1 MGNKSIQKF
10 FADQNSVIDL
20 SSLGNAKGAKVSL
33 SGPDMNITTPRGSV
47 IIVNGALYSSI
58 KGNNLAV
65 KFKDKTITGAKIL
78 GSVDLK
84 DIQLE
89 RIDSSLVDSA
99 QVEKKGNGK
108 RRNKKEEEELK
119 KQLDDAEN
127 AKKEADKA
135 KEEAEKAKE
144 AAEKALNEAFE
155 VQNSSKQIEEMLQN
169 FLADNVAKDN
179 LAQQSDASQQN
190 TQAKATQASKQ
201 NDAEKVLPQP
211 INKNTSTGKS
221 NSSKNEE
228 NKLDAES
235 VKEPLKVTLALAAE
249 SNSGSKDDSI
259 TNFTKPQFVGSTAPN
274 ATVII
279 KINGIAVGQAVADSL
294 GNFTFT
300 APETLTD
307 GTYNLEAEAKTADG
321 SGSAKLV
328 ITIDSV
334 TDKPT
339 FELSP
344 ESSVSGHKGLTPTLT
359 PSIVGTAEE
368 NAKVDIYVDNKLVAS
383 VDVDKDG
390 NWSYEFKDNELSEGE
405 NSIKVVAVDKAGNK
419 NETTDSIITDT
430 IAPEKPTIELDDS
443 SDSGIKNDNI
453 TNSTLPTFIGVAEP
467 GSTVSIYLGLKH
479 LGEVIVAKDG
489 TWSYTLTTPLK
500 DGEYNITATATDIAG
515 HTSAT
520 ANLPFTIDTR
530 ISYFSAEIETT
541 NDSGI
546 VGDNVTNNTRPTF
559 TGKTE
564 PNAIISVINSETG
577 EEVIFK
583 ANDKGEW
590 TFNFTSDS
598 VEGINNLT
606 FTVEDVAGNKKDF
619 SFSYVIDTIAPV
631 PPTVSLE
638 DYVVLPNGIILSGN
652 DLPALVG
659 TAEPKSTILLMR
671 DGKLYDSIEVDSNGT
686 WNYQFSNKFLQG
698 AYDIEI
704 ISQDA
709 AGNKSSTV
717 KYSFTI
723 QTEVVPPKAEL
734 DASDDS
740 GAKGDWITNKHN
752 ALTLLGTADRFATVN
767 ILIDG
772 KTIGVTTAD
781 ADGNWNFDISRN
793 LSDNVYK
800 ITVESID
807 PLGRTSSVD
816 YQLTIDSFTPIP
828 TVMLHDSADSG
839 VKGDMITK
847 INTPLFTGMAEAN
860 AKVSIYVDGVLSGE
874 AIAGDDGVWNFQF
887 TTALSDG
894 SHDVTVKV
902 EDIAGNTASSS
913 AYNFQIVTQ
922 TQKPTIELVNDT
934 GVDNTDHII
943 NEKNPALT
951 GTAAPYSTV
960 KLYIDG
966 ALIAEVRT
974 NKDGRWEYTLK
985 ADQGLVDGDH
995 RITASVE
1002 DIAGNIAH
1010 SDPFLISVD
1019 TAISIPIVSL
1029 SPDSDSGIS
1038 DDNLTNIVKPTL
1050 HLKDIDPD
1058 IISVQVWDAMSDTQ
1072 IGVATQQP
1080 DGSWAYTFTSDLT
1093 EGLHQVYVKVE
1104 DIAGNKANSAIFD
1117 FTIDTTVS
1125 TPVISLLSKD
1135 DTGVTGDNLTNINKP
1150 GFAISGVDADAHRVV
1165 VQVMHNGVS
1174 EEIELSH
1181 LNGSWL
1187 FIPGNTWA
1195 DGSYTLTVKVEDK
1208 AGNTNYS
1215 APLTVVIDTQI
1226 AIDGVELVN
1235 DSGVKGD
1242 NMTNDDRPHF
1252 RVTVP
1257 TDVNEVRLSI
1267 DGGNSWVQAT
1277 PGVAGS
1283 WEYIWPTDLADGQY
1297 TLTVEATDKAG
1308 NTVTKTIDFAVDTTL
1323 SVPVIVLDSADDT
1336 GIQGDNMTNSTQPTF
1351 ALQHIDDDAVRV
1363 TVSVEHGGV
1372 TTTFDA
1378 TKGTGGWTFTPPT
1391 SWADGDYTLSV
1402 SVEDKAGNTS
1412 HSASLT
1418 VTVDTQIAIN
1428 NIELV
1433 NDSGIP
1439 DDNLT
1444 NNVRPH
1450 FQVTVPTDV
1459 NVVRLSIDGG
1469 KTWFNATQSATPGVW
1484 DYIWPDDVADGG
1496 YTLTVEATDEA
1507 GNKATQTLDFTIDT
1521 TLSVPTLSLDSA
1533 DDSGIA
1539 GDNITNVKTPGF
1551 TLNNIDTDVSR
1562 VIVEVMHNGI
1572 KQEVPLV
1579 QTGGQ
1584 WRFAPTSDWADGDYI
1599 LTVKVED
1606 RAGNVKQSAP
1616 LTVTV
1621 DTHIAI
1627 DRIEL
1632 VNDSGI
1638 PGDNLTNEARPH
1650 FQVTVP
1656 ADVNGVRLS
1665 IDGGKTWFDATQ
1677 SATSGVWDY
1686 TWLTNVANGPHTL
1699 MVEASDKAGNKT
1711 TQKLDFT
1718 IDTILSEPTITLD
1731 SADDSA
1737 AGDNITNVK
1746 MPGFTLGNIDA
1757 DVTKVVVTV
1766 AHDGKNQQIELIKNG
1781 GVWRFTPGAAWT
1793 DGDYTLTVKVEDK
1806 AGNTNYS
1813 APLTVTIDTQTSI
1826 DRIELL
1832 NDTGIVGDNLTN
1844 EARPQFHITVPTDV
1858 NSVQLSLDGG
1868 INWVNATL
1876 TSDGVWEYIWPT
1888 DLVENTYT
1896 LTVKATDVAGNTATE
1911 TLNFIIDTTLSTPTI
1926 TLDSA
1931 DDSGTAN
1938 DNKTNV
1944 KTPGFIIGGI
1954 DSDVTQVVVQV
1965 MRDGHSEEVEL
1976 TQTNGQWRFV
1986 PGSAWTDGDYTLT
1999 VTVKD
2004 EAGNIRHSAPLT
2016 VTIDTQI
2023 TIDHIEL
2030 VNDSGIPDDNLTNNV
2045 RPHFQVT
2052 VPTDV
2057 NVVRLSIDGGKTWF
2071 NATQSATPGVWDY
2084 TWLADVG
2091 EGKHTLTVE
2100 ATDKAGNKTTQQ
2112 LDFIIDTLL
2121 SEPTIVLDNTDDSG
2135 TKGDHLTNVNK
2146 PTFLLG
2152 NIDADARYVTVEVQH
2167 GGTKE
2172 VLTATKD
2179 ATGNWSVTP
2188 TGTWADG
2195 DYTLTV
2201 RVEDEAGNE
2210 KHSASLTVTV
2220 DTQITI
2226 DVIELVNDNGIP
2238 GDNMTN
2244 DAHPQFRVTVPGDV
2258 NEVSLSIDGGVTWV
2272 KATQSATPGVWN
2284 YTWPGTVPDG
2294 DYTLNVKATDNAGN
2308 TVTETLH
2315 FTIDTTLSTPVIVL
2329 DSADDSG
2336 VHGDNMTNHT
2346 QPTFALQHIDDDAV
2360 RVTVSVEHGGV
2371 TTTFDATK
2379 DAGGWTFTPT
2389 GAWADGDYTL
2399 SVSVEDKAGNTSHSA
2414 SLTVTV
2420 DTQIAINNIELVN
2433 DSGIPDDNLTNNVR
2447 PHFQVT
2453 VPTDVN
2459 VVRLSIDGGKTWFNA
2474 TQSATPG
2481 VWDYIWPDDVAD
2493 GGYTLTVEATDEAGN
2508 KATQTLDFTIDTTL
2522 SVPTLSLDSADD
2534 SGIAGDNITNVKTP
2548 GFTLNN
2554 IDTDVSRV
2562 IVEVMHNG
2570 IKQEVP
2576 LVQTGGQWRF
2586 APTSDWAD
2594 GDYILTVKVEDRAGN
2609 VKQSA
2614 PLTVTVD
2621 THIAID
2627 RIELVNDSG
2636 IPGDNLTNEARPHF
2650 QVTVP
2655 ADVNGVRLSIDGG
2668 KTWFDA
2674 TQSATSGV
2682 WDYTWLTNVANGPHT
2697 LMVEAS
2703 DKAGNKTTQKLDFTI
2718 DTILSEP
2725 TITLDSADDS
2735 AAGDNITNVKMP
2747 GFTLG
2752 NIDADVTKV
2761 VVTVAHDG
2769 KNQQIELIKNGGVW
2783 RFTPGAAWTDG
2794 DYTLTVK
2801 VEDKAGNTN
2810 YSAPLTVTID
2820 TQTSIDRIE
2829 LLNDTGIVGD
2839 NLTNEA
2845 RPQFHITV
2853 PTDVNSVQ
2861 LSLDGG
2867 INWVNATL
2875 TSDGVWEYIWPT
2887 DLVENTYTLTVKATD
2902 VAGNTATETLNFIID
2917 TTLSTPTITL
2927 DSADDSGTA
2936 NDNKT
2941 NVKTPGFIIGGI
2953 DSDVTQVV
2961 VQVMRDGHSEEVELT
2976 QTNGQWR
2983 FVPGSA
2989 WTDGDYT
2996 LTVTVKDEAGNIR
3009 HSAPLTVTID
3019 TQITIDHIELVNDS
3033 GIPDDNL
3040 TNNVRPHFQ
3049 VTVPTDVNVVRLSID
3064 GGKTWFNATQSATPG
3079 VWDYT
3084 WLADVGEGKHTL
3096 TVEATDKA
3104 GNKTTQQLDFI
3115 IDTLLSEPTIVLDNT
3130 DDSGTK
3136 GDNLTNVNKPTFL
3149 LGNIDADARYVT
3161 VEVQHGGTKE
3171 VLTATKGA
3179 TGIWSVTPTGTW
3191 ADGDYTLTVR
3201 VEDDAGNVKYSA
3213 PLTVTVDTQITI
3225 DVIELVNDNGI
3236 PGDNLTN
3243 DVRPHFR
3250 VTVPGDVN
3258 EVRLSI
3264 DGGNTWVRATQ
3275 GTAGIWDYTWPKDV
3289 TDGLHTLTV
3298 EATDKAGN
3306 KTTQT
3311 LDFTIDTRLSTPT
3324 IAMDSRDD
3332 TGAIGDHITSVKRP
3346 GFTIGNID
3354 ADAHSVILRITQGG
3368 NSQEVTLTQ
3377 VGGQWRFTPDADWAD
3392 GSYTLTVEVT
3402 DNAGNVRQSTPLVVT
3417 VDTQTSIT
3425 DITLVNDHGVPDD
3438 NLTNSTRPQFEITV
3452 PADVNSVQLSIDGGA
3467 NWVSATQGIEGVWGY
3482 TWPTDMGDGK
3492 HTLTVMVTDR
3502 AGNTATQTLEFFID
3516 TRLST
3521 PTIAL
3526 DSTDDTGTPGDDM
3539 TNRTRPTFILQ
3550 NIDSDVINVT
3560 VSVTHNGTTTSF
3572 TATQGAG
3579 GWSFTPPAPWG
3590 DGDYTLTVT
3599 VEDRAGNTRPSTPLT
3614 VTVDTQIAIDRIE
3627 LVNDS
3632 GVPGDNVTKHV
3643 RPQFQISVPDDVE
3656 KVLLSIDGG
3665 TTWVTA
3671 IKSSTAG
3678 IWDYTWP
3685 TDMPEGQHTLTVE
3698 VTDGA
3703 GNKMTETLNFTIDI
3717 TLLTPTIELAPDQD
3731 TGQNKNDNLTSVTQP
3746 VFVLGSIDKD
3756 VRHVELSIEHNGTF
3770 KTVVLTESADGW
3782 RYRPDSA
3789 LADGSYTF
3797 TVTVTDVAGNQ
3808 QTSAP
3813 LKVTIDGTLTTPVI
3827 ELAAGEDSGTVGD
3840 RLTNHDRPV
3849 FDIHQVDSDVTRVMV
3864 KVTYN
3869 GKTHEEAAVFTNGQW
3884 RFTPSASW
3892 ADGSYQLAVVV
3903 EDLAGNVKESAPF
3916 EVRIDTTTTIN
3927 NIVLLNDT
3935 GVQNDQL
3942 TNVAKP
3948 SFRID
3953 VPGDVVQVRVTL
3965 DGGANWNVIRKNAD
3979 GQWIF
3984 DSPNTLVDGTYT
3996 LRVEA
4001 TDEAGNIANKDLVFN
4016 IDTNIQVPTIALD
4029 AGQDTGANTA
4039 DNITNISRP
4048 TFTIGNVDPDV
4059 IKVVVTIDGH
4069 DYNATKVG
4077 AGWQFT
4083 PGNAIPDGSYN
4094 ITVTVEDKAGNTAT
4108 SKPLPVVIDTTAE
4121 IESVTLVTDSGDSD
4135 VDNITKVDKPQFS
4148 IVTADDI
4155 THVRVKIDNAANWI
4169 ELTKGGDGR
4178 WIFNVGSAL
4187 PDGQHTLLVDVTDIA
4202 GNVAQETLQF
4212 TIDTTLREPTIVLD
4226 PTHDT
4231 GDDTNDNLTRINKP
4245 VFIIGNV
4252 DNDVS
4257 HIVVHIDGRDYT
4269 IENTGGNLT
4278 FTPDQPLSDGQH
4290 TISVTVTDIAGN
4302 TKTSAELRIEIDT
4315 QVQIDSVTLTTD
4327 SGVNDHDNVTN
4338 ATRPSFEI
4346 ATPDD
4351 VTSVLVSFDGVNWT
4365 PISKN
4370 AAGQWE
4376 FTAGSALPDGHY
4388 TLHVQA
4394 TDRAGNTANSTLGF
4408 TVDTQIDGLSVVMLD
4423 DAGKDSTDGI
4433 TNITSPRFEISA
4445 REPLQSVTVIL
4456 NGKSSTLTQ
4465 GAGNKWLFTPDTPLV
4480 DGTYKIEIVAED
4492 IAGNK
4497 ISKEV
4502 SFTIDT
4508 IVSDPSIDLLDA
4520 DDTGESAVDNI
4531 TSVTTPRFV
4540 IGNVPADIDTVVIRI
4555 NGVSYS
4561 VTANGNNLWEF
4572 QVPVALNDGVYE
4584 AVVVFRDIAGNTSET
4599 KLPFTID
4606 TTTSV
4611 SVRMEPASD
4620 TGNSNSD
4627 NLTNKQNPK
4636 FEGTAEP
4643 NAKLVITIV
4652 DDKSGREVLK
4662 QTITVGADGNWSVTP
4677 NILPDGMYTINV
4689 VATDVAGNTAQTQE
4703 RFTIDT
4709 VTIDPTIRLSDPSID
4724 DQHEATSLRP
4734 EFKGFAEAFSTIM
4747 IQWDGKVVGSANANA
4762 NGEWSWTP
4770 PSVLAPGSYVVSIVA
4785 KDKAGNESSQVDFPV
4800 VIPVIDVTPPTIKLS
4815 EESDSGA
4822 LGDFTTNNKT
4832 PTLIGSTLPNTI
4844 VSIYVDG
4851 VKVGEATADT
4861 AGRYTFQL
4869 SEMKDGHY
4877 VVQVGIV
4884 NPRDNSE
4891 LRSTAVDVTIDT
4903 EVAELVWNISGMHE
4917 GGYINTVTPEIGGTS
4932 EPNSKITIFV
4942 NGVEKAIAY
4951 TTGAGHWGVVLPALG
4966 NDGNYELTFKV
4977 EDVAGNIREFGPQ
4990 NVILDTVISPLT
5002 VVLREA
5008 DDSGKVGDWITNKSH
5023 VTIDGTAEAGST
5035 LTIRNP
5041 QGVVIA
5047 TLVVGNDG
5055 RWSAELDLREGSNAF
5070 VVVSEDKA
5078 GNSQQKEILIE
5089 HDTQI
5094 EISDISL
5101 SRDTNSGDKYDLI
5114 TNNKSP
5120 VLVAMTDPGAT
5131 VQVYINGVLQ
5141 GTVEASSSG
5150 NISYTMPANSADG
5163 EYQVQF
5169 VATDTAGNRVESAI
5183 TTVTIDSQIAVFDI
5197 DEDSLPALSNNR
5209 ALSVSGVG
5217 EAGSQVSIFVDG
5229 KLVNV
5234 VMVEADGTWRAPIL
5248 LQDDGTF
5255 NIHFSITDVA
5265 GNTEVSKDYSV
5276 DVDSSTDFPTLN
5288 LEDASNSGSLDDLIT
5303 NHNKP
5308 VLVGTAEAGAT
5319 IHIYVDEKIV
5329 ANVLVL
5335 EDGTWSYQFDNA
5347 LKDGE
5352 YSIRV
5357 VAEDP
5362 AGNTAES
5369 PRLLVTIDTSTFIDN
5384 PAMVAGSDNGIFSN
5398 DSITSQTRPTF
5409 SIFGEMNQSV
5419 QIFIDGVLVDTITVT
5434 DRNQVYRPESPLG
5447 DGSHSIYYVI
5457 TDKAGNTATSKT
5469 LNFTIDTFNTTPVAI
5484 DSIGGQTLA
5493 EMTGSDGKI
5502 YITDTT
5508 RNLLFSGSAEPNSKI
5523 EIIINGLNVGEVWVN
5538 EKGHWQ
5544 MPVNPLYFTEGQL
5557 DITVKSTDRAGNVNQ
5572 EKYSIW
5578 VDTHIKVF
5586 TSELDDN
5593 KSSSK
5598 TEWWS
5603 NSDLITMRGTGEIGA
5618 TVSLIVAGVT
5628 LATAVVAAT
5637 GRWELSTDKLPE
5649 GTYDIS
5655 LVIEDSAGNRWE
5667 DVREIFIDRT
5677 PPNAPV
5683 VTYSDIVNDL
5693 IIMQGTA
5700 EAKSQLIITD
5710 SEGNT
5715 YTLTVPDNGKWSMA
5729 IPYPSEGKFTITSV
5743 DAIGNRSDDVPLDIM
5758 KEVPVISLSPDSD
5771 SGTVGDNITRDKQ
5784 PTFIIGNLESDVVVV
5799 QVDIN
5804 GTVYNAEKN
5813 ADGVWFFTPGTPLA
5827 DGSYTIS
5834 VIASDAAGNQKNSLP
5849 ITVTIDSTLTVPEI
5863 ALAAGEDNGASDSD
5877 NVTNHTQPKFTLQHI
5892 DADVTGVTVNVTHNG
5907 VTDIYQATQGADGW
5921 TFTPPAAW
5929 NDGNYTLSVTVVD
5942 RAGNSQQSASLA
5954 VTVDSTVTVTAD
5966 SQHDDASDDAT
5977 ATAVT
5982 PPESETVN
5990 AESATHLRTE
6000 PSAAEESVVKVTA
6013 YSITLLNADS
6023 GDEIDRSISQTP
6035 SFEISVP
6042 ENIVNVSIM
6051 FEGEEFTLP
6060 ITNQKAIFEVPL
6072 SLEDGEYT
6080 MDVKF
6085 IDKDNDFLIKEKT
6098 FSVDHSSAD
6107 IVNAMNVRGKTEDDI
6122 NDSPSTS
6129 SVGHNN
6135 NGAIDVFAV
6144 NEVTLPVDN
6153 QEEHA

>member
-430 IAPEKPTIELDDS
+430 IPPEKPTIELDDS

-638 DYVVLPNGIILSGN
+638 DFVVLPNGIILSGN

-1029 SPDSDSGIS
+1029 SPDSDSGIA

-1104 DIAGNKANSAIFD
+1104 DIAGNKANSAVFD

-1378 TKGTGGWTFTPPT
+1378 TKGTGGWSFTPT
-1391 SWADGDYTLSV
+1391 GAWADGDYTLSV

-1439 DDNLT
+1439 NDNLT

-1469 KTWFNATQSATPGVW
+1469 KTWFNATQSATTGVW

-1539 GDNITNVKTPGF
+1539 GDNITSVKTPGF

-1562 VIVEVMHNGI
+1562 VIAEVMHNGI

-1638 PGDNLTNEARPH
+1638 PDDNLTNEARPH

-1699 MVEASDKAGNKT
+1699 MVEATDKAGNKT
-1711 TQKLDFT
+1711 TQKLDFI
-1718 IDTILSEPTITLD
+1718 IDTLLSEPTITLD

-2004 EAGNIRHSAPLT
+2004 EAGNIRHSALLT

-2023 TIDHIEL
+2023 AIDHIEL

-2121 SEPTIVLDNTDDSG
+2121 SEPTIVLDSTDDSG

-2329 DSADDSG
+2329 DSADDTG
-2336 VHGDNMTNHT
+2336 IQGDNMTNRT
-2346 QPTFALQHIDDDAV
+2346 QPTFNLQHIDDDAV

-2459 VVRLSIDGGKTWFNA
+2459 VVRLG
-2474 TQSATPG
+2474 
-2481 VWDYIWPDDVAD
+2481 
-2493 GGYTLTVEATDEAGN
+2493 
-2508 KATQTLDFTIDTTL
+2508 
-2522 SVPTLSLDSADD
+2522 
-2534 SGIAGDNITNVKTP
+2534 
-2548 GFTLNN
+2548 
-2554 IDTDVSRV
+2554 
-2562 IVEVMHNG
+2562 
-2570 IKQEVP
+2570 
-2576 LVQTGGQWRF
+2576 
-2586 APTSDWAD
+2586 
-2594 GDYILTVKVEDRAGN
+2594 
-2609 VKQSA
+2609 
-2614 PLTVTVD
+2614 
-2621 THIAID
+2621 
-2627 RIELVNDSG
+2627 
-2636 IPGDNLTNEARPHF
+2636 
-2650 QVTVP
+2650 
-2655 ADVNGVRLSIDGG
+2655 
-2668 KTWFDA
+2668 
-2674 TQSATSGV
+2674 
-2682 WDYTWLTNVANGPHT
+2682 
-2697 LMVEAS
+2697 
-2703 DKAGNKTTQKLDFTI
+2703 
-2718 DTILSEP
+2718 
-2725 TITLDSADDS
+2725 
-2735 AAGDNITNVKMP
+2735 
-2747 GFTLG
+2747 
-2752 NIDADVTKV
+2752 
-2761 VVTVAHDG
+2761 
-2769 KNQQIELIKNGGVW
+2769 
-2783 RFTPGAAWTDG
+2783 
-2794 DYTLTVK
+2794 
-2801 VEDKAGNTN
+2801 
-2810 YSAPLTVTID
+2810 
-2820 TQTSIDRIE
+2820 
-2829 LLNDTGIVGD
+2829 
-2839 NLTNEA
+2839 
-2845 RPQFHITV
+2845 
-2853 PTDVNSVQ
+2853 
-2861 LSLDGG
+2861 
-2867 INWVNATL
+2867 
-2875 TSDGVWEYIWPT
+2875 
-2887 DLVENTYTLTVKATD
+2887 
-2902 VAGNTATETLNFIID
+2902 
-2917 TTLSTPTITL
+2917 
-2927 DSADDSGTA
+2927 
-2936 NDNKT
+2936 
-2941 NVKTPGFIIGGI
+2941 
-2953 DSDVTQVV
+2953 
-2961 VQVMRDGHSEEVELT
+2961 
-2976 QTNGQWR
+2976 
-2983 FVPGSA
+2983 
-2989 WTDGDYT
+2989 
-2996 LTVTVKDEAGNIR
+2996 
-3009 HSAPLTVTID
+3009 
-3019 TQITIDHIELVNDS
+3019 
-3033 GIPDDNL
+3033 
-3040 TNNVRPHFQ
+3040 
-3049 VTVPTDVNVVRLSID
+3049 ID

-3104 GNKTTQQLDFI
+3104 GNQTTQQLDFI
-3115 IDTLLSEPTIVLDNT
+3115 IDTMLSEPTIVLDNT

-3392 GSYTLTVEVT
+3392 GSYTLTVEVQ

-3521 PTIAL
+3521 PTIEL

-3942 TNVAKP
+3942 TNVTKP

-4029 AGQDTGANTA
+4029 SGQDTGANTA

-4555 NGVSYS
+4555 NGVSYP

-5538 EKGHWQ
+5538 DKGHWQ

-5578 VDTHIKVF
+5578 VDTHIQVF

-5598 TEWWS
+5598 TDWWS
-5603 NSDLITMRGTGEIGA
+5603 NSSTITMRGMGEIGA

-5628 LATAVVAAT
+5628 LATAVVAAN
-5637 GRWELSTDKLPE
+5637 GQWELSTDQLPE
-5649 GTYDIS
+5649 GKYDITLS
-5655 LVIEDSAGNRWE
+5655 IEDNAGNRKE
-5667 DVREIFIDRT
+5667 EVHEIFIDRT

-5710 SEGNT
+5710 SNGNT

-5929 NDGNYTLSVTVVD
+5929 NDGTYTLSVTVVD

-5966 SQHDDASDDAT
+5966 SQHNDASDDAT

-5990 AESATHLRTE
+5990 AESATHLRTV
-6000 PSAAEESVVKVTA
+6000 PSVAEESVVKETA

-6042 ENIVNVSIM
+6042 ENIVNVSVM

-6085 IDKDNDFLIKEKT
+6085 IDKDDDFLIKEKT

-6107 IVNAMNVRGKTEDDI
+6107 IVNAMNARGKTEDDI

>member
-33 SGPDMNITTPRGSV
+33 SGPDMNITTPHGSV

-119 KQLDDAEN
+119 KQLDEAEN

-443 SDSGIKNDNI
+443 SDSGIKNDSI

-541 NDSGI
+541 DDSGI

-598 VEGINNLT
+598 VEGVNNLT

-619 SFSYVIDTIAPV
+619 SFSYVIDTVAPV

-638 DYVVLPNGIILSGN
+638 DFVVLPNGIILSGN

-1058 IISVQVWDAMSDTQ
+1058 IISVQVWDAASDTQ

-1093 EGLHQVYVKVE
+1093 EGLHQVYAKVE
-1104 DIAGNKANSAIFD
+1104 DIAGNKANSAVFD

-1187 FIPGNTWA
+1187 FTPGNTWA

-1323 SVPVIVLDSADDT
+1323 SVPVIVLNSADDT
-1336 GIQGDNMTNSTQPTF
+1336 GVQGDNMTNSTQPTF

-1378 TKGTGGWTFTPPT
+1378 TKGVGGWSFTPT
-1391 SWADGDYTLSV
+1391 GAWADGDYTLSV

-1439 DDNLT
+1439 NDNLT

-1469 KTWFNATQSATPGVW
+1469 KTWFNATQNATPGVW

-1507 GNKATQTLDFTIDT
+1507 GNKTTQTLDFTIDT

-1562 VIVEVMHNGI
+1562 VTVEVMHNGI

-1638 PGDNLTNEARPH
+1638 PDDNLTNEARPH

-1677 SATSGVWDY
+1677 SATPGVWDY

-1711 TQKLDFT
+1711 TQKLDFI
-1718 IDTILSEPTITLD
+1718 IDTMLSEPTITLD

-2023 TIDHIEL
+2023 AIDHIEL

-2135 TKGDHLTNVNK
+2135 TKGDNLTNVNK

-2329 DSADDSG
+2329 DSADDTG
-2336 VHGDNMTNHT
+2336 IQGDNMTNRT
-2346 QPTFALQHIDDDAV
+2346 QPTFNLQHIDDDAV

-2379 DAGGWTFTPT
+2379 GVGGWTFTPPT
-2389 GAWADGDYTL
+2389 SWGAGDYTL

-2447 PHFQVT
+2447 PQFQVK

-2459 VVRLSIDGGKTWFNA
+2459 
-2474 TQSATPG
+2474 
-2481 VWDYIWPDDVAD
+2481 
-2493 GGYTLTVEATDEAGN
+2493 E
-2508 KATQTLDFTIDTTL
+2508 
-2522 SVPTLSLDSADD
+2522 
-2534 SGIAGDNITNVKTP
+2534 
-2548 GFTLNN
+2548 
-2554 IDTDVSRV
+2554 
-2562 IVEVMHNG
+2562 
-2570 IKQEVP
+2570 
-2576 LVQTGGQWRF
+2576 
-2586 APTSDWAD
+2586 
-2594 GDYILTVKVEDRAGN
+2594 
-2609 VKQSA
+2609 
-2614 PLTVTVD
+2614 
-2621 THIAID
+2621 
-2627 RIELVNDSG
+2627 
-2636 IPGDNLTNEARPHF
+2636 
-2650 QVTVP
+2650 
-2655 ADVNGVRLSIDGG
+2655 
-2668 KTWFDA
+2668 
-2674 TQSATSGV
+2674 
-2682 WDYTWLTNVANGPHT
+2682 
-2697 LMVEAS
+2697 
-2703 DKAGNKTTQKLDFTI
+2703 
-2718 DTILSEP
+2718 
-2725 TITLDSADDS
+2725 
-2735 AAGDNITNVKMP
+2735 
-2747 GFTLG
+2747 
-2752 NIDADVTKV
+2752 
-2761 VVTVAHDG
+2761 
-2769 KNQQIELIKNGGVW
+2769 
-2783 RFTPGAAWTDG
+2783 
-2794 DYTLTVK
+2794 
-2801 VEDKAGNTN
+2801 
-2810 YSAPLTVTID
+2810 
-2820 TQTSIDRIE
+2820 
-2829 LLNDTGIVGD
+2829 
-2839 NLTNEA
+2839 
-2845 RPQFHITV
+2845 
-2853 PTDVNSVQ
+2853 
-2861 LSLDGG
+2861 
-2867 INWVNATL
+2867 
-2875 TSDGVWEYIWPT
+2875 
-2887 DLVENTYTLTVKATD
+2887 
-2902 VAGNTATETLNFIID
+2902 
-2917 TTLSTPTITL
+2917 
-2927 DSADDSGTA
+2927 
-2936 NDNKT
+2936 
-2941 NVKTPGFIIGGI
+2941 
-2953 DSDVTQVV
+2953 
-2961 VQVMRDGHSEEVELT
+2961 
-2976 QTNGQWR
+2976 
-2983 FVPGSA
+2983 
-2989 WTDGDYT
+2989 
-2996 LTVTVKDEAGNIR
+2996 
-3009 HSAPLTVTID
+3009 
-3019 TQITIDHIELVNDS
+3019 
-3033 GIPDDNL
+3033 
-3040 TNNVRPHFQ
+3040 
-3049 VTVPTDVNVVRLSID
+3049 VRLSID

-3104 GNKTTQQLDFI
+3104 GNQTTQKLDFI
-3115 IDTLLSEPTIVLDNT
+3115 IDTMLSEPTIVLDST

-3136 GDNLTNVNKPTFL
+3136 GDNLTNANKPTFI

-3201 VEDDAGNVKYSA
+3201 VEDEAGNVKYSA

-3324 IAMDSRDD
+3324 ITMDSRDD

-3354 ADAHSVILRITQGG
+3354 SDAQSVILRITQGG

-3402 DNAGNVRQSTPLVVT
+3402 DNAGNVRQSTPLIVT

-3467 NWVSATQGIEGVWGY
+3467 NWVSAAQGIEGVWGY

-3614 VTVDTQIAIDRIE
+3614 VTVDTQIAIDHIE

-3632 GVPGDNVTKHV
+3632 GVPGDNITKHV

-3685 TDMPEGQHTLTVE
+3685 TDMPEGQHTLIVE

-3703 GNKMTETLNFTIDI
+3703 GNKMTGTLDFTIDI

-3849 FDIHQVDSDVTRVMV
+3849 FDIRQVDSDVTRVMV

-3903 EDLAGNVKESAPF
+3903 EDLAGNVKESAPL

-3953 VPGDVVQVRVTL
+3953 VPGDVIQVRVTL

-4187 PDGQHTLLVDVTDIA
+4187 PDGKHTLLVDVTDIA

-4302 TKTSAELRIEIDT
+4302 TKTSAELQIEIDT

-4531 TSVTTPRFV
+4531 TSVTKPRFV

-4555 NGVSYS
+4555 NGVSYP

-4620 TGNSNSD
+4620 TGSSNSD

-4662 QTITVGADGNWSVTP
+4662 HTITVGADGNWSVTP

-4724 DQHEATSLRP
+4724 DQYEATSLRP
-4734 EFKGFAEAFSTIM
+4734 EFKGLAEAFSTIM

-4832 PTLIGSTLPNTI
+4832 PTLVGNTLPNAI

-4966 NDGNYELTFKV
+4966 NDGNYVLTFKV

-5078 GNSQQKEILIE
+5078 GNSQQKDILIE

-5303 NHNKP
+5303 SHNKP

-5384 PAMVAGSDNGIFSN
+5384 PVMMAGSDNGIFSN
-5398 DSITSQTRPTF
+5398 DSITSQTRPAF
-5409 SIFGEMNQSV
+5409 SIYGEMNQSV

-5538 EKGHWQ
+5538 DKGHWQ

-5578 VDTHIKVF
+5578 VDTHIQVF

-5598 TEWWS
+5598 TDWWS
-5603 NSDLITMRGTGEIGA
+5603 NSSTITMRGMGEIGA

-5628 LATAVVAAT
+5628 LATAVVAAN
-5637 GRWELSTDKLPE
+5637 GQWELSTDQLPE
-5649 GTYDIS
+5649 GKYDITLS
-5655 LVIEDSAGNRWE
+5655 IEDNAGNRKE
-5667 DVREIFIDRT
+5667 EVHEIFIDRT

-5710 SEGNT
+5710 SNGNT

-5758 KEVPVISLSPDSD
+5758 KETPVISLSPDSD
-5771 SGTVGDNITRDKQ
+5771 SGTVGDNITRDNQ

-5863 ALAAGEDNGASDSD
+5863 ALAAGEGNGASDSD
-5877 NVTNHTQPKFTLQHI
+5877 NVTNHNHTQPKFTLQHI

-5929 NDGNYTLSVTVVD
+5929 NDGTYTLSVTVVD
-5942 RAGNSQQSASLA
+5942 RAGNSLQSASLE

-5977 ATAVT
+5977 PTAVT

-5990 AESATHLRTE
+5990 AESATHLRTV
-6000 PSAAEESVVKVTA
+6000 PSAAEESVVKETA

-6042 ENIVNVSIM
+6042 ENIVNVSVM

-6085 IDKDNDFLIKEKT
+6085 LDKDDDFLIKEKT

-6107 IVNAMNVRGKTEDDI
+6107 IVNAMNARGKTEDDI

-6135 NGAIDVFAV
+6135 NGAIEVFAV

>member
-155 VQNSSKQIEEMLQN
+155 VQNSSKQMEEMLQE

-430 IAPEKPTIELDDS
+430 IPPEKPTIELDDS

-638 DYVVLPNGIILSGN
+638 DFVVLPNGIILSGN

-698 AYDIEI
+698 SYDIEI

-1058 IISVQVWDAMSDTQ
+1058 IISVQVWDAASDTQ

-1104 DIAGNKANSAIFD
+1104 DIAGNKANSAVFD

-1267 DGGNSWVQAT
+1267 DGGHSWVQAT

-1378 TKGTGGWTFTPPT
+1378 TKGTGGWSFTPT
-1391 SWADGDYTLSV
+1391 GAWADGDYTLSV

-1439 DDNLT
+1439 NDNLT

-1469 KTWFNATQSATPGVW
+1469 KTWFNATQGATPGAW

-1496 YTLTVEATDEA
+1496 YTLTVEATDKA
-1507 GNKATQTLDFTIDT
+1507 GNQTTQELDFTIDT

-1584 WRFAPTSDWADGDYI
+1584 WRFAPTSDWGDGDYI

-1699 MVEASDKAGNKT
+1699 MVEATDKAGNQT
-1711 TQKLDFT
+1711 TQKLDFI
-1718 IDTILSEPTITLD
+1718 IDTLLSEPTITLD

-2023 TIDHIEL
+2023 AIDHIEL

-2045 RPHFQVT
+2045 RPQFQVT

-2084 TWLADVG
+2084 TWLTDVANG
-2091 EGKHTLTVE
+2091 SHTLTVE
-2100 ATDKAGNKTTQQ
+2100 ATDAAGNKATQN
-2112 LDFIIDTLL
+2112 LEFNIDTLL
-2121 SEPTIVLDNTDDSG
+2121 SEPTIALDSTDDSG
-2135 TKGDHLTNVNK
+2135 TKGDNLTNVNK
-2146 PTFLLG
+2146 PTFILG

-2172 VLTATKD
+2172 VLTATKG
-2179 ATGNWSVTP
+2179 ATGIWSVTP
-2188 TGTWADG
+2188 TGMWADG
-2195 DYTLTV
+2195 SHTLTV
-2201 RVEDEAGNE
+2201 RVEDEAGNV
-2210 KHSASLTVTV
+2210 KYSVPLTITV

-2226 DVIELVNDNGIP
+2226 DDIELVNDSGTK
-2238 GDNMTN
+2238 GDNLTN
-2244 DAHPQFRVTVPGDV
+2244 DANPHFRITVPGDV

-2272 KATQSATPGVWN
+2272 KAMQSSTSGVWN
-2284 YTWPGTVPDG
+2284 YTWPKTLADD
-2294 DYTLNVKATDNAGN
+2294 DYTLTVKATDNAGN
-2308 TVTETLH
+2308 TVTRTLD

-2329 DSADDSG
+2329 DSADDTG
-2336 VHGDNMTNHT
+2336 IQGDNMTNRT
-2346 QPTFALQHIDDDAV
+2346 QPTFNLQHIDDDAV

-2371 TTTFDATK
+2371 TTTFDVTK
-2379 DAGGWTFTPT
+2379 DAGGWTFTPPT
-2389 GAWADGDYTL
+2389 SWGAGDYTL

-2447 PHFQVT
+2447 PQFQVK

-2459 VVRLSIDGGKTWFNA
+2459 
-2474 TQSATPG
+2474 
-2481 VWDYIWPDDVAD
+2481 
-2493 GGYTLTVEATDEAGN
+2493 E
-2508 KATQTLDFTIDTTL
+2508 
-2522 SVPTLSLDSADD
+2522 
-2534 SGIAGDNITNVKTP
+2534 
-2548 GFTLNN
+2548 
-2554 IDTDVSRV
+2554 
-2562 IVEVMHNG
+2562 
-2570 IKQEVP
+2570 
-2576 LVQTGGQWRF
+2576 
-2586 APTSDWAD
+2586 
-2594 GDYILTVKVEDRAGN
+2594 
-2609 VKQSA
+2609 
-2614 PLTVTVD
+2614 
-2621 THIAID
+2621 
-2627 RIELVNDSG
+2627 
-2636 IPGDNLTNEARPHF
+2636 
-2650 QVTVP
+2650 
-2655 ADVNGVRLSIDGG
+2655 
-2668 KTWFDA
+2668 
-2674 TQSATSGV
+2674 
-2682 WDYTWLTNVANGPHT
+2682 
-2697 LMVEAS
+2697 
-2703 DKAGNKTTQKLDFTI
+2703 
-2718 DTILSEP
+2718 
-2725 TITLDSADDS
+2725 
-2735 AAGDNITNVKMP
+2735 
-2747 GFTLG
+2747 
-2752 NIDADVTKV
+2752 
-2761 VVTVAHDG
+2761 
-2769 KNQQIELIKNGGVW
+2769 
-2783 RFTPGAAWTDG
+2783 
-2794 DYTLTVK
+2794 
-2801 VEDKAGNTN
+2801 
-2810 YSAPLTVTID
+2810 
-2820 TQTSIDRIE
+2820 
-2829 LLNDTGIVGD
+2829 
-2839 NLTNEA
+2839 
-2845 RPQFHITV
+2845 
-2853 PTDVNSVQ
+2853 
-2861 LSLDGG
+2861 
-2867 INWVNATL
+2867 
-2875 TSDGVWEYIWPT
+2875 
-2887 DLVENTYTLTVKATD
+2887 
-2902 VAGNTATETLNFIID
+2902 
-2917 TTLSTPTITL
+2917 
-2927 DSADDSGTA
+2927 
-2936 NDNKT
+2936 
-2941 NVKTPGFIIGGI
+2941 
-2953 DSDVTQVV
+2953 
-2961 VQVMRDGHSEEVELT
+2961 
-2976 QTNGQWR
+2976 
-2983 FVPGSA
+2983 
-2989 WTDGDYT
+2989 
-2996 LTVTVKDEAGNIR
+2996 
-3009 HSAPLTVTID
+3009 
-3019 TQITIDHIELVNDS
+3019 
-3033 GIPDDNL
+3033 
-3040 TNNVRPHFQ
+3040 
-3049 VTVPTDVNVVRLSID
+3049 VRLSID

-3104 GNKTTQQLDFI
+3104 GNQTTQKLDFI
-3115 IDTLLSEPTIVLDNT
+3115 IDTLLSEPTIALDST

-3136 GDNLTNVNKPTFL
+3136 GDNLTSVNKPTFI

-3179 TGIWSVTPTGTW
+3179 TGIWSVTPTGMW
-3191 ADGDYTLTVR
+3191 ADGSHTLTVR

-3213 PLTVTVDTQITI
+3213 PLTVTVDTHIAI
-3225 DVIELVNDNGI
+3225 DDIELVNDNGI

-3306 KTTQT
+3306 QTTQT

-3392 GSYTLTVEVT
+3392 GSYTLTVEVQ
-3402 DNAGNVRQSTPLVVT
+3402 DNAGNVRQSTPLIVT

-3467 NWVSATQGIEGVWGY
+3467 NWVSAAQGIEGVWGY

-3813 LKVTIDGTLTTPVI
+3813 LKVTIDGSLTTPVI

-3840 RLTNHDRPV
+3840 RLTKHDRPV
-3849 FDIHQVDSDVTRVMV
+3849 FDIRQVDSDVTRVMV

-3903 EDLAGNVKESAPF
+3903 EDLAGNVKESAPL

-3953 VPGDVVQVRVTL
+3953 VPGDVIQVRVTL

-3984 DSPNTLVDGTYT
+3984 DTPNTLVDGTYT

-4001 TDEAGNIANKDLVFN
+4001 TDQAGNIANKDLVFN

-4302 TKTSAELRIEIDT
+4302 TKTSAELKIEIDT

-4365 PISKN
+4365 PVSKN
-4370 AAGQWE
+4370 AAGQWQ
-4376 FTAGSALPDGHY
+4376 FTAGSALSDGHY

-4508 IVSDPSIDLLDA
+4508 VVSDPRIDLLDA

-4531 TSVTTPRFV
+4531 TSVTKPRFV

-4555 NGVSYS
+4555 NGVSYP

-4620 TGNSNSD
+4620 TGSSNSD

-4662 QTITVGADGNWSVTP
+4662 HTITVGADGNWSVTP

-4724 DQHEATSLRP
+4724 DQYEATSLRP

-4832 PTLIGSTLPNTI
+4832 PTLVGNTLPNAI

-4966 NDGNYELTFKV
+4966 NDGNYVLTFKV

-5078 GNSQQKEILIE
+5078 GNSQQKDILIE

-5183 TTVTIDSQIAVFDI
+5183 TTVTIDSKIAVFDI

-5276 DVDSSTDFPTLN
+5276 DVDSSTAFPTLN

-5303 NHNKP
+5303 SHNKP

-5384 PAMVAGSDNGIFSN
+5384 PVMMAGSDNGIFSN
-5398 DSITSQTRPTF
+5398 DSITSQTRPAF

-5538 EKGHWQ
+5538 DKGHWQ

-5578 VDTHIKVF
+5578 VDTHIQVF

-5598 TEWWS
+5598 TDWWS
-5603 NSDLITMRGTGEIGA
+5603 NSSTITMRGMGEIGA

-5628 LATAVVAAT
+5628 LATAVVAAN
-5637 GRWELSTDKLPE
+5637 GQWELSTDRLPE
-5649 GTYDIS
+5649 GKYDITLS
-5655 LVIEDSAGNRWE
+5655 IEDNAGNRKE
-5667 DVREIFIDRT
+5667 EVHEIFIDRT

-5710 SEGNT
+5710 SNGNT

-5758 KEVPVISLSPDSD
+5758 KETPVISLSPDSD
-5771 SGTVGDNITRDKQ
+5771 SGTAGDNITRDNQ

-5877 NVTNHTQPKFTLQHI
+5877 NVTNHNHTQPKFTLQHI

-5929 NDGNYTLSVTVVD
+5929 NDGTYTLSVTVVD
-5942 RAGNSQQSASLA
+5942 RAGNSLQSASLE

-5966 SQHDDASDDAT
+5966 SQHDDAIDDAT

-5990 AESATHLRTE
+5990 AESATHLRTV
-6000 PSAAEESVVKVTA
+6000 PSAAEESVVKETA

-6042 ENIVNVSIM
+6042 ENIVNVSVM

-6085 IDKDNDFLIKEKT
+6085 IDKDDDFLIKEKT

-6107 IVNAMNVRGKTEDDI
+6107 IVNAMNARGKTEDDI

>member
-1 MGNKSIQKF
+1 
-10 FADQNSVIDL
+10 
-20 SSLGNAKGAKVSL
+20 KVSL

-89 RIDSSLVDSA
+89 RIDSSLVDFA

-443 SDSGIKNDNI
+443 SDSGIKNDSI

-1029 SPDSDSGIS
+1029 SPDSDSGIA

-1058 IISVQVWDAMSDTQ
+1058 IISVQVWDAASDTQ

-1104 DIAGNKANSAIFD
+1104 DIAGNKANSAVFD

-1378 TKGTGGWTFTPPT
+1378 TKGTGGWSFTPT
-1391 SWADGDYTLSV
+1391 GAWADGDYTLSV

-1439 DDNLT
+1439 NDNLT

-1469 KTWFNATQSATPGVW
+1469 KTWFNATQSATPGAW

-1496 YTLTVEATDEA
+1496 YTLTVEATDKA
-1507 GNKATQTLDFTIDT
+1507 GNKTTQELDFTIDT

-2023 TIDHIEL
+2023 
-2030 VNDSGIPDDNLTNNV
+2030 
-2045 RPHFQVT
+2045 
-2052 VPTDV
+2052 
-2057 NVVRLSIDGGKTWF
+2057 
-2071 NATQSATPGVWDY
+2071 A
-2084 TWLADVG
+2084 
-2091 EGKHTLTVE
+2091 
-2100 ATDKAGNKTTQQ
+2100 
-2112 LDFIIDTLL
+2112 
-2121 SEPTIVLDNTDDSG
+2121 
-2135 TKGDHLTNVNK
+2135 
-2146 PTFLLG
+2146 
-2152 NIDADARYVTVEVQH
+2152 
-2167 GGTKE
+2167 
-2172 VLTATKD
+2172 
-2179 ATGNWSVTP
+2179 
-2188 TGTWADG
+2188 
-2195 DYTLTV
+2195 
-2201 RVEDEAGNE
+2201 
-2210 KHSASLTVTV
+2210 
-2220 DTQITI
+2220 
-2226 DVIELVNDNGIP
+2226 
-2238 GDNMTN
+2238 
-2244 DAHPQFRVTVPGDV
+2244 
-2258 NEVSLSIDGGVTWV
+2258 
-2272 KATQSATPGVWN
+2272 
-2284 YTWPGTVPDG
+2284 
-2294 DYTLNVKATDNAGN
+2294 
-2308 TVTETLH
+2308 
-2315 FTIDTTLSTPVIVL
+2315 
-2329 DSADDSG
+2329 
-2336 VHGDNMTNHT
+2336 
-2346 QPTFALQHIDDDAV
+2346 
-2360 RVTVSVEHGGV
+2360 
-2371 TTTFDATK
+2371 
-2379 DAGGWTFTPT
+2379 
-2389 GAWADGDYTL
+2389 
-2399 SVSVEDKAGNTSHSA
+2399 
-2414 SLTVTV
+2414 
-2420 DTQIAINNIELVN
+2420 
-2433 DSGIPDDNLTNNVR
+2433 
-2447 PHFQVT
+2447 
-2453 VPTDVN
+2453 
-2459 VVRLSIDGGKTWFNA
+2459 
-2474 TQSATPG
+2474 
-2481 VWDYIWPDDVAD
+2481 
-2493 GGYTLTVEATDEAGN
+2493 
-2508 KATQTLDFTIDTTL
+2508 
-2522 SVPTLSLDSADD
+2522 
-2534 SGIAGDNITNVKTP
+2534 
-2548 GFTLNN
+2548 
-2554 IDTDVSRV
+2554 
-2562 IVEVMHNG
+2562 
-2570 IKQEVP
+2570 
-2576 LVQTGGQWRF
+2576 
-2586 APTSDWAD
+2586 
-2594 GDYILTVKVEDRAGN
+2594 
-2609 VKQSA
+2609 
-2614 PLTVTVD
+2614 
-2621 THIAID
+2621 
-2627 RIELVNDSG
+2627 
-2636 IPGDNLTNEARPHF
+2636 
-2650 QVTVP
+2650 
-2655 ADVNGVRLSIDGG
+2655 
-2668 KTWFDA
+2668 
-2674 TQSATSGV
+2674 
-2682 WDYTWLTNVANGPHT
+2682 
-2697 LMVEAS
+2697 
-2703 DKAGNKTTQKLDFTI
+2703 
-2718 DTILSEP
+2718 
-2725 TITLDSADDS
+2725 
-2735 AAGDNITNVKMP
+2735 
-2747 GFTLG
+2747 
-2752 NIDADVTKV
+2752 
-2761 VVTVAHDG
+2761 
-2769 KNQQIELIKNGGVW
+2769 
-2783 RFTPGAAWTDG
+2783 
-2794 DYTLTVK
+2794 
-2801 VEDKAGNTN
+2801 
-2810 YSAPLTVTID
+2810 
-2820 TQTSIDRIE
+2820 
-2829 LLNDTGIVGD
+2829 
-2839 NLTNEA
+2839 
-2845 RPQFHITV
+2845 
-2853 PTDVNSVQ
+2853 
-2861 LSLDGG
+2861 
-2867 INWVNATL
+2867 
-2875 TSDGVWEYIWPT
+2875 
-2887 DLVENTYTLTVKATD
+2887 
-2902 VAGNTATETLNFIID
+2902 
-2917 TTLSTPTITL
+2917 
-2927 DSADDSGTA
+2927 
-2936 NDNKT
+2936 
-2941 NVKTPGFIIGGI
+2941 
-2953 DSDVTQVV
+2953 
-2961 VQVMRDGHSEEVELT
+2961 
-2976 QTNGQWR
+2976 
-2983 FVPGSA
+2983 
-2989 WTDGDYT
+2989 
-2996 LTVTVKDEAGNIR
+2996 
-3009 HSAPLTVTID
+3009 
-3019 TQITIDHIELVNDS
+3019 IDHIELVNDS

-3171 VLTATKGA
+3171 VLTATKDATGNWSVTPTGTWADGDYTLTVRVEDEAGNEKHSASLTVTVDTQITIDAIELVNDNGIPGDNMTNDAHPQFRVTVPGDVNEVSLSIDGGVTWVKATQSATPGVWNYTWPGTVPDGDYTLNVKATDNAGNTVTETLHFTIDTTLSVPVIVLNSADDTGVQGDNMTNSTQPTFALQHIDDDAVRVTVSVEHGGVTTTFDATKGVGGWSFTPTGAWADGDYTLSVSVEDKAGNTSHSASLTVTVDTQIAINNIELVNDSGIPDDNLTNNVRPHFQVKVPTDVNEVRLSIDGGKTWFNATQSATPGVWDYTWLADVGEGKHTLTVEATDKAGNQTTQKLDFIIDTMLSEPTIVLDSTDDSGTKGDNLTNANKPTFILGNIDADARYVTVEVQYGGTKEVLTATKGA

-3191 ADGDYTLTVR
+3191 ADGDYMLTVR

-3324 IAMDSRDD
+3324 ITMDSRDD

-3354 ADAHSVILRITQGG
+3354 SDAQSVILRITQGG

-3402 DNAGNVRQSTPLVVT
+3402 DNAGNVRQSTPLIVT

-3467 NWVSATQGIEGVWGY
+3467 NWVSAAQGIEGVWGY

-3614 VTVDTQIAIDRIE
+3614 VTVDTQIAIDHIE

-3717 TLLTPTIELAPDQD
+3717 TLMTPTIELAPDQD

-3849 FDIHQVDSDVTRVMV
+3849 FDIRQVDSDVTRVMV

-4302 TKTSAELRIEIDT
+4302 TKTSAELKIEIDT

-4531 TSVTTPRFV
+4531 TSVTKPRFV

-4555 NGVSYS
+4555 NGVSYP

-4832 PTLIGSTLPNTI
+4832 PTLVGNTLPNAI

-5303 NHNKP
+5303 SHNKP

-5384 PAMVAGSDNGIFSN
+5384 PVMMAGSDNGIFSN
-5398 DSITSQTRPTF
+5398 DSITSQTRPAF
-5409 SIFGEMNQSV
+5409 SIYGEMNQSV

-5469 LNFTIDTFNTTPVAI
+5469 LNFTIDTLNTTPVAI

-5538 EKGHWQ
+5538 DKGHWQ

-5578 VDTHIKVF
+5578 VDTHIQVF

-5598 TEWWS
+5598 TDWWS
-5603 NSDLITMRGTGEIGA
+5603 NSSTITMRGMGEIGA

-5628 LATAVVAAT
+5628 LATAVVAAN
-5637 GRWELSTDKLPE
+5637 GQWELSTDQLPE
-5649 GTYDIS
+5649 GKYDITLS
-5655 LVIEDSAGNRWE
+5655 IEDNAGNRKE
-5667 DVREIFIDRT
+5667 EVHEIFIDRT

-5710 SEGNT
+5710 SNGNT

-5863 ALAAGEDNGASDSD
+5863 ALAAGEDNGVSDSD

-5907 VTDIYQATQGADGW
+5907 VTDTYQATQGADGW

-5929 NDGNYTLSVTVVD
+5929 NDGTYTLSVTVVD

-5990 AESATHLRTE
+5990 AESATHLRTV
-6000 PSAAEESVVKVTA
+6000 PSAAEESVVKETA

-6107 IVNAMNVRGKTEDDI
+6107 IVNAMNARGKTEDDI

>member
-33 SGPDMNITTPRGSV
+33 SGPDMNITTPHGSV

-119 KQLDDAEN
+119 KQLDEAEN

-344 ESSVSGHKGLTPTLT
+344 ESSVPGHKGLTPTLT

-430 IAPEKPTIELDDS
+430 ISPEKPTIELDDS

-541 NDSGI
+541 DDSGI

-598 VEGINNLT
+598 VEGVNNLT

-619 SFSYVIDTIAPV
+619 SFSYVIDTVAPV

-638 DYVVLPNGIILSGN
+638 DFVVLPNGIILSGN

-659 TAEPKSTILLMR
+659 TAEPKFTILLMR

-960 KLYIDG
+960 KLYVDG

-974 NKDGRWEYTLK
+974 NKNGRWEYTLK

-1029 SPDSDSGIS
+1029 SPDSDSGIA

-1104 DIAGNKANSAIFD
+1104 DIAGNKANSAVFD

-1187 FIPGNTWA
+1187 FTPGNTWA

-1208 AGNTNYS
+1208 AGNTSYS

-1323 SVPVIVLDSADDT
+1323 SVPVIVLNSADDT
-1336 GIQGDNMTNSTQPTF
+1336 GVQGDNMTNRTQPTF

-1378 TKGTGGWTFTPPT
+1378 TKGT
-1391 SWADGDYTLSV
+1391 
-1402 SVEDKAGNTS
+1402 
-1412 HSASLT
+1412 
-1418 VTVDTQIAIN
+1418 
-1428 NIELV
+1428 
-1433 NDSGIP
+1433 
-1439 DDNLT
+1439 
-1444 NNVRPH
+1444 
-1450 FQVTVPTDV
+1450 
-1459 NVVRLSIDGG
+1459 
-1469 KTWFNATQSATPGVW
+1469 
-1484 DYIWPDDVADGG
+1484 
-1496 YTLTVEATDEA
+1496 
-1507 GNKATQTLDFTIDT
+1507 
-1521 TLSVPTLSLDSA
+1521 
-1533 DDSGIA
+1533 
-1539 GDNITNVKTPGF
+1539 
-1551 TLNNIDTDVSR
+1551 
-1562 VIVEVMHNGI
+1562 
-1572 KQEVPLV
+1572 
-1579 QTGGQ
+1579 
-1584 WRFAPTSDWADGDYI
+1584 
-1599 LTVKVED
+1599 
-1606 RAGNVKQSAP
+1606 
-1616 LTVTV
+1616 
-1621 DTHIAI
+1621 
-1627 DRIEL
+1627 
-1632 VNDSGI
+1632 
-1638 PGDNLTNEARPH
+1638 
-1650 FQVTVP
+1650 
-1656 ADVNGVRLS
+1656 
-1665 IDGGKTWFDATQ
+1665 
-1677 SATSGVWDY
+1677 
-1686 TWLTNVANGPHTL
+1686 
-1699 MVEASDKAGNKT
+1699 
-1711 TQKLDFT
+1711 
-1718 IDTILSEPTITLD
+1718 
-1731 SADDSA
+1731 
-1737 AGDNITNVK
+1737 
-1746 MPGFTLGNIDA
+1746 
-1757 DVTKVVVTV
+1757 
-1766 AHDGKNQQIELIKNG
+1766 
-1781 GVWRFTPGAAWT
+1781 
-1793 DGDYTLTVKVEDK
+1793 
-1806 AGNTNYS
+1806 
-1813 APLTVTIDTQTSI
+1813 
-1826 DRIELL
+1826 
-1832 NDTGIVGDNLTN
+1832 
-1844 EARPQFHITVPTDV
+1844 
-1858 NSVQLSLDGG
+1858 
-1868 INWVNATL
+1868 
-1876 TSDGVWEYIWPT
+1876 
-1888 DLVENTYT
+1888 
-1896 LTVKATDVAGNTATE
+1896 
-1911 TLNFIIDTTLSTPTI
+1911 
-1926 TLDSA
+1926 
-1931 DDSGTAN
+1931 
-1938 DNKTNV
+1938 
-1944 KTPGFIIGGI
+1944 
-1954 DSDVTQVVVQV
+1954 
-1965 MRDGHSEEVEL
+1965 
-1976 TQTNGQWRFV
+1976 
-1986 PGSAWTDGDYTLT
+1986 
-1999 VTVKD
+1999 
-2004 EAGNIRHSAPLT
+2004 
-2016 VTIDTQI
+2016 
-2023 TIDHIEL
+2023 
-2030 VNDSGIPDDNLTNNV
+2030 
-2045 RPHFQVT
+2045 
-2052 VPTDV
+2052 
-2057 NVVRLSIDGGKTWF
+2057 
-2071 NATQSATPGVWDY
+2071 
-2084 TWLADVG
+2084 
-2091 EGKHTLTVE
+2091 
-2100 ATDKAGNKTTQQ
+2100 
-2112 LDFIIDTLL
+2112 
-2121 SEPTIVLDNTDDSG
+2121 
-2135 TKGDHLTNVNK
+2135 
-2146 PTFLLG
+2146 
-2152 NIDADARYVTVEVQH
+2152 
-2167 GGTKE
+2167 
-2172 VLTATKD
+2172 
-2179 ATGNWSVTP
+2179 
-2188 TGTWADG
+2188 
-2195 DYTLTV
+2195 
-2201 RVEDEAGNE
+2201 
-2210 KHSASLTVTV
+2210 
-2220 DTQITI
+2220 
-2226 DVIELVNDNGIP
+2226 
-2238 GDNMTN
+2238 
-2244 DAHPQFRVTVPGDV
+2244 
-2258 NEVSLSIDGGVTWV
+2258 
-2272 KATQSATPGVWN
+2272 
-2284 YTWPGTVPDG
+2284 
-2294 DYTLNVKATDNAGN
+2294 
-2308 TVTETLH
+2308 
-2315 FTIDTTLSTPVIVL
+2315 
-2329 DSADDSG
+2329 
-2336 VHGDNMTNHT
+2336 
-2346 QPTFALQHIDDDAV
+2346 
-2360 RVTVSVEHGGV
+2360 
-2371 TTTFDATK
+2371 
-2379 DAGGWTFTPT
+2379 GGWTFTPT

-2481 VWDYIWPDDVAD
+2481 VWDY
-2493 GGYTLTVEATDEAGN
+2493 
-2508 KATQTLDFTIDTTL
+2508 
-2522 SVPTLSLDSADD
+2522 
-2534 SGIAGDNITNVKTP
+2534 
-2548 GFTLNN
+2548 
-2554 IDTDVSRV
+2554 
-2562 IVEVMHNG
+2562 
-2570 IKQEVP
+2570 
-2576 LVQTGGQWRF
+2576 
-2586 APTSDWAD
+2586 
-2594 GDYILTVKVEDRAGN
+2594 
-2609 VKQSA
+2609 
-2614 PLTVTVD
+2614 
-2621 THIAID
+2621 
-2627 RIELVNDSG
+2627 
-2636 IPGDNLTNEARPHF
+2636 
-2650 QVTVP
+2650 
-2655 ADVNGVRLSIDGG
+2655 
-2668 KTWFDA
+2668 
-2674 TQSATSGV
+2674 
-2682 WDYTWLTNVANGPHT
+2682 
-2697 LMVEAS
+2697 
-2703 DKAGNKTTQKLDFTI
+2703 
-2718 DTILSEP
+2718 
-2725 TITLDSADDS
+2725 
-2735 AAGDNITNVKMP
+2735 
-2747 GFTLG
+2747 
-2752 NIDADVTKV
+2752 
-2761 VVTVAHDG
+2761 
-2769 KNQQIELIKNGGVW
+2769 
-2783 RFTPGAAWTDG
+2783 
-2794 DYTLTVK
+2794 
-2801 VEDKAGNTN
+2801 
-2810 YSAPLTVTID
+2810 
-2820 TQTSIDRIE
+2820 
-2829 LLNDTGIVGD
+2829 
-2839 NLTNEA
+2839 
-2845 RPQFHITV
+2845 
-2853 PTDVNSVQ
+2853 
-2861 LSLDGG
+2861 
-2867 INWVNATL
+2867 
-2875 TSDGVWEYIWPT
+2875 
-2887 DLVENTYTLTVKATD
+2887 
-2902 VAGNTATETLNFIID
+2902 
-2917 TTLSTPTITL
+2917 
-2927 DSADDSGTA
+2927 
-2936 NDNKT
+2936 
-2941 NVKTPGFIIGGI
+2941 
-2953 DSDVTQVV
+2953 
-2961 VQVMRDGHSEEVELT
+2961 
-2976 QTNGQWR
+2976 
-2983 FVPGSA
+2983 
-2989 WTDGDYT
+2989 
-2996 LTVTVKDEAGNIR
+2996 
-3009 HSAPLTVTID
+3009 
-3019 TQITIDHIELVNDS
+3019 
-3033 GIPDDNL
+3033 
-3040 TNNVRPHFQ
+3040 
-3049 VTVPTDVNVVRLSID
+3049 
-3064 GGKTWFNATQSATPG
+3064 
-3079 VWDYT
+3079 T

-3104 GNKTTQQLDFI
+3104 GNQTTQQLDFI

-3149 LGNIDADARYVT
+3149 LGNIDVDARYVT
-3161 VEVQHGGTKE
+3161 VEVLHGGTKE

-3614 VTVDTQIAIDRIE
+3614 VTVDTQIAIDHIE

-3685 TDMPEGQHTLTVE
+3685 TDMPEGQHTLIVE

-3703 GNKMTETLNFTIDI
+3703 GNKMTGTLDFTIDI

-3849 FDIHQVDSDVTRVMV
+3849 FDIRQIDSDVTRVMV

-3903 EDLAGNVKESAPF
+3903 EDLAGNVKESAPL

-4257 HIVVHIDGRDYT
+4257 HIVVHLDGRDYT
-4269 IENTGGNLT
+4269 IENKGGNLT

-4302 TKTSAELRIEIDT
+4302 TKTSAELQIEIDT

-4370 AAGQWE
+4370 AAGQWQ
-4376 FTAGSALPDGHY
+4376 FTAGSALSDGHY

-4445 REPLQSVTVIL
+4445 REQLQSVTVIL

-4555 NGVSYS
+4555 NGVSYP

-4620 TGNSNSD
+4620 TGSSNSD

-4662 QTITVGADGNWSVTP
+4662 HTITVGADGNWSVTP

-4724 DQHEATSLRP
+4724 DQYEATSLRP
-4734 EFKGFAEAFSTIM
+4734 EFKGLAEAFSTIM

-5078 GNSQQKEILIE
+5078 GNSQQKDILIE

-5234 VMVEADGTWRAPIL
+5234 VMVEADGSWRAPIL

-5265 GNTEVSKDYSV
+5265 GNTQVSKNYSV

-5347 LKDGE
+5347 LKDSE

-5578 VDTHIKVF
+5578 VDTHIQVF

-5598 TEWWS
+5598 TDWWS
-5603 NSDLITMRGTGEIGA
+5603 NSSTITMRGMGEIGA

-5628 LATAVVAAT
+5628 LATAVVAAN
-5637 GRWELSTDKLPE
+5637 GQWELSTDQLPE
-5649 GTYDIS
+5649 GKYDITLS
-5655 LVIEDSAGNRWE
+5655 IEDNAGNRKE
-5667 DVREIFIDRT
+5667 EVHEIFIDRT

-5710 SEGNT
+5710 SNGNT

-5863 ALAAGEDNGASDSD
+5863 ALAAGEDNGVSDSD

-5892 DADVTGVTVNVTHNG
+5892 DADVTGVTVNVTHNS
-5907 VTDIYQATQGADGW
+5907 VTDTYQATQGADGW

-5929 NDGNYTLSVTVVD
+5929 NDGTYTLSVTVVD

-5977 ATAVT
+5977 PTAVT

-5990 AESATHLRTE
+5990 AESDTHLRTV
-6000 PSAAEESVVKVTA
+6000 PSAAEESVVKETA
-6013 YSITLLNADS
+6013 YSITLLNANS

-6042 ENIVNVSIM
+6042 ENIVNVSVM

-6085 IDKDNDFLIKEKT
+6085 IDKDDDFLIKEKT

-6107 IVNAMNVRGKTEDDI
+6107 IVNAMNARGKTEDDI

>member
-541 NDSGI
+541 NDGGI

-2121 SEPTIVLDNTDDSG
+2121 SEPTIVLDSTDDSG

-2420 DTQIAINNIELVN
+2420 DTQIAINN
-2433 DSGIPDDNLTNNVR
+2433 
-2447 PHFQVT
+2447 
-2453 VPTDVN
+2453 
-2459 VVRLSIDGGKTWFNA
+2459 
-2474 TQSATPG
+2474 
-2481 VWDYIWPDDVAD
+2481 
-2493 GGYTLTVEATDEAGN
+2493 
-2508 KATQTLDFTIDTTL
+2508 
-2522 SVPTLSLDSADD
+2522 
-2534 SGIAGDNITNVKTP
+2534 
-2548 GFTLNN
+2548 
-2554 IDTDVSRV
+2554 
-2562 IVEVMHNG
+2562 
-2570 IKQEVP
+2570 
-2576 LVQTGGQWRF
+2576 
-2586 APTSDWAD
+2586 
-2594 GDYILTVKVEDRAGN
+2594 
-2609 VKQSA
+2609 
-2614 PLTVTVD
+2614 
-2621 THIAID
+2621 
-2627 RIELVNDSG
+2627 
-2636 IPGDNLTNEARPHF
+2636 
-2650 QVTVP
+2650 
-2655 ADVNGVRLSIDGG
+2655 
-2668 KTWFDA
+2668 
-2674 TQSATSGV
+2674 
-2682 WDYTWLTNVANGPHT
+2682 
-2697 LMVEAS
+2697 
-2703 DKAGNKTTQKLDFTI
+2703 
-2718 DTILSEP
+2718 
-2725 TITLDSADDS
+2725 
-2735 AAGDNITNVKMP
+2735 
-2747 GFTLG
+2747 
-2752 NIDADVTKV
+2752 
-2761 VVTVAHDG
+2761 
-2769 KNQQIELIKNGGVW
+2769 
-2783 RFTPGAAWTDG
+2783 
-2794 DYTLTVK
+2794 
-2801 VEDKAGNTN
+2801 
-2810 YSAPLTVTID
+2810 
-2820 TQTSIDRIE
+2820 
-2829 LLNDTGIVGD
+2829 
-2839 NLTNEA
+2839 
-2845 RPQFHITV
+2845 
-2853 PTDVNSVQ
+2853 
-2861 LSLDGG
+2861 
-2867 INWVNATL
+2867 
-2875 TSDGVWEYIWPT
+2875 
-2887 DLVENTYTLTVKATD
+2887 
-2902 VAGNTATETLNFIID
+2902 
-2917 TTLSTPTITL
+2917 
-2927 DSADDSGTA
+2927 
-2936 NDNKT
+2936 
-2941 NVKTPGFIIGGI
+2941 
-2953 DSDVTQVV
+2953 
-2961 VQVMRDGHSEEVELT
+2961 
-2976 QTNGQWR
+2976 
-2983 FVPGSA
+2983 
-2989 WTDGDYT
+2989 
-2996 LTVTVKDEAGNIR
+2996 
-3009 HSAPLTVTID
+3009 
-3019 TQITIDHIELVNDS
+3019 IELVNDS

-4555 NGVSYS
+4555 NGVSYP

>member
-259 TNFTKPQFVGSTAPN
+259 TNFTKPQFVGSTALN

-430 IAPEKPTIELDDS
+430 IPPEKPTIELDDS

-1029 SPDSDSGIS
+1029 SPDSDSGIA

-1058 IISVQVWDAMSDTQ
+1058 IISVQVWDAASDTQ

-1104 DIAGNKANSAIFD
+1104 DIAGNKANSAVFD

-1378 TKGTGGWTFTPPT
+1378 TKGTGGWSFTPT
-1391 SWADGDYTLSV
+1391 GAWADGDYTLSV

-1469 KTWFNATQSATPGVW
+1469 KTWFNATQSATPGAW

-1496 YTLTVEATDEA
+1496 YTLTVEATDKA
-1507 GNKATQTLDFTIDT
+1507 GNKTTQELDFTIDT

-1638 PGDNLTNEARPH
+1638 PDDNLTNEARPH

-1699 MVEASDKAGNKT
+1699 MVEATDKAGNKT

-1793 DGDYTLTVKVEDK
+1793 DGNYTLTVKVEDK

-2023 TIDHIEL
+2023 
-2030 VNDSGIPDDNLTNNV
+2030 
-2045 RPHFQVT
+2045 
-2052 VPTDV
+2052 
-2057 NVVRLSIDGGKTWF
+2057 
-2071 NATQSATPGVWDY
+2071 A
-2084 TWLADVG
+2084 
-2091 EGKHTLTVE
+2091 
-2100 ATDKAGNKTTQQ
+2100 
-2112 LDFIIDTLL
+2112 
-2121 SEPTIVLDNTDDSG
+2121 
-2135 TKGDHLTNVNK
+2135 
-2146 PTFLLG
+2146 
-2152 NIDADARYVTVEVQH
+2152 
-2167 GGTKE
+2167 
-2172 VLTATKD
+2172 
-2179 ATGNWSVTP
+2179 
-2188 TGTWADG
+2188 
-2195 DYTLTV
+2195 
-2201 RVEDEAGNE
+2201 
-2210 KHSASLTVTV
+2210 
-2220 DTQITI
+2220 
-2226 DVIELVNDNGIP
+2226 
-2238 GDNMTN
+2238 
-2244 DAHPQFRVTVPGDV
+2244 
-2258 NEVSLSIDGGVTWV
+2258 
-2272 KATQSATPGVWN
+2272 
-2284 YTWPGTVPDG
+2284 
-2294 DYTLNVKATDNAGN
+2294 
-2308 TVTETLH
+2308 
-2315 FTIDTTLSTPVIVL
+2315 
-2329 DSADDSG
+2329 
-2336 VHGDNMTNHT
+2336 
-2346 QPTFALQHIDDDAV
+2346 
-2360 RVTVSVEHGGV
+2360 
-2371 TTTFDATK
+2371 
-2379 DAGGWTFTPT
+2379 
-2389 GAWADGDYTL
+2389 
-2399 SVSVEDKAGNTSHSA
+2399 
-2414 SLTVTV
+2414 
-2420 DTQIAINNIELVN
+2420 
-2433 DSGIPDDNLTNNVR
+2433 
-2447 PHFQVT
+2447 
-2453 VPTDVN
+2453 
-2459 VVRLSIDGGKTWFNA
+2459 
-2474 TQSATPG
+2474 
-2481 VWDYIWPDDVAD
+2481 
-2493 GGYTLTVEATDEAGN
+2493 
-2508 KATQTLDFTIDTTL
+2508 
-2522 SVPTLSLDSADD
+2522 
-2534 SGIAGDNITNVKTP
+2534 
-2548 GFTLNN
+2548 
-2554 IDTDVSRV
+2554 
-2562 IVEVMHNG
+2562 
-2570 IKQEVP
+2570 
-2576 LVQTGGQWRF
+2576 
-2586 APTSDWAD
+2586 
-2594 GDYILTVKVEDRAGN
+2594 
-2609 VKQSA
+2609 
-2614 PLTVTVD
+2614 
-2621 THIAID
+2621 
-2627 RIELVNDSG
+2627 
-2636 IPGDNLTNEARPHF
+2636 
-2650 QVTVP
+2650 
-2655 ADVNGVRLSIDGG
+2655 
-2668 KTWFDA
+2668 
-2674 TQSATSGV
+2674 
-2682 WDYTWLTNVANGPHT
+2682 
-2697 LMVEAS
+2697 
-2703 DKAGNKTTQKLDFTI
+2703 
-2718 DTILSEP
+2718 
-2725 TITLDSADDS
+2725 
-2735 AAGDNITNVKMP
+2735 
-2747 GFTLG
+2747 
-2752 NIDADVTKV
+2752 
-2761 VVTVAHDG
+2761 
-2769 KNQQIELIKNGGVW
+2769 
-2783 RFTPGAAWTDG
+2783 
-2794 DYTLTVK
+2794 
-2801 VEDKAGNTN
+2801 
-2810 YSAPLTVTID
+2810 
-2820 TQTSIDRIE
+2820 
-2829 LLNDTGIVGD
+2829 
-2839 NLTNEA
+2839 
-2845 RPQFHITV
+2845 
-2853 PTDVNSVQ
+2853 
-2861 LSLDGG
+2861 
-2867 INWVNATL
+2867 
-2875 TSDGVWEYIWPT
+2875 
-2887 DLVENTYTLTVKATD
+2887 
-2902 VAGNTATETLNFIID
+2902 
-2917 TTLSTPTITL
+2917 
-2927 DSADDSGTA
+2927 
-2936 NDNKT
+2936 
-2941 NVKTPGFIIGGI
+2941 
-2953 DSDVTQVV
+2953 
-2961 VQVMRDGHSEEVELT
+2961 
-2976 QTNGQWR
+2976 
-2983 FVPGSA
+2983 
-2989 WTDGDYT
+2989 
-2996 LTVTVKDEAGNIR
+2996 
-3009 HSAPLTVTID
+3009 
-3019 TQITIDHIELVNDS
+3019 IDHIELVNDS

-3171 VLTATKGA
+3171 VLTATKDATGNWSVTPTGTWADGDYTLTVRVEDEAGNEKHSASLTVTVDTQITIDAIELVNDNGIPGDNMTNDAHPQFRVTVPGDVNEVSLSIDGGVTWVKATQSATPGVWNYTWPGTVPDGDYTLNVKATDNAGNTVTETLHFTIDTTLSVPVIVLNSADDTGVQGDNMTNSTQPTFALQHIDDDAVRVTVSVEHGGVTTTFDATKGTGGWSFTPTGAWADGDYTLSVSVEDKAGNTSHSASLTVTVDTQIAINNIELVNDSGIPDDNLTNNVRPHFQVTVPTDVNEVRLSIDGGKTWFNATQSATPGVWDYTWLADVGEGKHTLTVEATDKAGNQTTQKLDFIIDTMLSEPTIVLDSTDDSGTKGDNLTNANKPTFILGNIDADARYVTVEVQYGGTKEVLTATKGA

-3191 ADGDYTLTVR
+3191 ADGDYMLTVR

-3324 IAMDSRDD
+3324 ITMDSRDD

-3354 ADAHSVILRITQGG
+3354 SDAQSVILRITQGG

-3402 DNAGNVRQSTPLVVT
+3402 DNAGNVRQSTPLIVT

-3467 NWVSATQGIEGVWGY
+3467 NWVSAAQGIEGVWGY

-3614 VTVDTQIAIDRIE
+3614 VTVDTQIAIDHIE

-3717 TLLTPTIELAPDQD
+3717 TLMTPTIELAPDQD

-3849 FDIHQVDSDVTRVMV
+3849 FDIRQVDSDVTRVMV

-4302 TKTSAELRIEIDT
+4302 TKTSAELKIEIDT

-4531 TSVTTPRFV
+4531 TSVTKPRFV

-4555 NGVSYS
+4555 NGVSYP

-4832 PTLIGSTLPNTI
+4832 PTLVGNTLPNAI

-4966 NDGNYELTFKV
+4966 NDGNYVLTFKV

-5035 LTIRNP
+5035 LTIRSP

-5078 GNSQQKEILIE
+5078 GNSQQKDILIE

-5409 SIFGEMNQSV
+5409 SISGEMNQSV

-5578 VDTHIKVF
+5578 VDTHIQVF

-5598 TEWWS
+5598 TDWWS
-5603 NSDLITMRGTGEIGA
+5603 NSSTITMRGMGEIGA

-5628 LATAVVAAT
+5628 LATAVVAAN
-5637 GRWELSTDKLPE
+5637 GQWELSTDQLPE
-5649 GTYDIS
+5649 GKYDITLS
-5655 LVIEDSAGNRWE
+5655 IEDNAGNRKE
-5667 DVREIFIDRT
+5667 EVHEIFIDRT

-5710 SEGNT
+5710 SNGNT

-5929 NDGNYTLSVTVVD
+5929 NDGTYTLSVTVVD

-5990 AESATHLRTE
+5990 AESATHLRTV
-6000 PSAAEESVVKVTA
+6000 PSAAEESVVKETA

-6042 ENIVNVSIM
+6042 ENIVNVSVM

-6085 IDKDNDFLIKEKT
+6085 IDKDDDFLIKEKT

-6107 IVNAMNVRGKTEDDI
+6107 IVNAMNARGKTEDDI

>member
-2121 SEPTIVLDNTDDSG
+2121 SEPTIVLDSTDDSG

-2420 DTQIAINNIELVN
+2420 DTQIAINN
-2433 DSGIPDDNLTNNVR
+2433 
-2447 PHFQVT
+2447 
-2453 VPTDVN
+2453 
-2459 VVRLSIDGGKTWFNA
+2459 
-2474 TQSATPG
+2474 
-2481 VWDYIWPDDVAD
+2481 
-2493 GGYTLTVEATDEAGN
+2493 
-2508 KATQTLDFTIDTTL
+2508 
-2522 SVPTLSLDSADD
+2522 
-2534 SGIAGDNITNVKTP
+2534 
-2548 GFTLNN
+2548 
-2554 IDTDVSRV
+2554 
-2562 IVEVMHNG
+2562 
-2570 IKQEVP
+2570 
-2576 LVQTGGQWRF
+2576 
-2586 APTSDWAD
+2586 
-2594 GDYILTVKVEDRAGN
+2594 
-2609 VKQSA
+2609 
-2614 PLTVTVD
+2614 
-2621 THIAID
+2621 
-2627 RIELVNDSG
+2627 
-2636 IPGDNLTNEARPHF
+2636 
-2650 QVTVP
+2650 
-2655 ADVNGVRLSIDGG
+2655 
-2668 KTWFDA
+2668 
-2674 TQSATSGV
+2674 
-2682 WDYTWLTNVANGPHT
+2682 
-2697 LMVEAS
+2697 
-2703 DKAGNKTTQKLDFTI
+2703 
-2718 DTILSEP
+2718 
-2725 TITLDSADDS
+2725 
-2735 AAGDNITNVKMP
+2735 
-2747 GFTLG
+2747 
-2752 NIDADVTKV
+2752 
-2761 VVTVAHDG
+2761 
-2769 KNQQIELIKNGGVW
+2769 
-2783 RFTPGAAWTDG
+2783 
-2794 DYTLTVK
+2794 
-2801 VEDKAGNTN
+2801 
-2810 YSAPLTVTID
+2810 
-2820 TQTSIDRIE
+2820 
-2829 LLNDTGIVGD
+2829 
-2839 NLTNEA
+2839 
-2845 RPQFHITV
+2845 
-2853 PTDVNSVQ
+2853 
-2861 LSLDGG
+2861 
-2867 INWVNATL
+2867 
-2875 TSDGVWEYIWPT
+2875 
-2887 DLVENTYTLTVKATD
+2887 
-2902 VAGNTATETLNFIID
+2902 
-2917 TTLSTPTITL
+2917 
-2927 DSADDSGTA
+2927 
-2936 NDNKT
+2936 
-2941 NVKTPGFIIGGI
+2941 
-2953 DSDVTQVV
+2953 
-2961 VQVMRDGHSEEVELT
+2961 
-2976 QTNGQWR
+2976 
-2983 FVPGSA
+2983 
-2989 WTDGDYT
+2989 
-2996 LTVTVKDEAGNIR
+2996 
-3009 HSAPLTVTID
+3009 
-3019 TQITIDHIELVNDS
+3019 IELVNDS

-4178 WIFNVGSAL
+4178 WIFNVGS
-4187 PDGQHTLLVDVTDIA
+4187 
-4202 GNVAQETLQF
+4202 
-4212 TIDTTLREPTIVLD
+4212 
-4226 PTHDT
+4226 
-4231 GDDTNDNLTRINKP
+4231 
-4245 VFIIGNV
+4245 
-4252 DNDVS
+4252 
-4257 HIVVHIDGRDYT
+4257 
-4269 IENTGGNLT
+4269 
-4278 FTPDQPLSDGQH
+4278 
-4290 TISVTVTDIAGN
+4290 
-4302 TKTSAELRIEIDT
+4302 
-4315 QVQIDSVTLTTD
+4315 
-4327 SGVNDHDNVTN
+4327 
-4338 ATRPSFEI
+4338 
-4346 ATPDD
+4346 
-4351 VTSVLVSFDGVNWT
+4351 
-4365 PISKN
+4365 
-4370 AAGQWE
+4370 
-4376 FTAGSALPDGHY
+4376 
-4388 TLHVQA
+4388 
-4394 TDRAGNTANSTLGF
+4394 
-4408 TVDTQIDGLSVVMLD
+4408 
-4423 DAGKDSTDGI
+4423 
-4433 TNITSPRFEISA
+4433 
-4445 REPLQSVTVIL
+4445 
-4456 NGKSSTLTQ
+4456 
-4465 GAGNKWLFTPDTPLV
+4465 
-4480 DGTYKIEIVAED
+4480 
-4492 IAGNK
+4492 
-4497 ISKEV
+4497 
-4502 SFTIDT
+4502 
-4508 IVSDPSIDLLDA
+4508 
-4520 DDTGESAVDNI
+4520 
-4531 TSVTTPRFV
+4531 
-4540 IGNVPADIDTVVIRI
+4540 
-4555 NGVSYS
+4555 
-4561 VTANGNNLWEF
+4561 
-4572 QVPVALNDGVYE
+4572 
-4584 AVVVFRDIAGNTSET
+4584 
-4599 KLPFTID
+4599 
-4606 TTTSV
+4606 
-4611 SVRMEPASD
+4611 
-4620 TGNSNSD
+4620 
-4627 NLTNKQNPK
+4627 
-4636 FEGTAEP
+4636 
-4643 NAKLVITIV
+4643 
-4652 DDKSGREVLK
+4652 
-4662 QTITVGADGNWSVTP
+4662 
-4677 NILPDGMYTINV
+4677 
-4689 VATDVAGNTAQTQE
+4689 
-4703 RFTIDT
+4703 
-4709 VTIDPTIRLSDPSID
+4709 
-4724 DQHEATSLRP
+4724 
-4734 EFKGFAEAFSTIM
+4734 
-4747 IQWDGKVVGSANANA
+4747 
-4762 NGEWSWTP
+4762 
-4770 PSVLAPGSYVVSIVA
+4770 
-4785 KDKAGNESSQVDFPV
+4785 
-4800 VIPVIDVTPPTIKLS
+4800 
-4815 EESDSGA
+4815 
-4822 LGDFTTNNKT
+4822 
-4832 PTLIGSTLPNTI
+4832 
-4844 VSIYVDG
+4844 
-4851 VKVGEATADT
+4851 
-4861 AGRYTFQL
+4861 
-4869 SEMKDGHY
+4869 
-4877 VVQVGIV
+4877 
-4884 NPRDNSE
+4884 
-4891 LRSTAVDVTIDT
+4891 
-4903 EVAELVWNISGMHE
+4903 
-4917 GGYINTVTPEIGGTS
+4917 
-4932 EPNSKITIFV
+4932 
-4942 NGVEKAIAY
+4942 
-4951 TTGAGHWGVVLPALG
+4951 
-4966 NDGNYELTFKV
+4966 
-4977 EDVAGNIREFGPQ
+4977 
-4990 NVILDTVISPLT
+4990 
-5002 VVLREA
+5002 
-5008 DDSGKVGDWITNKSH
+5008 
-5023 VTIDGTAEAGST
+5023 
-5035 LTIRNP
+5035 
-5041 QGVVIA
+5041 
-5047 TLVVGNDG
+5047 
-5055 RWSAELDLREGSNAF
+5055 
-5070 VVVSEDKA
+5070 
-5078 GNSQQKEILIE
+5078 
-5089 HDTQI
+5089 
-5094 EISDISL
+5094 
-5101 SRDTNSGDKYDLI
+5101 
-5114 TNNKSP
+5114 
-5120 VLVAMTDPGAT
+5120 
-5131 VQVYINGVLQ
+5131 
-5141 GTVEASSSG
+5141 
-5150 NISYTMPANSADG
+5150 
-5163 EYQVQF
+5163 
-5169 VATDTAGNRVESAI
+5169 
-5183 TTVTIDSQIAVFDI
+5183 
-5197 DEDSLPALSNNR
+5197 
-5209 ALSVSGVG
+5209 
-5217 EAGSQVSIFVDG
+5217 
-5229 KLVNV
+5229 
-5234 VMVEADGTWRAPIL
+5234 
-5248 LQDDGTF
+5248 
-5255 NIHFSITDVA
+5255 
-5265 GNTEVSKDYSV
+5265 
-5276 DVDSSTDFPTLN
+5276 
-5288 LEDASNSGSLDDLIT
+5288 
-5303 NHNKP
+5303 
-5308 VLVGTAEAGAT
+5308 
-5319 IHIYVDEKIV
+5319 
-5329 ANVLVL
+5329 
-5335 EDGTWSYQFDNA
+5335 
-5347 LKDGE
+5347 
-5352 YSIRV
+5352 
-5357 VAEDP
+5357 
-5362 AGNTAES
+5362 
-5369 PRLLVTIDTSTFIDN
+5369 
-5384 PAMVAGSDNGIFSN
+5384 
-5398 DSITSQTRPTF
+5398 
-5409 SIFGEMNQSV
+5409 
-5419 QIFIDGVLVDTITVT
+5419 
-5434 DRNQVYRPESPLG
+5434 
-5447 DGSHSIYYVI
+5447 
-5457 TDKAGNTATSKT
+5457 
-5469 LNFTIDTFNTTPVAI
+5469 
-5484 DSIGGQTLA
+5484 
-5493 EMTGSDGKI
+5493 
-5502 YITDTT
+5502 
-5508 RNLLFSGSAEPNSKI
+5508 
-5523 EIIINGLNVGEVWVN
+5523 
-5538 EKGHWQ
+5538 
-5544 MPVNPLYFTEGQL
+5544 
-5557 DITVKSTDRAGNVNQ
+5557 
-5572 EKYSIW
+5572 
-5578 VDTHIKVF
+5578 
-5586 TSELDDN
+5586 
-5593 KSSSK
+5593 
-5598 TEWWS
+5598 
-5603 NSDLITMRGTGEIGA
+5603 
-5618 TVSLIVAGVT
+5618 
-5628 LATAVVAAT
+5628 
-5637 GRWELSTDKLPE
+5637 
-5649 GTYDIS
+5649 
-5655 LVIEDSAGNRWE
+5655 
-5667 DVREIFIDRT
+5667 
-5677 PPNAPV
+5677 
-5683 VTYSDIVNDL
+5683 
-5693 IIMQGTA
+5693 
-5700 EAKSQLIITD
+5700 
-5710 SEGNT
+5710 
-5715 YTLTVPDNGKWSMA
+5715 
-5729 IPYPSEGKFTITSV
+5729 
-5743 DAIGNRSDDVPLDIM
+5743 
-5758 KEVPVISLSPDSD
+5758 
-5771 SGTVGDNITRDKQ
+5771 
-5784 PTFIIGNLESDVVVV
+5784 
-5799 QVDIN
+5799 
-5804 GTVYNAEKN
+5804 
-5813 ADGVWFFTPGTPLA
+5813 
-5827 DGSYTIS
+5827 
-5834 VIASDAAGNQKNSLP
+5834 
-5849 ITVTIDSTLTVPEI
+5849 
-5863 ALAAGEDNGASDSD
+5863 
-5877 NVTNHTQPKFTLQHI
+5877 
-5892 DADVTGVTVNVTHNG
+5892 
-5907 VTDIYQATQGADGW
+5907 
-5921 TFTPPAAW
+5921 
-5929 NDGNYTLSVTVVD
+5929 
-5942 RAGNSQQSASLA
+5942 
-5954 VTVDSTVTVTAD
+5954 
-5966 SQHDDASDDAT
+5966 
-5977 ATAVT
+5977 
-5982 PPESETVN
+5982 
-5990 AESATHLRTE
+5990 
-6000 PSAAEESVVKVTA
+6000 
-6013 YSITLLNADS
+6013 
-6023 GDEIDRSISQTP
+6023 
-6035 SFEISVP
+6035 
-6042 ENIVNVSIM
+6042 
-6051 FEGEEFTLP
+6051 
-6060 ITNQKAIFEVPL
+6060 
-6072 SLEDGEYT
+6072 
-6080 MDVKF
+6080 
-6085 IDKDNDFLIKEKT
+6085 
-6098 FSVDHSSAD
+6098 
-6107 IVNAMNVRGKTEDDI
+6107 
-6122 NDSPSTS
+6122 
-6129 SVGHNN
+6129 
-6135 NGAIDVFAV
+6135 
-6144 NEVTLPVDN
+6144 
-6153 QEEHA
+6153 

>member
-33 SGPDMNITTPRGSV
+33 SGPDMNITTPHGSV

-598 VEGINNLT
+598 VEGVNNLT

-619 SFSYVIDTIAPV
+619 SFSYVIDTVAPV

-638 DYVVLPNGIILSGN
+638 DFVVLPNGIILSGN

-1058 IISVQVWDAMSDTQ
+1058 IISVQVWDAASDTQ

-1104 DIAGNKANSAIFD
+1104 DIAGNKANSAVFD

-1378 TKGTGGWTFTPPT
+1378 TKGTGGWSFTPT
-1391 SWADGDYTLSV
+1391 GAWADGDYTLSV

-1428 NIELV
+1428 SIELV

-1439 DDNLT
+1439 NDNLT

-1469 KTWFNATQSATPGVW
+1469 KTWFNATQSATPGAW

-1496 YTLTVEATDEA
+1496 YTLTVEATDKA
-1507 GNKATQTLDFTIDT
+1507 GNKTTQELDFTIDT

-1638 PGDNLTNEARPH
+1638 PDDNLTNEARPH

-1699 MVEASDKAGNKT
+1699 MVEATDKAGNKT

-2023 TIDHIEL
+2023 
-2030 VNDSGIPDDNLTNNV
+2030 
-2045 RPHFQVT
+2045 
-2052 VPTDV
+2052 
-2057 NVVRLSIDGGKTWF
+2057 
-2071 NATQSATPGVWDY
+2071 A
-2084 TWLADVG
+2084 
-2091 EGKHTLTVE
+2091 
-2100 ATDKAGNKTTQQ
+2100 
-2112 LDFIIDTLL
+2112 
-2121 SEPTIVLDNTDDSG
+2121 
-2135 TKGDHLTNVNK
+2135 
-2146 PTFLLG
+2146 
-2152 NIDADARYVTVEVQH
+2152 
-2167 GGTKE
+2167 
-2172 VLTATKD
+2172 
-2179 ATGNWSVTP
+2179 
-2188 TGTWADG
+2188 
-2195 DYTLTV
+2195 
-2201 RVEDEAGNE
+2201 
-2210 KHSASLTVTV
+2210 
-2220 DTQITI
+2220 
-2226 DVIELVNDNGIP
+2226 
-2238 GDNMTN
+2238 
-2244 DAHPQFRVTVPGDV
+2244 
-2258 NEVSLSIDGGVTWV
+2258 
-2272 KATQSATPGVWN
+2272 
-2284 YTWPGTVPDG
+2284 
-2294 DYTLNVKATDNAGN
+2294 
-2308 TVTETLH
+2308 
-2315 FTIDTTLSTPVIVL
+2315 
-2329 DSADDSG
+2329 
-2336 VHGDNMTNHT
+2336 
-2346 QPTFALQHIDDDAV
+2346 
-2360 RVTVSVEHGGV
+2360 
-2371 TTTFDATK
+2371 
-2379 DAGGWTFTPT
+2379 
-2389 GAWADGDYTL
+2389 
-2399 SVSVEDKAGNTSHSA
+2399 
-2414 SLTVTV
+2414 
-2420 DTQIAINNIELVN
+2420 
-2433 DSGIPDDNLTNNVR
+2433 
-2447 PHFQVT
+2447 
-2453 VPTDVN
+2453 
-2459 VVRLSIDGGKTWFNA
+2459 
-2474 TQSATPG
+2474 
-2481 VWDYIWPDDVAD
+2481 
-2493 GGYTLTVEATDEAGN
+2493 
-2508 KATQTLDFTIDTTL
+2508 
-2522 SVPTLSLDSADD
+2522 
-2534 SGIAGDNITNVKTP
+2534 
-2548 GFTLNN
+2548 
-2554 IDTDVSRV
+2554 
-2562 IVEVMHNG
+2562 
-2570 IKQEVP
+2570 
-2576 LVQTGGQWRF
+2576 
-2586 APTSDWAD
+2586 
-2594 GDYILTVKVEDRAGN
+2594 
-2609 VKQSA
+2609 
-2614 PLTVTVD
+2614 
-2621 THIAID
+2621 
-2627 RIELVNDSG
+2627 
-2636 IPGDNLTNEARPHF
+2636 
-2650 QVTVP
+2650 
-2655 ADVNGVRLSIDGG
+2655 
-2668 KTWFDA
+2668 
-2674 TQSATSGV
+2674 
-2682 WDYTWLTNVANGPHT
+2682 
-2697 LMVEAS
+2697 
-2703 DKAGNKTTQKLDFTI
+2703 
-2718 DTILSEP
+2718 
-2725 TITLDSADDS
+2725 
-2735 AAGDNITNVKMP
+2735 
-2747 GFTLG
+2747 
-2752 NIDADVTKV
+2752 
-2761 VVTVAHDG
+2761 
-2769 KNQQIELIKNGGVW
+2769 
-2783 RFTPGAAWTDG
+2783 
-2794 DYTLTVK
+2794 
-2801 VEDKAGNTN
+2801 
-2810 YSAPLTVTID
+2810 
-2820 TQTSIDRIE
+2820 
-2829 LLNDTGIVGD
+2829 
-2839 NLTNEA
+2839 
-2845 RPQFHITV
+2845 
-2853 PTDVNSVQ
+2853 
-2861 LSLDGG
+2861 
-2867 INWVNATL
+2867 
-2875 TSDGVWEYIWPT
+2875 
-2887 DLVENTYTLTVKATD
+2887 
-2902 VAGNTATETLNFIID
+2902 
-2917 TTLSTPTITL
+2917 
-2927 DSADDSGTA
+2927 
-2936 NDNKT
+2936 
-2941 NVKTPGFIIGGI
+2941 
-2953 DSDVTQVV
+2953 
-2961 VQVMRDGHSEEVELT
+2961 
-2976 QTNGQWR
+2976 
-2983 FVPGSA
+2983 
-2989 WTDGDYT
+2989 
-2996 LTVTVKDEAGNIR
+2996 
-3009 HSAPLTVTID
+3009 
-3019 TQITIDHIELVNDS
+3019 IDHIELVNDS

-3171 VLTATKGA
+3171 VLTATKDATGNWSVTPTGTWADGDYTLTVRVEDEAGNEKHSASLTVTVDTQITIDAIELVNDNGIPGDNMTNDAHPQFRVTVPGDVNEVSLSIDGGVTWVKATQSATPGVWNYTWPGTVPDGDYTLNVKATDNAGNTVTETLHFTIDTTLSVPVIVLNSADDTGVQGDNMTNSTQPTFALQHIDDDAVRVTVSVEHGGVTTTFDATKGVGGWSFTPTGAWADGDYTLSVSVEDKAGNTSHSASLTVTVDTQIAINNIELVNDSGIPDDNLTNNVRPHFQVKVPTDVNEVRLSIDGGKTWFNATQSATPGVWDYTWLADVGEGKHTLTVEATDKAGNQTTQKLDFIIDTMLSEPTIVLDSTDDSGTKGDNLTNANKPTFILGNIDADARYVTVEVQYGGTKEVLTATKGA

-3191 ADGDYTLTVR
+3191 ADGDYMLTVR

-3324 IAMDSRDD
+3324 IIMDSRDD

-3354 ADAHSVILRITQGG
+3354 SDAQSVILRITQGG

-3402 DNAGNVRQSTPLVVT
+3402 DNAGNVRQSTPLIVT

-3467 NWVSATQGIEGVWGY
+3467 NWVSAAQGIEGVWGY

-3614 VTVDTQIAIDRIE
+3614 VTVDTQIAIDHIE

-3717 TLLTPTIELAPDQD
+3717 TLMTPTIELAPDQD

-3849 FDIHQVDSDVTRVMV
+3849 FDIRQVDSDVTRVMV

-4531 TSVTTPRFV
+4531 TSVTKPRFV

-4555 NGVSYS
+4555 NGVSYP

-4832 PTLIGSTLPNTI
+4832 PTLVGNTLPNAI

-4966 NDGNYELTFKV
+4966 NDGNYVLTFKV

-5303 NHNKP
+5303 SHNKP

-5384 PAMVAGSDNGIFSN
+5384 PVMMAGSDNGIFSN
-5398 DSITSQTRPTF
+5398 DSITSQTRPAF
-5409 SIFGEMNQSV
+5409 SIYGEMNQSV

-5469 LNFTIDTFNTTPVAI
+5469 LNFTIDTLNTTPVAI

-5538 EKGHWQ
+5538 DKGHWQ

-5578 VDTHIKVF
+5578 VDTHIQVF

-5598 TEWWS
+5598 TDWWS
-5603 NSDLITMRGTGEIGA
+5603 NSSTITMRGMGEIGA

-5628 LATAVVAAT
+5628 LATAVVAAN
-5637 GRWELSTDKLPE
+5637 GQWELSTDQLPE
-5649 GTYDIS
+5649 GKYDITLS
-5655 LVIEDSAGNRWE
+5655 IEDNAGNRKE
-5667 DVREIFIDRT
+5667 EVHEIFIDRT

-5710 SEGNT
+5710 SNGNT

-5743 DAIGNRSDDVPLDIM
+5743 DAIGNRSDDVSLDIM

-5863 ALAAGEDNGASDSD
+5863 ALAAGEDNGVSDSD

-5907 VTDIYQATQGADGW
+5907 VTDTYQATQGADGW

-5929 NDGNYTLSVTVVD
+5929 NDGTYTLSVTVVD

-5966 SQHDDASDDAT
+5966 SQHNDASDDAT

-5990 AESATHLRTE
+5990 AESATHLRTV
-6000 PSAAEESVVKVTA
+6000 PSAAEESVVKETA

-6107 IVNAMNVRGKTEDDI
+6107 IVNAMNARGKTEDDI

>member
-1 MGNKSIQKF
+1 M
-10 FADQNSVIDL
+10 
-20 SSLGNAKGAKVSL
+20 
-33 SGPDMNITTPRGSV
+33 
-47 IIVNGALYSSI
+47 
-58 KGNNLAV
+58 
-65 KFKDKTITGAKIL
+65 
-78 GSVDLK
+78 
-84 DIQLE
+84 
-89 RIDSSLVDSA
+89 
-99 QVEKKGNGK
+99 
-108 RRNKKEEEELK
+108 
-119 KQLDDAEN
+119 
-127 AKKEADKA
+127 
-135 KEEAEKAKE
+135 
-144 AAEKALNEAFE
+144 
-155 VQNSSKQIEEMLQN
+155 
-169 FLADNVAKDN
+169 
-179 LAQQSDASQQN
+179 
-190 TQAKATQASKQ
+190 
-201 NDAEKVLPQP
+201 
-211 INKNTSTGKS
+211 NKNTSTGKS

-541 NDSGI
+541 DDSGI

-598 VEGINNLT
+598 VEGVNNLT

-619 SFSYVIDTIAPV
+619 SFSYVIDTVAPV

-638 DYVVLPNGIILSGN
+638 DFVVLPNGIILSGN

-698 AYDIEI
+698 SYDIEI

-1029 SPDSDSGIS
+1029 SPDSDSGIA

-1104 DIAGNKANSAIFD
+1104 DIAGNKANSAVFD

-1187 FIPGNTWA
+1187 FTPGNTWA

-1208 AGNTNYS
+1208 AGNTSYS

-1378 TKGTGGWTFTPPT
+1378 TKGTGGWSFTPT
-1391 SWADGDYTLSV
+1391 GAWADGDYTLSV

-1439 DDNLT
+1439 NDNLT

-1469 KTWFNATQSATPGVW
+1469 KTWFNATQSATPGAW

-1496 YTLTVEATDEA
+1496 YTLTVEATDKA
-1507 GNKATQTLDFTIDT
+1507 GNKTTQELDFTIDT

-2121 SEPTIVLDNTDDSG
+2121 SEPTIVLDSTDDSG

-2315 FTIDTTLSTPVIVL
+2315 FTIDTTLSVPVIVL
-2329 DSADDSG
+2329 NSADDTG
-2336 VHGDNMTNHT
+2336 VQGDNMTNST

-2379 DAGGWTFTPT
+2379 GTGGWSFTPT

-2447 PHFQVT
+2447 PHFQVK

-2459 VVRLSIDGGKTWFNA
+2459 
-2474 TQSATPG
+2474 
-2481 VWDYIWPDDVAD
+2481 
-2493 GGYTLTVEATDEAGN
+2493 E
-2508 KATQTLDFTIDTTL
+2508 
-2522 SVPTLSLDSADD
+2522 
-2534 SGIAGDNITNVKTP
+2534 
-2548 GFTLNN
+2548 
-2554 IDTDVSRV
+2554 
-2562 IVEVMHNG
+2562 
-2570 IKQEVP
+2570 
-2576 LVQTGGQWRF
+2576 
-2586 APTSDWAD
+2586 
-2594 GDYILTVKVEDRAGN
+2594 
-2609 VKQSA
+2609 
-2614 PLTVTVD
+2614 
-2621 THIAID
+2621 
-2627 RIELVNDSG
+2627 
-2636 IPGDNLTNEARPHF
+2636 
-2650 QVTVP
+2650 
-2655 ADVNGVRLSIDGG
+2655 
-2668 KTWFDA
+2668 
-2674 TQSATSGV
+2674 
-2682 WDYTWLTNVANGPHT
+2682 
-2697 LMVEAS
+2697 
-2703 DKAGNKTTQKLDFTI
+2703 
-2718 DTILSEP
+2718 
-2725 TITLDSADDS
+2725 
-2735 AAGDNITNVKMP
+2735 
-2747 GFTLG
+2747 
-2752 NIDADVTKV
+2752 
-2761 VVTVAHDG
+2761 
-2769 KNQQIELIKNGGVW
+2769 
-2783 RFTPGAAWTDG
+2783 
-2794 DYTLTVK
+2794 
-2801 VEDKAGNTN
+2801 
-2810 YSAPLTVTID
+2810 
-2820 TQTSIDRIE
+2820 
-2829 LLNDTGIVGD
+2829 
-2839 NLTNEA
+2839 
-2845 RPQFHITV
+2845 
-2853 PTDVNSVQ
+2853 
-2861 LSLDGG
+2861 
-2867 INWVNATL
+2867 
-2875 TSDGVWEYIWPT
+2875 
-2887 DLVENTYTLTVKATD
+2887 
-2902 VAGNTATETLNFIID
+2902 
-2917 TTLSTPTITL
+2917 
-2927 DSADDSGTA
+2927 
-2936 NDNKT
+2936 
-2941 NVKTPGFIIGGI
+2941 
-2953 DSDVTQVV
+2953 
-2961 VQVMRDGHSEEVELT
+2961 
-2976 QTNGQWR
+2976 
-2983 FVPGSA
+2983 
-2989 WTDGDYT
+2989 
-2996 LTVTVKDEAGNIR
+2996 
-3009 HSAPLTVTID
+3009 
-3019 TQITIDHIELVNDS
+3019 
-3033 GIPDDNL
+3033 
-3040 TNNVRPHFQ
+3040 
-3049 VTVPTDVNVVRLSID
+3049 VRLSID

-3104 GNKTTQQLDFI
+3104 GNQTTQKLDFI
-3115 IDTLLSEPTIVLDNT
+3115 IDTMLSEPTIVLDST

-3136 GDNLTNVNKPTFL
+3136 GDNLTNANKPTFI

-3161 VEVQHGGTKE
+3161 VEVQYGGTKE

-3392 GSYTLTVEVT
+3392 GSYTLTVEVQ

-3521 PTIAL
+3521 PTIEL

-3717 TLLTPTIELAPDQD
+3717 TLMTPTIELAPDQD

-3849 FDIHQVDSDVTRVMV
+3849 FDIRQVDSDVTRVMV

-4302 TKTSAELRIEIDT
+4302 TKTSAELKIEIDT

-4531 TSVTTPRFV
+4531 TSVTKPRFV

-4555 NGVSYS
+4555 NGVSYP

-4832 PTLIGSTLPNTI
+4832 PTLVGNTLPNAI

-4966 NDGNYELTFKV
+4966 NDGNYVLTFKV

-5035 LTIRNP
+5035 LTIRSP

-5078 GNSQQKEILIE
+5078 GNSQQKDILIE

-5409 SIFGEMNQSV
+5409 SISGEMNQSV

-5578 VDTHIKVF
+5578 VDTHIQVF

-5598 TEWWS
+5598 TDWWS
-5603 NSDLITMRGTGEIGA
+5603 NSSTITMRGMGEIGA

-5628 LATAVVAAT
+5628 LATAVVAAN
-5637 GRWELSTDKLPE
+5637 GQWELSTDQLPE
-5649 GTYDIS
+5649 GKYDITLS
-5655 LVIEDSAGNRWE
+5655 IEDNAGNRKE
-5667 DVREIFIDRT
+5667 EVHEIFIDRT

-5710 SEGNT
+5710 SNGNT

-5813 ADGVWFFTPGTPLA
+5813 ADGVWFFTPGTPLT

-5929 NDGNYTLSVTVVD
+5929 NDGTYTLSVTVVD

-5990 AESATHLRTE
+5990 AESATHLRTV
-6000 PSAAEESVVKVTA
+6000 PSAAEESVVKETA

-6042 ENIVNVSIM
+6042 ENIVNVSVM

>member
-1 MGNKSIQKF
+1 
-10 FADQNSVIDL
+10 
-20 SSLGNAKGAKVSL
+20 
-33 SGPDMNITTPRGSV
+33 
-47 IIVNGALYSSI
+47 IVNGALYSSI

-430 IAPEKPTIELDDS
+430 IPPEKPTIELDDS

-1029 SPDSDSGIS
+1029 SPDSDSGIA

-1104 DIAGNKANSAIFD
+1104 DIAGNKANSAVFD

-1336 GIQGDNMTNSTQPTF
+1336 GVQGDNMTNRTQPTF

-1439 DDNLT
+1439 NDNLT

-1469 KTWFNATQSATPGVW
+1469 KTWFNATQSATTGVW

-2121 SEPTIVLDNTDDSG
+2121 SEPTIVLDSTDDSG
-2135 TKGDHLTNVNK
+2135 TKGDNLTNVNK

-2315 FTIDTTLSTPVIVL
+2315 FTIDTTLSVPVIVL
-2329 DSADDSG
+2329 NSADDTG
-2336 VHGDNMTNHT
+2336 VQGDNMTNST

-2379 DAGGWTFTPT
+2379 GVGGWSFTPT

-2447 PHFQVT
+2447 PHFQVK

-2459 VVRLSIDGGKTWFNA
+2459 
-2474 TQSATPG
+2474 
-2481 VWDYIWPDDVAD
+2481 
-2493 GGYTLTVEATDEAGN
+2493 E
-2508 KATQTLDFTIDTTL
+2508 
-2522 SVPTLSLDSADD
+2522 
-2534 SGIAGDNITNVKTP
+2534 
-2548 GFTLNN
+2548 
-2554 IDTDVSRV
+2554 
-2562 IVEVMHNG
+2562 
-2570 IKQEVP
+2570 
-2576 LVQTGGQWRF
+2576 
-2586 APTSDWAD
+2586 
-2594 GDYILTVKVEDRAGN
+2594 
-2609 VKQSA
+2609 
-2614 PLTVTVD
+2614 
-2621 THIAID
+2621 
-2627 RIELVNDSG
+2627 
-2636 IPGDNLTNEARPHF
+2636 
-2650 QVTVP
+2650 
-2655 ADVNGVRLSIDGG
+2655 
-2668 KTWFDA
+2668 
-2674 TQSATSGV
+2674 
-2682 WDYTWLTNVANGPHT
+2682 
-2697 LMVEAS
+2697 
-2703 DKAGNKTTQKLDFTI
+2703 
-2718 DTILSEP
+2718 
-2725 TITLDSADDS
+2725 
-2735 AAGDNITNVKMP
+2735 
-2747 GFTLG
+2747 
-2752 NIDADVTKV
+2752 
-2761 VVTVAHDG
+2761 
-2769 KNQQIELIKNGGVW
+2769 
-2783 RFTPGAAWTDG
+2783 
-2794 DYTLTVK
+2794 
-2801 VEDKAGNTN
+2801 
-2810 YSAPLTVTID
+2810 
-2820 TQTSIDRIE
+2820 
-2829 LLNDTGIVGD
+2829 
-2839 NLTNEA
+2839 
-2845 RPQFHITV
+2845 
-2853 PTDVNSVQ
+2853 
-2861 LSLDGG
+2861 
-2867 INWVNATL
+2867 
-2875 TSDGVWEYIWPT
+2875 
-2887 DLVENTYTLTVKATD
+2887 
-2902 VAGNTATETLNFIID
+2902 
-2917 TTLSTPTITL
+2917 
-2927 DSADDSGTA
+2927 
-2936 NDNKT
+2936 
-2941 NVKTPGFIIGGI
+2941 
-2953 DSDVTQVV
+2953 
-2961 VQVMRDGHSEEVELT
+2961 
-2976 QTNGQWR
+2976 
-2983 FVPGSA
+2983 
-2989 WTDGDYT
+2989 
-2996 LTVTVKDEAGNIR
+2996 
-3009 HSAPLTVTID
+3009 
-3019 TQITIDHIELVNDS
+3019 
-3033 GIPDDNL
+3033 
-3040 TNNVRPHFQ
+3040 
-3049 VTVPTDVNVVRLSID
+3049 VRLSID

-3104 GNKTTQQLDFI
+3104 GNQTTQKLDFI
-3115 IDTLLSEPTIVLDNT
+3115 IDTLLSEPTIVLDST

-3136 GDNLTNVNKPTFL
+3136 GDNLTNANKPTFI

-3275 GTAGIWDYTWPKDV
+3275 GTAGTWDYTWPKDV

-3354 ADAHSVILRITQGG
+3354 SDAQSVILRITQGG

-3402 DNAGNVRQSTPLVVT
+3402 DNAGNVRQSTPLIVT

-3614 VTVDTQIAIDRIE
+3614 VTVDTQIAIDHIE

-3717 TLLTPTIELAPDQD
+3717 TLMTPTIELAPDQD

-3789 LADGSYTF
+3789 LVDGSYTF

-4001 TDEAGNIANKDLVFN
+4001 TDEAG
-4016 IDTNIQVPTIALD
+4016 
-4029 AGQDTGANTA
+4029 
-4039 DNITNISRP
+4039 
-4048 TFTIGNVDPDV
+4048 
-4059 IKVVVTIDGH
+4059 
-4069 DYNATKVG
+4069 
-4077 AGWQFT
+4077 
-4083 PGNAIPDGSYN
+4083 
-4094 ITVTVEDKAGNTAT
+4094 
-4108 SKPLPVVIDTTAE
+4108 
-4121 IESVTLVTDSGDSD
+4121 
-4135 VDNITKVDKPQFS
+4135 
-4148 IVTADDI
+4148 
-4155 THVRVKIDNAANWI
+4155 
-4169 ELTKGGDGR
+4169 
-4178 WIFNVGSAL
+4178 
-4187 PDGQHTLLVDVTDIA
+4187 
-4202 GNVAQETLQF
+4202 
-4212 TIDTTLREPTIVLD
+4212 
-4226 PTHDT
+4226 
-4231 GDDTNDNLTRINKP
+4231 
-4245 VFIIGNV
+4245 
-4252 DNDVS
+4252 
-4257 HIVVHIDGRDYT
+4257 
-4269 IENTGGNLT
+4269 
-4278 FTPDQPLSDGQH
+4278 
-4290 TISVTVTDIAGN
+4290 
-4302 TKTSAELRIEIDT
+4302 
-4315 QVQIDSVTLTTD
+4315 
-4327 SGVNDHDNVTN
+4327 
-4338 ATRPSFEI
+4338 
-4346 ATPDD
+4346 
-4351 VTSVLVSFDGVNWT
+4351 
-4365 PISKN
+4365 
-4370 AAGQWE
+4370 
-4376 FTAGSALPDGHY
+4376 
-4388 TLHVQA
+4388 
-4394 TDRAGNTANSTLGF
+4394 
-4408 TVDTQIDGLSVVMLD
+4408 
-4423 DAGKDSTDGI
+4423 
-4433 TNITSPRFEISA
+4433 
-4445 REPLQSVTVIL
+4445 
-4456 NGKSSTLTQ
+4456 
-4465 GAGNKWLFTPDTPLV
+4465 
-4480 DGTYKIEIVAED
+4480 
-4492 IAGNK
+4492 
-4497 ISKEV
+4497 
-4502 SFTIDT
+4502 
-4508 IVSDPSIDLLDA
+4508 
-4520 DDTGESAVDNI
+4520 
-4531 TSVTTPRFV
+4531 
-4540 IGNVPADIDTVVIRI
+4540 
-4555 NGVSYS
+4555 
-4561 VTANGNNLWEF
+4561 
-4572 QVPVALNDGVYE
+4572 
-4584 AVVVFRDIAGNTSET
+4584 
-4599 KLPFTID
+4599 
-4606 TTTSV
+4606 
-4611 SVRMEPASD
+4611 
-4620 TGNSNSD
+4620 
-4627 NLTNKQNPK
+4627 
-4636 FEGTAEP
+4636 
-4643 NAKLVITIV
+4643 
-4652 DDKSGREVLK
+4652 
-4662 QTITVGADGNWSVTP
+4662 
-4677 NILPDGMYTINV
+4677 
-4689 VATDVAGNTAQTQE
+4689 
-4703 RFTIDT
+4703 
-4709 VTIDPTIRLSDPSID
+4709 
-4724 DQHEATSLRP
+4724 
-4734 EFKGFAEAFSTIM
+4734 
-4747 IQWDGKVVGSANANA
+4747 
-4762 NGEWSWTP
+4762 
-4770 PSVLAPGSYVVSIVA
+4770 
-4785 KDKAGNESSQVDFPV
+4785 
-4800 VIPVIDVTPPTIKLS
+4800 
-4815 EESDSGA
+4815 
-4822 LGDFTTNNKT
+4822 
-4832 PTLIGSTLPNTI
+4832 
-4844 VSIYVDG
+4844 
-4851 VKVGEATADT
+4851 
-4861 AGRYTFQL
+4861 
-4869 SEMKDGHY
+4869 
-4877 VVQVGIV
+4877 
-4884 NPRDNSE
+4884 
-4891 LRSTAVDVTIDT
+4891 
-4903 EVAELVWNISGMHE
+4903 
-4917 GGYINTVTPEIGGTS
+4917 
-4932 EPNSKITIFV
+4932 
-4942 NGVEKAIAY
+4942 
-4951 TTGAGHWGVVLPALG
+4951 
-4966 NDGNYELTFKV
+4966 
-4977 EDVAGNIREFGPQ
+4977 
-4990 NVILDTVISPLT
+4990 
-5002 VVLREA
+5002 
-5008 DDSGKVGDWITNKSH
+5008 
-5023 VTIDGTAEAGST
+5023 
-5035 LTIRNP
+5035 
-5041 QGVVIA
+5041 
-5047 TLVVGNDG
+5047 
-5055 RWSAELDLREGSNAF
+5055 
-5070 VVVSEDKA
+5070 
-5078 GNSQQKEILIE
+5078 
-5089 HDTQI
+5089 
-5094 EISDISL
+5094 
-5101 SRDTNSGDKYDLI
+5101 
-5114 TNNKSP
+5114 
-5120 VLVAMTDPGAT
+5120 
-5131 VQVYINGVLQ
+5131 
-5141 GTVEASSSG
+5141 
-5150 NISYTMPANSADG
+5150 
-5163 EYQVQF
+5163 
-5169 VATDTAGNRVESAI
+5169 
-5183 TTVTIDSQIAVFDI
+5183 
-5197 DEDSLPALSNNR
+5197 
-5209 ALSVSGVG
+5209 
-5217 EAGSQVSIFVDG
+5217 
-5229 KLVNV
+5229 
-5234 VMVEADGTWRAPIL
+5234 
-5248 LQDDGTF
+5248 
-5255 NIHFSITDVA
+5255 
-5265 GNTEVSKDYSV
+5265 
-5276 DVDSSTDFPTLN
+5276 
-5288 LEDASNSGSLDDLIT
+5288 
-5303 NHNKP
+5303 
-5308 VLVGTAEAGAT
+5308 
-5319 IHIYVDEKIV
+5319 
-5329 ANVLVL
+5329 
-5335 EDGTWSYQFDNA
+5335 
-5347 LKDGE
+5347 
-5352 YSIRV
+5352 
-5357 VAEDP
+5357 
-5362 AGNTAES
+5362 
-5369 PRLLVTIDTSTFIDN
+5369 
-5384 PAMVAGSDNGIFSN
+5384 
-5398 DSITSQTRPTF
+5398 
-5409 SIFGEMNQSV
+5409 
-5419 QIFIDGVLVDTITVT
+5419 
-5434 DRNQVYRPESPLG
+5434 
-5447 DGSHSIYYVI
+5447 
-5457 TDKAGNTATSKT
+5457 
-5469 LNFTIDTFNTTPVAI
+5469 
-5484 DSIGGQTLA
+5484 
-5493 EMTGSDGKI
+5493 
-5502 YITDTT
+5502 
-5508 RNLLFSGSAEPNSKI
+5508 
-5523 EIIINGLNVGEVWVN
+5523 
-5538 EKGHWQ
+5538 
-5544 MPVNPLYFTEGQL
+5544 
-5557 DITVKSTDRAGNVNQ
+5557 
-5572 EKYSIW
+5572 
-5578 VDTHIKVF
+5578 
-5586 TSELDDN
+5586 
-5593 KSSSK
+5593 
-5598 TEWWS
+5598 
-5603 NSDLITMRGTGEIGA
+5603 
-5618 TVSLIVAGVT
+5618 
-5628 LATAVVAAT
+5628 
-5637 GRWELSTDKLPE
+5637 
-5649 GTYDIS
+5649 
-5655 LVIEDSAGNRWE
+5655 
-5667 DVREIFIDRT
+5667 
-5677 PPNAPV
+5677 
-5683 VTYSDIVNDL
+5683 
-5693 IIMQGTA
+5693 
-5700 EAKSQLIITD
+5700 
-5710 SEGNT
+5710 
-5715 YTLTVPDNGKWSMA
+5715 
-5729 IPYPSEGKFTITSV
+5729 
-5743 DAIGNRSDDVPLDIM
+5743 
-5758 KEVPVISLSPDSD
+5758 
-5771 SGTVGDNITRDKQ
+5771 
-5784 PTFIIGNLESDVVVV
+5784 
-5799 QVDIN
+5799 
-5804 GTVYNAEKN
+5804 
-5813 ADGVWFFTPGTPLA
+5813 
-5827 DGSYTIS
+5827 
-5834 VIASDAAGNQKNSLP
+5834 
-5849 ITVTIDSTLTVPEI
+5849 
-5863 ALAAGEDNGASDSD
+5863 
-5877 NVTNHTQPKFTLQHI
+5877 
-5892 DADVTGVTVNVTHNG
+5892 
-5907 VTDIYQATQGADGW
+5907 
-5921 TFTPPAAW
+5921 
-5929 NDGNYTLSVTVVD
+5929 
-5942 RAGNSQQSASLA
+5942 
-5954 VTVDSTVTVTAD
+5954 
-5966 SQHDDASDDAT
+5966 
-5977 ATAVT
+5977 
-5982 PPESETVN
+5982 
-5990 AESATHLRTE
+5990 
-6000 PSAAEESVVKVTA
+6000 
-6013 YSITLLNADS
+6013 
-6023 GDEIDRSISQTP
+6023 
-6035 SFEISVP
+6035 
-6042 ENIVNVSIM
+6042 
-6051 FEGEEFTLP
+6051 
-6060 ITNQKAIFEVPL
+6060 
-6072 SLEDGEYT
+6072 
-6080 MDVKF
+6080 
-6085 IDKDNDFLIKEKT
+6085 
-6098 FSVDHSSAD
+6098 
-6107 IVNAMNVRGKTEDDI
+6107 
-6122 NDSPSTS
+6122 
-6129 SVGHNN
+6129 
-6135 NGAIDVFAV
+6135 
-6144 NEVTLPVDN
+6144 
-6153 QEEHA
+6153 

>member
-33 SGPDMNITTPRGSV
+33 SGPDMNITTPHGSV

-119 KQLDDAEN
+119 KQLDEAEN

-443 SDSGIKNDNI
+443 SDSGIKNDSI

-541 NDSGI
+541 DDSGI

-598 VEGINNLT
+598 VEGVNNLT

-619 SFSYVIDTIAPV
+619 SFSYVIDTVAPV

-638 DYVVLPNGIILSGN
+638 DFVVLPNGIILSGN

-1058 IISVQVWDAMSDTQ
+1058 IISVQVWDAASDTQ

-1104 DIAGNKANSAIFD
+1104 DIAGNKANSAVFD

-1135 DTGVTGDNLTNINKP
+1135 DTGVAGDNLTNINKP

-1187 FIPGNTWA
+1187 FTPGNTWA

-1323 SVPVIVLDSADDT
+1323 SVPVIVLNSADDT
-1336 GIQGDNMTNSTQPTF
+1336 GVQGDNMTNSTQPTF

-1378 TKGTGGWTFTPPT
+1378 TKGVGGWTFTPT
-1391 SWADGDYTLSV
+1391 GAWADGDYTLSV

-1439 DDNLT
+1439 NDNLT

-1469 KTWFNATQSATPGVW
+1469 KTWFNATQNATPGVW

-1507 GNKATQTLDFTIDT
+1507 GNKTTQTLDFTIDT

-1551 TLNNIDTDVSR
+1551 TLNNIDADVSR
-1562 VIVEVMHNGI
+1562 VTVEVMHNGI

-1677 SATSGVWDY
+1677 SATPGVWDY

-1711 TQKLDFT
+1711 TQKLDFI
-1718 IDTILSEPTITLD
+1718 IDTMLSEPTITLD

-1876 TSDGVWEYIWPT
+1876 TPDGVWEYIWPT

-2023 TIDHIEL
+2023 AIDHIEL
-2030 VNDSGIPDDNLTNNV
+2030 VNDSGIPDDNLTN
-2045 RPHFQVT
+2045 
-2052 VPTDV
+2052 
-2057 NVVRLSIDGGKTWF
+2057 
-2071 NATQSATPGVWDY
+2071 
-2084 TWLADVG
+2084 
-2091 EGKHTLTVE
+2091 E
-2100 ATDKAGNKTTQQ
+2100 A
-2112 LDFIIDTLL
+2112 
-2121 SEPTIVLDNTDDSG
+2121 
-2135 TKGDHLTNVNK
+2135 
-2146 PTFLLG
+2146 
-2152 NIDADARYVTVEVQH
+2152 
-2167 GGTKE
+2167 
-2172 VLTATKD
+2172 
-2179 ATGNWSVTP
+2179 
-2188 TGTWADG
+2188 
-2195 DYTLTV
+2195 
-2201 RVEDEAGNE
+2201 
-2210 KHSASLTVTV
+2210 
-2220 DTQITI
+2220 
-2226 DVIELVNDNGIP
+2226 
-2238 GDNMTN
+2238 
-2244 DAHPQFRVTVPGDV
+2244 
-2258 NEVSLSIDGGVTWV
+2258 
-2272 KATQSATPGVWN
+2272 
-2284 YTWPGTVPDG
+2284 
-2294 DYTLNVKATDNAGN
+2294 
-2308 TVTETLH
+2308 
-2315 FTIDTTLSTPVIVL
+2315 
-2329 DSADDSG
+2329 
-2336 VHGDNMTNHT
+2336 
-2346 QPTFALQHIDDDAV
+2346 
-2360 RVTVSVEHGGV
+2360 
-2371 TTTFDATK
+2371 
-2379 DAGGWTFTPT
+2379 
-2389 GAWADGDYTL
+2389 
-2399 SVSVEDKAGNTSHSA
+2399 
-2414 SLTVTV
+2414 
-2420 DTQIAINNIELVN
+2420 
-2433 DSGIPDDNLTNNVR
+2433 
-2447 PHFQVT
+2447 
-2453 VPTDVN
+2453 
-2459 VVRLSIDGGKTWFNA
+2459 
-2474 TQSATPG
+2474 
-2481 VWDYIWPDDVAD
+2481 
-2493 GGYTLTVEATDEAGN
+2493 
-2508 KATQTLDFTIDTTL
+2508 
-2522 SVPTLSLDSADD
+2522 
-2534 SGIAGDNITNVKTP
+2534 
-2548 GFTLNN
+2548 
-2554 IDTDVSRV
+2554 
-2562 IVEVMHNG
+2562 
-2570 IKQEVP
+2570 
-2576 LVQTGGQWRF
+2576 
-2586 APTSDWAD
+2586 
-2594 GDYILTVKVEDRAGN
+2594 
-2609 VKQSA
+2609 
-2614 PLTVTVD
+2614 
-2621 THIAID
+2621 
-2627 RIELVNDSG
+2627 
-2636 IPGDNLTNEARPHF
+2636 
-2650 QVTVP
+2650 
-2655 ADVNGVRLSIDGG
+2655 
-2668 KTWFDA
+2668 
-2674 TQSATSGV
+2674 
-2682 WDYTWLTNVANGPHT
+2682 
-2697 LMVEAS
+2697 
-2703 DKAGNKTTQKLDFTI
+2703 
-2718 DTILSEP
+2718 
-2725 TITLDSADDS
+2725 
-2735 AAGDNITNVKMP
+2735 
-2747 GFTLG
+2747 
-2752 NIDADVTKV
+2752 
-2761 VVTVAHDG
+2761 
-2769 KNQQIELIKNGGVW
+2769 
-2783 RFTPGAAWTDG
+2783 
-2794 DYTLTVK
+2794 
-2801 VEDKAGNTN
+2801 
-2810 YSAPLTVTID
+2810 
-2820 TQTSIDRIE
+2820 
-2829 LLNDTGIVGD
+2829 
-2839 NLTNEA
+2839 
-2845 RPQFHITV
+2845 
-2853 PTDVNSVQ
+2853 
-2861 LSLDGG
+2861 
-2867 INWVNATL
+2867 
-2875 TSDGVWEYIWPT
+2875 
-2887 DLVENTYTLTVKATD
+2887 
-2902 VAGNTATETLNFIID
+2902 
-2917 TTLSTPTITL
+2917 
-2927 DSADDSGTA
+2927 
-2936 NDNKT
+2936 
-2941 NVKTPGFIIGGI
+2941 
-2953 DSDVTQVV
+2953 
-2961 VQVMRDGHSEEVELT
+2961 
-2976 QTNGQWR
+2976 
-2983 FVPGSA
+2983 
-2989 WTDGDYT
+2989 
-2996 LTVTVKDEAGNIR
+2996 
-3009 HSAPLTVTID
+3009 
-3019 TQITIDHIELVNDS
+3019 
-3033 GIPDDNL
+3033 
-3040 TNNVRPHFQ
+3040 RPHFQ

-3171 VLTATKGA
+3171 VLTATKDATGNWSVTPTGTWADGDYTLTVRVEDEAGNEKHSASLTVTVDTQITIDAIELVNDNGIPGDNMTNDAHPQFRVTVPGDVNEVSLSIDGGVTWVKATQSATPGVWNYTWPGTVPDGDYTLNVKATDNAGNTVTETLHFTIDTTLSTPVIVLDSADDTGIQGDNMTNRTQPTFNLQHIDDDAVRVTVSVEHGGVTTTFDATKGVGGWTFTPPTSWGAGDYTLSVSVEDKAGNTSHSASLTVTVDTQIAINNIELVNDSGIPDDNLTNNVRPQFQVKVPTDVNEVRLSIDGGKTWFNATQSATPGVWDYTWLADVGEGKHTLTVEATDKAGNQTTQKLDFIIDTLLSEPTIVLDNTDDSGIKGDNLTNANKPTFLLGNIDADARYVTVEVQHGSTKEVLTATKGA

-3201 VEDDAGNVKYSA
+3201 VEDEAGNVKYSA

-3275 GTAGIWDYTWPKDV
+3275 GTAGSWDYTWPKDV

-3324 IAMDSRDD
+3324 ITMDSRDD

-3354 ADAHSVILRITQGG
+3354 SDAQSVILRITQGG

-3402 DNAGNVRQSTPLVVT
+3402 DNAGNVRQSTPLIVT

-3467 NWVSATQGIEGVWGY
+3467 NWVSAAQGIEGVWGY

-3614 VTVDTQIAIDRIE
+3614 VTVDTQIAIDHIE

-3632 GVPGDNVTKHV
+3632 GVPGDNITKHV

-3685 TDMPEGQHTLTVE
+3685 TDMPEGQHTLIVE

-3703 GNKMTETLNFTIDI
+3703 GNKMTGTLDFTIDI

-3746 VFVLGSIDKD
+3746 IFVLGSIDKD

-3849 FDIHQVDSDVTRVMV
+3849 FDIRQVDSDVTRVMV

-3903 EDLAGNVKESAPF
+3903 EDLAGNVKESAPL

-3953 VPGDVVQVRVTL
+3953 VPGDVIQVRVTL

-4187 PDGQHTLLVDVTDIA
+4187 PDGKHTLLVDVTDIA

-4302 TKTSAELRIEIDT
+4302 TKTSAELQIEIDT

-4376 FTAGSALPDGHY
+4376 FTAGSALSDGHY

-4531 TSVTTPRFV
+4531 TSVTKPRFV

-4555 NGVSYS
+4555 NGVSYP

-4620 TGNSNSD
+4620 TGSSNSD

-4662 QTITVGADGNWSVTP
+4662 HTITVGADGNWSVTP

-4724 DQHEATSLRP
+4724 DQYEATSLRP
-4734 EFKGFAEAFSTIM
+4734 EFKGLAEAFSTIM

-4832 PTLIGSTLPNTI
+4832 PTLVGNTLPNAI

-4966 NDGNYELTFKV
+4966 NDGNYVLTFKV

-5078 GNSQQKEILIE
+5078 GNSQQKDILIE

-5303 NHNKP
+5303 SHNKP

-5384 PAMVAGSDNGIFSN
+5384 PVMMAGSDNGIFSN
-5398 DSITSQTRPTF
+5398 DSITSQTRPAF
-5409 SIFGEMNQSV
+5409 SIYGEMNQSV

-5469 LNFTIDTFNTTPVAI
+5469 LN
-5484 DSIGGQTLA
+5484 
-5493 EMTGSDGKI
+5493 
-5502 YITDTT
+5502 
-5508 RNLLFSGSAEPNSKI
+5508 
-5523 EIIINGLNVGEVWVN
+5523 
-5538 EKGHWQ
+5538 
-5544 MPVNPLYFTEGQL
+5544 
-5557 DITVKSTDRAGNVNQ
+5557 
-5572 EKYSIW
+5572 
-5578 VDTHIKVF
+5578 
-5586 TSELDDN
+5586 
-5593 KSSSK
+5593 
-5598 TEWWS
+5598 
-5603 NSDLITMRGTGEIGA
+5603 
-5618 TVSLIVAGVT
+5618 
-5628 LATAVVAAT
+5628 
-5637 GRWELSTDKLPE
+5637 
-5649 GTYDIS
+5649 
-5655 LVIEDSAGNRWE
+5655 
-5667 DVREIFIDRT
+5667 
-5677 PPNAPV
+5677 
-5683 VTYSDIVNDL
+5683 
-5693 IIMQGTA
+5693 
-5700 EAKSQLIITD
+5700 
-5710 SEGNT
+5710 
-5715 YTLTVPDNGKWSMA
+5715 
-5729 IPYPSEGKFTITSV
+5729 
-5743 DAIGNRSDDVPLDIM
+5743 
-5758 KEVPVISLSPDSD
+5758 
-5771 SGTVGDNITRDKQ
+5771 
-5784 PTFIIGNLESDVVVV
+5784 
-5799 QVDIN
+5799 
-5804 GTVYNAEKN
+5804 
-5813 ADGVWFFTPGTPLA
+5813 
-5827 DGSYTIS
+5827 
-5834 VIASDAAGNQKNSLP
+5834 
-5849 ITVTIDSTLTVPEI
+5849 
-5863 ALAAGEDNGASDSD
+5863 
-5877 NVTNHTQPKFTLQHI
+5877 
-5892 DADVTGVTVNVTHNG
+5892 
-5907 VTDIYQATQGADGW
+5907 
-5921 TFTPPAAW
+5921 
-5929 NDGNYTLSVTVVD
+5929 
-5942 RAGNSQQSASLA
+5942 
-5954 VTVDSTVTVTAD
+5954 
-5966 SQHDDASDDAT
+5966 
-5977 ATAVT
+5977 
-5982 PPESETVN
+5982 
-5990 AESATHLRTE
+5990 
-6000 PSAAEESVVKVTA
+6000 
-6013 YSITLLNADS
+6013 
-6023 GDEIDRSISQTP
+6023 
-6035 SFEISVP
+6035 
-6042 ENIVNVSIM
+6042 
-6051 FEGEEFTLP
+6051 
-6060 ITNQKAIFEVPL
+6060 
-6072 SLEDGEYT
+6072 
-6080 MDVKF
+6080 
-6085 IDKDNDFLIKEKT
+6085 
-6098 FSVDHSSAD
+6098 
-6107 IVNAMNVRGKTEDDI
+6107 
-6122 NDSPSTS
+6122 
-6129 SVGHNN
+6129 
-6135 NGAIDVFAV
+6135 
-6144 NEVTLPVDN
+6144 
-6153 QEEHA
+6153 

>member
-1 MGNKSIQKF
+1 M
-10 FADQNSVIDL
+10 
-20 SSLGNAKGAKVSL
+20 
-33 SGPDMNITTPRGSV
+33 
-47 IIVNGALYSSI
+47 
-58 KGNNLAV
+58 
-65 KFKDKTITGAKIL
+65 
-78 GSVDLK
+78 
-84 DIQLE
+84 
-89 RIDSSLVDSA
+89 
-99 QVEKKGNGK
+99 
-108 RRNKKEEEELK
+108 
-119 KQLDDAEN
+119 
-127 AKKEADKA
+127 
-135 KEEAEKAKE
+135 
-144 AAEKALNEAFE
+144 
-155 VQNSSKQIEEMLQN
+155 
-169 FLADNVAKDN
+169 
-179 LAQQSDASQQN
+179 
-190 TQAKATQASKQ
+190 
-201 NDAEKVLPQP
+201 
-211 INKNTSTGKS
+211 NKNTSTGKS

-541 NDSGI
+541 DDSGI

-598 VEGINNLT
+598 VEGVNNLT

-619 SFSYVIDTIAPV
+619 SFSYVIDTVAPV

-638 DYVVLPNGIILSGN
+638 DFVVLPNGIILSGN

-1029 SPDSDSGIS
+1029 SPDSDSGIA

-1104 DIAGNKANSAIFD
+1104 DIAGNKANSAVFD

-1351 ALQHIDDDAVRV
+1351 ALQHIDDDAVLV

-1378 TKGTGGWTFTPPT
+1378 TKGTGGWSFTPT
-1391 SWADGDYTLSV
+1391 GAWADGDYTLSV

-1439 DDNLT
+1439 NDNLT

-1469 KTWFNATQSATPGVW
+1469 KTWFNATQSATPGAW

-1496 YTLTVEATDEA
+1496 YTLTVEATDKA
-1507 GNKATQTLDFTIDT
+1507 GNKTTQELDFTIDT

-2121 SEPTIVLDNTDDSG
+2121 SEPTIVLDSTDDSG
-2135 TKGDHLTNVNK
+2135 TKGDNLTNVNK

-2315 FTIDTTLSTPVIVL
+2315 FTIDTTLSVPVIVL
-2329 DSADDSG
+2329 NSADDTG
-2336 VHGDNMTNHT
+2336 VQGDNMTNST

-2379 DAGGWTFTPT
+2379 GVGGWSFTPT

-2447 PHFQVT
+2447 PHFQVK

-2459 VVRLSIDGGKTWFNA
+2459 
-2474 TQSATPG
+2474 
-2481 VWDYIWPDDVAD
+2481 
-2493 GGYTLTVEATDEAGN
+2493 E
-2508 KATQTLDFTIDTTL
+2508 
-2522 SVPTLSLDSADD
+2522 
-2534 SGIAGDNITNVKTP
+2534 
-2548 GFTLNN
+2548 
-2554 IDTDVSRV
+2554 
-2562 IVEVMHNG
+2562 
-2570 IKQEVP
+2570 
-2576 LVQTGGQWRF
+2576 
-2586 APTSDWAD
+2586 
-2594 GDYILTVKVEDRAGN
+2594 
-2609 VKQSA
+2609 
-2614 PLTVTVD
+2614 
-2621 THIAID
+2621 
-2627 RIELVNDSG
+2627 
-2636 IPGDNLTNEARPHF
+2636 
-2650 QVTVP
+2650 
-2655 ADVNGVRLSIDGG
+2655 
-2668 KTWFDA
+2668 
-2674 TQSATSGV
+2674 
-2682 WDYTWLTNVANGPHT
+2682 
-2697 LMVEAS
+2697 
-2703 DKAGNKTTQKLDFTI
+2703 
-2718 DTILSEP
+2718 
-2725 TITLDSADDS
+2725 
-2735 AAGDNITNVKMP
+2735 
-2747 GFTLG
+2747 
-2752 NIDADVTKV
+2752 
-2761 VVTVAHDG
+2761 
-2769 KNQQIELIKNGGVW
+2769 
-2783 RFTPGAAWTDG
+2783 
-2794 DYTLTVK
+2794 
-2801 VEDKAGNTN
+2801 
-2810 YSAPLTVTID
+2810 
-2820 TQTSIDRIE
+2820 
-2829 LLNDTGIVGD
+2829 
-2839 NLTNEA
+2839 
-2845 RPQFHITV
+2845 
-2853 PTDVNSVQ
+2853 
-2861 LSLDGG
+2861 
-2867 INWVNATL
+2867 
-2875 TSDGVWEYIWPT
+2875 
-2887 DLVENTYTLTVKATD
+2887 
-2902 VAGNTATETLNFIID
+2902 
-2917 TTLSTPTITL
+2917 
-2927 DSADDSGTA
+2927 
-2936 NDNKT
+2936 
-2941 NVKTPGFIIGGI
+2941 
-2953 DSDVTQVV
+2953 
-2961 VQVMRDGHSEEVELT
+2961 
-2976 QTNGQWR
+2976 
-2983 FVPGSA
+2983 
-2989 WTDGDYT
+2989 
-2996 LTVTVKDEAGNIR
+2996 
-3009 HSAPLTVTID
+3009 
-3019 TQITIDHIELVNDS
+3019 
-3033 GIPDDNL
+3033 
-3040 TNNVRPHFQ
+3040 
-3049 VTVPTDVNVVRLSID
+3049 VRLSID

-3104 GNKTTQQLDFI
+3104 GNQTTQKLDFI
-3115 IDTLLSEPTIVLDNT
+3115 IDTMLSEPTIVLDST

-3136 GDNLTNVNKPTFL
+3136 GDNLTNANKPTFI

-3161 VEVQHGGTKE
+3161 VEVQYGGTKE

-3324 IAMDSRDD
+3324 ITMDSRDD

-3354 ADAHSVILRITQGG
+3354 SDAQSVILRITQGG

-3402 DNAGNVRQSTPLVVT
+3402 DNAGNVRQSTPLIVT

-3467 NWVSATQGIEGVWGY
+3467 NWVSAAQGIEGVWGY

-3614 VTVDTQIAIDRIE
+3614 VTVDTQIAIDHIE

-3717 TLLTPTIELAPDQD
+3717 TLMTPTIELAPDQD

-3770 KTVVLTESADGW
+3770 KTVVLTESANGW

-3849 FDIHQVDSDVTRVMV
+3849 FDIRQVDSDVTRVMV

-4302 TKTSAELRIEIDT
+4302 TKTSAELKIEIDT

-4531 TSVTTPRFV
+4531 TSVTKPRFV

-4555 NGVSYS
+4555 NGVSYP

-4891 LRSTAVDVTIDT
+4891 LRSTAVDLTIDT

-5303 NHNKP
+5303 SHNKP

-5384 PAMVAGSDNGIFSN
+5384 PVMMAGSDNGIFSN
-5398 DSITSQTRPTF
+5398 DSITSQTRPAF
-5409 SIFGEMNQSV
+5409 SIYGEMNQSV

-5469 LNFTIDTFNTTPVAI
+5469 LNFTIDTLNTTPVAI

-5538 EKGHWQ
+5538 DKGHWQ

-5578 VDTHIKVF
+5578 VDTHIQVF

-5598 TEWWS
+5598 TDWWS
-5603 NSDLITMRGTGEIGA
+5603 NSSTITMRGMGEIGA

-5628 LATAVVAAT
+5628 LATAVVAAN
-5637 GRWELSTDKLPE
+5637 GQWELSTDQLPE
-5649 GTYDIS
+5649 GKYDITLS
-5655 LVIEDSAGNRWE
+5655 IEDNAGNRKE
-5667 DVREIFIDRT
+5667 EVHEIFIDRT

-5710 SEGNT
+5710 SNGNT

-5929 NDGNYTLSVTVVD
+5929 NDGTYTLSVTVVD

-5966 SQHDDASDDAT
+5966 SQHNDASDDAT

-5990 AESATHLRTE
+5990 AESATHLRTV
-6000 PSAAEESVVKVTA
+6000 PSVAEESVVKETA

-6042 ENIVNVSIM
+6042 ENIVNVSVM

-6085 IDKDNDFLIKEKT
+6085 IDKDDDFLIKEKT

-6107 IVNAMNVRGKTEDDI
+6107 IVNAMNARGKAEDDI

>member
-33 SGPDMNITTPRGSV
+33 SGPDMNITTPHGSV

-541 NDSGI
+541 DDSGI

-598 VEGINNLT
+598 VEGVNNLT

-619 SFSYVIDTIAPV
+619 SFSYVIDTVAPV

-638 DYVVLPNGIILSGN
+638 DFVVLPNGIILSGN

-1029 SPDSDSGIS
+1029 SPDSDSGIA

-1104 DIAGNKANSAIFD
+1104 DIAGNKANSAVFD

-1187 FIPGNTWA
+1187 FTPGNTWA

-1208 AGNTNYS
+1208 AGNTSYS

-1378 TKGTGGWTFTPPT
+1378 TKGTGGWSFTPT
-1391 SWADGDYTLSV
+1391 GAWADGDYTLSV

-1439 DDNLT
+1439 NDNLT

-1450 FQVTVPTDV
+1450 FQVKVPTDV

-1469 KTWFNATQSATPGVW
+1469 KTWFNATQSATPGAW

-1496 YTLTVEATDEA
+1496 YTLTVEATDKA
-1507 GNKATQTLDFTIDT
+1507 GNKTTQELDFTIDT
-1521 TLSVPTLSLDSA
+1521 TLSVPTLLLDSA

-1888 DLVENTYT
+1888 DLIENTYT

-2023 TIDHIEL
+2023 AIDHIEL

-2121 SEPTIVLDNTDDSG
+2121 SEPTIVLDSTDDSG
-2135 TKGDHLTNVNK
+2135 TKGDNLTNVNK

-2315 FTIDTTLSTPVIVL
+2315 FTIDTTLSVPVIVL
-2329 DSADDSG
+2329 NSADDTG
-2336 VHGDNMTNHT
+2336 VQGDNMTNST

-2379 DAGGWTFTPT
+2379 GTGGWSFTPT

-2447 PHFQVT
+2447 PHFQVK

-2459 VVRLSIDGGKTWFNA
+2459 
-2474 TQSATPG
+2474 
-2481 VWDYIWPDDVAD
+2481 
-2493 GGYTLTVEATDEAGN
+2493 E
-2508 KATQTLDFTIDTTL
+2508 
-2522 SVPTLSLDSADD
+2522 
-2534 SGIAGDNITNVKTP
+2534 
-2548 GFTLNN
+2548 
-2554 IDTDVSRV
+2554 
-2562 IVEVMHNG
+2562 
-2570 IKQEVP
+2570 
-2576 LVQTGGQWRF
+2576 
-2586 APTSDWAD
+2586 
-2594 GDYILTVKVEDRAGN
+2594 
-2609 VKQSA
+2609 
-2614 PLTVTVD
+2614 
-2621 THIAID
+2621 
-2627 RIELVNDSG
+2627 
-2636 IPGDNLTNEARPHF
+2636 
-2650 QVTVP
+2650 
-2655 ADVNGVRLSIDGG
+2655 
-2668 KTWFDA
+2668 
-2674 TQSATSGV
+2674 
-2682 WDYTWLTNVANGPHT
+2682 
-2697 LMVEAS
+2697 
-2703 DKAGNKTTQKLDFTI
+2703 
-2718 DTILSEP
+2718 
-2725 TITLDSADDS
+2725 
-2735 AAGDNITNVKMP
+2735 
-2747 GFTLG
+2747 
-2752 NIDADVTKV
+2752 
-2761 VVTVAHDG
+2761 
-2769 KNQQIELIKNGGVW
+2769 
-2783 RFTPGAAWTDG
+2783 
-2794 DYTLTVK
+2794 
-2801 VEDKAGNTN
+2801 
-2810 YSAPLTVTID
+2810 
-2820 TQTSIDRIE
+2820 
-2829 LLNDTGIVGD
+2829 
-2839 NLTNEA
+2839 
-2845 RPQFHITV
+2845 
-2853 PTDVNSVQ
+2853 
-2861 LSLDGG
+2861 
-2867 INWVNATL
+2867 
-2875 TSDGVWEYIWPT
+2875 
-2887 DLVENTYTLTVKATD
+2887 
-2902 VAGNTATETLNFIID
+2902 
-2917 TTLSTPTITL
+2917 
-2927 DSADDSGTA
+2927 
-2936 NDNKT
+2936 
-2941 NVKTPGFIIGGI
+2941 
-2953 DSDVTQVV
+2953 
-2961 VQVMRDGHSEEVELT
+2961 
-2976 QTNGQWR
+2976 
-2983 FVPGSA
+2983 
-2989 WTDGDYT
+2989 
-2996 LTVTVKDEAGNIR
+2996 
-3009 HSAPLTVTID
+3009 
-3019 TQITIDHIELVNDS
+3019 
-3033 GIPDDNL
+3033 
-3040 TNNVRPHFQ
+3040 
-3049 VTVPTDVNVVRLSID
+3049 VRLSID

-3104 GNKTTQQLDFI
+3104 GNQTTQKLDFI
-3115 IDTLLSEPTIVLDNT
+3115 IDTMLSEPTIVLDST

-3136 GDNLTNVNKPTFL
+3136 GDNLTNANKPTFI

-3161 VEVQHGGTKE
+3161 VEVQYGGTKE

-3324 IAMDSRDD
+3324 ITMDSRDD

-3354 ADAHSVILRITQGG
+3354 SDAQSVILRITQGG

-3402 DNAGNVRQSTPLVVT
+3402 DNAGNVRQSTPLIVT

-3467 NWVSATQGIEGVWGY
+3467 NWVSAAQGIEGVWGY

-3614 VTVDTQIAIDRIE
+3614 VTVDTQIAIDHIE

-3717 TLLTPTIELAPDQD
+3717 TLMTPTIELAPDQD

-3849 FDIHQVDSDVTRVMV
+3849 FDIRQVDSDVTRVMV

-3869 GKTHEEAAVFTNGQW
+3869 GKTHEGAAVFTNGQW

-4302 TKTSAELRIEIDT
+4302 TKTSAELKIEIDT

-4531 TSVTTPRFV
+4531 TSVTKPRFV

-4555 NGVSYS
+4555 NGVSYP

-4832 PTLIGSTLPNTI
+4832 PTLVGNTLPNAI

-4966 NDGNYELTFKV
+4966 NDGNYVLTFKV

-5035 LTIRNP
+5035 LTIRSP

-5078 GNSQQKEILIE
+5078 GNSQQKDILIE

-5248 LQDDGTF
+5248 LQDDGKF

-5303 NHNKP
+5303 SHNKP

-5384 PAMVAGSDNGIFSN
+5384 PVMIAGSDNGIFSN
-5398 DSITSQTRPTF
+5398 DSITSQTRPAF

-5469 LNFTIDTFNTTPVAI
+5469 LNFTIDTLNTTPVAI
-5484 DSIGGQTLA
+5484 DSIGGQTLT

-5538 EKGHWQ
+5538 DKGHWQ

-5578 VDTHIKVF
+5578 VDTHIQVF

-5598 TEWWS
+5598 TDWWS
-5603 NSDLITMRGTGEIGA
+5603 NSSTITMRGMGEIGA

-5628 LATAVVAAT
+5628 LATAVVAAN
-5637 GRWELSTDKLPE
+5637 GQWELSTDQLPE
-5649 GTYDIS
+5649 GKYDITLS
-5655 LVIEDSAGNRWE
+5655 IEDNAGNRKE
-5667 DVREIFIDRT
+5667 EVHEIFIDRT

-5710 SEGNT
+5710 SNGNT

-5758 KEVPVISLSPDSD
+5758 KETPVISLSPDSD
-5771 SGTVGDNITRDKQ
+5771 SGTAGDNITRDNQ

-5877 NVTNHTQPKFTLQHI
+5877 NVTNHNHTQPKFTLQHI

-5907 VTDIYQATQGADGW
+5907 VTDTYQATQGADGW

-5966 SQHDDASDDAT
+5966 SQHNDASDDAT
-5977 ATAVT
+5977 AKAVT

-5990 AESATHLRTE
+5990 AESATHLRTV
-6000 PSAAEESVVKVTA
+6000 PSAAEESVVKETA

-6042 ENIVNVSIM
+6042 ENIVNVSVM

-6085 IDKDNDFLIKEKT
+6085 IDKDDDFLIKEKT

-6107 IVNAMNVRGKTEDDI
+6107 IVNAMNARGKTEDDI

>member
-33 SGPDMNITTPRGSV
+33 SGPDMNITTPHGSV

-541 NDSGI
+541 DDSGI

-598 VEGINNLT
+598 VEGVNNLT

-619 SFSYVIDTIAPV
+619 SFSYVIDTVAPV

-638 DYVVLPNGIILSGN
+638 DFVVLPNGIILSGN

-1029 SPDSDSGIS
+1029 SPDSDSGIA

-1104 DIAGNKANSAIFD
+1104 DIAGNKANSAVFD

-1378 TKGTGGWTFTPPT
+1378 TKGTGGWSFTPT
-1391 SWADGDYTLSV
+1391 GAWADGDYTLSV

-1439 DDNLT
+1439 NDNLT

-1469 KTWFNATQSATPGVW
+1469 KTWFNATQSATPGAW

-1496 YTLTVEATDEA
+1496 YTLTVEATDKA
-1507 GNKATQTLDFTIDT
+1507 GNKTTQELDFTIDT

-2121 SEPTIVLDNTDDSG
+2121 SEPTIVLDSTDDSG
-2135 TKGDHLTNVNK
+2135 TKGDNLTNVNK

-2315 FTIDTTLSTPVIVL
+2315 FTIDTTLSVPVIVL
-2329 DSADDSG
+2329 NSADDTG
-2336 VHGDNMTNHT
+2336 VQGDNMTNST

-2379 DAGGWTFTPT
+2379 GTGGWSFTPT

-2447 PHFQVT
+2447 PHFQVK

-2459 VVRLSIDGGKTWFNA
+2459 
-2474 TQSATPG
+2474 
-2481 VWDYIWPDDVAD
+2481 
-2493 GGYTLTVEATDEAGN
+2493 E
-2508 KATQTLDFTIDTTL
+2508 
-2522 SVPTLSLDSADD
+2522 
-2534 SGIAGDNITNVKTP
+2534 
-2548 GFTLNN
+2548 
-2554 IDTDVSRV
+2554 
-2562 IVEVMHNG
+2562 
-2570 IKQEVP
+2570 
-2576 LVQTGGQWRF
+2576 
-2586 APTSDWAD
+2586 
-2594 GDYILTVKVEDRAGN
+2594 
-2609 VKQSA
+2609 
-2614 PLTVTVD
+2614 
-2621 THIAID
+2621 
-2627 RIELVNDSG
+2627 
-2636 IPGDNLTNEARPHF
+2636 
-2650 QVTVP
+2650 
-2655 ADVNGVRLSIDGG
+2655 
-2668 KTWFDA
+2668 
-2674 TQSATSGV
+2674 
-2682 WDYTWLTNVANGPHT
+2682 
-2697 LMVEAS
+2697 
-2703 DKAGNKTTQKLDFTI
+2703 
-2718 DTILSEP
+2718 
-2725 TITLDSADDS
+2725 
-2735 AAGDNITNVKMP
+2735 
-2747 GFTLG
+2747 
-2752 NIDADVTKV
+2752 
-2761 VVTVAHDG
+2761 
-2769 KNQQIELIKNGGVW
+2769 
-2783 RFTPGAAWTDG
+2783 
-2794 DYTLTVK
+2794 
-2801 VEDKAGNTN
+2801 
-2810 YSAPLTVTID
+2810 
-2820 TQTSIDRIE
+2820 
-2829 LLNDTGIVGD
+2829 
-2839 NLTNEA
+2839 
-2845 RPQFHITV
+2845 
-2853 PTDVNSVQ
+2853 
-2861 LSLDGG
+2861 
-2867 INWVNATL
+2867 
-2875 TSDGVWEYIWPT
+2875 
-2887 DLVENTYTLTVKATD
+2887 
-2902 VAGNTATETLNFIID
+2902 
-2917 TTLSTPTITL
+2917 
-2927 DSADDSGTA
+2927 
-2936 NDNKT
+2936 
-2941 NVKTPGFIIGGI
+2941 
-2953 DSDVTQVV
+2953 
-2961 VQVMRDGHSEEVELT
+2961 
-2976 QTNGQWR
+2976 
-2983 FVPGSA
+2983 
-2989 WTDGDYT
+2989 
-2996 LTVTVKDEAGNIR
+2996 
-3009 HSAPLTVTID
+3009 
-3019 TQITIDHIELVNDS
+3019 
-3033 GIPDDNL
+3033 
-3040 TNNVRPHFQ
+3040 
-3049 VTVPTDVNVVRLSID
+3049 VRLSID

-3104 GNKTTQQLDFI
+3104 GNQTTQKLDFI
-3115 IDTLLSEPTIVLDNT
+3115 IDTMLSEPTIVLDST

-3136 GDNLTNVNKPTFL
+3136 GDNLTNANKPTFI

-3161 VEVQHGGTKE
+3161 VEVQYGGTKE

-3324 IAMDSRDD
+3324 ITMDSRDD

-3354 ADAHSVILRITQGG
+3354 SDAQSVILRITQGG

-3402 DNAGNVRQSTPLVVT
+3402 DNAGNVRQSTPLIVT

-3467 NWVSATQGIEGVWGY
+3467 NWVSAAQGIEGVWGY

-3614 VTVDTQIAIDRIE
+3614 VTVDTQIAIDHIE

-3717 TLLTPTIELAPDQD
+3717 TLMTPTIELAPDQD

-3849 FDIHQVDSDVTRVMV
+3849 FDIRQVDSDVTRVMV

-4302 TKTSAELRIEIDT
+4302 TKTSAELKIEIDT

-4531 TSVTTPRFV
+4531 TSVTKPRFV

-4555 NGVSYS
+4555 NGVSYP

-4584 AVVVFRDIAGNTSET
+4584 AVVVFSDIAGNTSET

-4891 LRSTAVDVTIDT
+4891 LRSTAVDLTIDT

-5055 RWSAELDLREGSNAF
+5055 RWSAKLDLREGSNAF

-5303 NHNKP
+5303 SHNKP

-5384 PAMVAGSDNGIFSN
+5384 PVMMAGSDNGIFSN
-5398 DSITSQTRPTF
+5398 DSITSQTRPAF
-5409 SIFGEMNQSV
+5409 SIYGEMNQSV

-5469 LNFTIDTFNTTPVAI
+5469 LNFTIDTLNTTPVAI

-5538 EKGHWQ
+5538 DKGHWQ

-5578 VDTHIKVF
+5578 VDTHIQVF

-5598 TEWWS
+5598 TDWWS
-5603 NSDLITMRGTGEIGA
+5603 NSSTITMRGMGEIGA

-5628 LATAVVAAT
+5628 LATAVVAAN
-5637 GRWELSTDKLPE
+5637 GQWELSTDQLPE
-5649 GTYDIS
+5649 GKYDITLS
-5655 LVIEDSAGNRWE
+5655 IEDNAGNRKE
-5667 DVREIFIDRT
+5667 EVHEIFIDRT

-5710 SEGNT
+5710 SNGNT

-5929 NDGNYTLSVTVVD
+5929 NDGTYTLSVTVVD

-5966 SQHDDASDDAT
+5966 SQHNDASDDAT

-5990 AESATHLRTE
+5990 AESATHLRTV
-6000 PSAAEESVVKVTA
+6000 PSVAEESVVKETA

-6042 ENIVNVSIM
+6042 ENIVNVSVM

-6085 IDKDNDFLIKEKT
+6085 IDKDDDFLIKEKT

-6107 IVNAMNVRGKTEDDI
+6107 IVNAMNARGKAEDDI

>member
-430 IAPEKPTIELDDS
+430 IPPEKPTIELDDS

-638 DYVVLPNGIILSGN
+638 DFVVLPNGIILSGN

-1029 SPDSDSGIS
+1029 SPDSDSGIA

-1104 DIAGNKANSAIFD
+1104 DIAGNKANSAVFD

-1187 FIPGNTWA
+1187 FTPGNTWA

-1208 AGNTNYS
+1208 AGNTSYS

-1323 SVPVIVLDSADDT
+1323 SVPVIVLNSADDT
-1336 GIQGDNMTNSTQPTF
+1336 GVQGDNMTNRTQPTF

-1469 KTWFNATQSATPGVW
+1469 KTWFNATQSATPGAW

-1496 YTLTVEATDEA
+1496 YTLTVEATDKA
-1507 GNKATQTLDFTIDT
+1507 GNKTTQELDFTIDT

-1711 TQKLDFT
+1711 TQKLDFI
-1718 IDTILSEPTITLD
+1718 IDTLLSEPTITLD

-2121 SEPTIVLDNTDDSG
+2121 SEPTIVLDSTDDSG
-2135 TKGDHLTNVNK
+2135 TKGDNLTNVNK

-2315 FTIDTTLSTPVIVL
+2315 FTIDTTLSVPVIVL
-2329 DSADDSG
+2329 NSADDTG
-2336 VHGDNMTNHT
+2336 VQGDNMTNST

-2379 DAGGWTFTPT
+2379 GVGGWSFTPT

-2447 PHFQVT
+2447 PHFQVK

-2459 VVRLSIDGGKTWFNA
+2459 
-2474 TQSATPG
+2474 
-2481 VWDYIWPDDVAD
+2481 
-2493 GGYTLTVEATDEAGN
+2493 E
-2508 KATQTLDFTIDTTL
+2508 
-2522 SVPTLSLDSADD
+2522 
-2534 SGIAGDNITNVKTP
+2534 
-2548 GFTLNN
+2548 
-2554 IDTDVSRV
+2554 
-2562 IVEVMHNG
+2562 
-2570 IKQEVP
+2570 
-2576 LVQTGGQWRF
+2576 
-2586 APTSDWAD
+2586 
-2594 GDYILTVKVEDRAGN
+2594 
-2609 VKQSA
+2609 
-2614 PLTVTVD
+2614 
-2621 THIAID
+2621 
-2627 RIELVNDSG
+2627 
-2636 IPGDNLTNEARPHF
+2636 
-2650 QVTVP
+2650 
-2655 ADVNGVRLSIDGG
+2655 
-2668 KTWFDA
+2668 
-2674 TQSATSGV
+2674 
-2682 WDYTWLTNVANGPHT
+2682 
-2697 LMVEAS
+2697 
-2703 DKAGNKTTQKLDFTI
+2703 
-2718 DTILSEP
+2718 
-2725 TITLDSADDS
+2725 
-2735 AAGDNITNVKMP
+2735 
-2747 GFTLG
+2747 
-2752 NIDADVTKV
+2752 
-2761 VVTVAHDG
+2761 
-2769 KNQQIELIKNGGVW
+2769 
-2783 RFTPGAAWTDG
+2783 
-2794 DYTLTVK
+2794 
-2801 VEDKAGNTN
+2801 
-2810 YSAPLTVTID
+2810 
-2820 TQTSIDRIE
+2820 
-2829 LLNDTGIVGD
+2829 
-2839 NLTNEA
+2839 
-2845 RPQFHITV
+2845 
-2853 PTDVNSVQ
+2853 
-2861 LSLDGG
+2861 
-2867 INWVNATL
+2867 
-2875 TSDGVWEYIWPT
+2875 
-2887 DLVENTYTLTVKATD
+2887 
-2902 VAGNTATETLNFIID
+2902 
-2917 TTLSTPTITL
+2917 
-2927 DSADDSGTA
+2927 
-2936 NDNKT
+2936 
-2941 NVKTPGFIIGGI
+2941 
-2953 DSDVTQVV
+2953 
-2961 VQVMRDGHSEEVELT
+2961 
-2976 QTNGQWR
+2976 
-2983 FVPGSA
+2983 
-2989 WTDGDYT
+2989 
-2996 LTVTVKDEAGNIR
+2996 
-3009 HSAPLTVTID
+3009 
-3019 TQITIDHIELVNDS
+3019 
-3033 GIPDDNL
+3033 
-3040 TNNVRPHFQ
+3040 
-3049 VTVPTDVNVVRLSID
+3049 VRLSID

-3104 GNKTTQQLDFI
+3104 GNQTTQKLDFI
-3115 IDTLLSEPTIVLDNT
+3115 IDTMLSEPTIVLDST

-3136 GDNLTNVNKPTFL
+3136 GDNLTNANKPTFI

-3161 VEVQHGGTKE
+3161 VEVQYGGTKE

-3324 IAMDSRDD
+3324 ITMDSRDD

-3354 ADAHSVILRITQGG
+3354 SDAQSVILRITQGG

-3402 DNAGNVRQSTPLVVT
+3402 DNAGNVRQSTPLIVT

-3467 NWVSATQGIEGVWGY
+3467 NWVSAAQGIEGVWGY

-3614 VTVDTQIAIDRIE
+3614 VTVDTQIAIDHIE

-3717 TLLTPTIELAPDQD
+3717 TLMTPTIELAPDQD

-3746 VFVLGSIDKD
+3746 VFVLGSIDKN

-3849 FDIHQVDSDVTRVMV
+3849 FDIRQVDSDVTRVMV

-4302 TKTSAELRIEIDT
+4302 TKTSAELKIEIDT

-4531 TSVTTPRFV
+4531 TSVTKPRFV

-4555 NGVSYS
+4555 NGVSYP

-4832 PTLIGSTLPNTI
+4832 PTLVGNTLPNAI

-4966 NDGNYELTFKV
+4966 NDGNYVLTFKV

-5035 LTIRNP
+5035 LTIRSP

-5078 GNSQQKEILIE
+5078 GNSQQKDILIE

-5335 EDGTWSYQFDNA
+5335 EDGTWSYQFDNV

-5409 SIFGEMNQSV
+5409 SISGEMNQSV

-5578 VDTHIKVF
+5578 VDTHIQVF

-5598 TEWWS
+5598 TDWWS
-5603 NSDLITMRGTGEIGA
+5603 NSSTITMRGMGEIGA

-5628 LATAVVAAT
+5628 LATAVVAAN
-5637 GRWELSTDKLPE
+5637 GQWELSTDQLPE
-5649 GTYDIS
+5649 GKYDITLS
-5655 LVIEDSAGNRWE
+5655 IEDNAGNRKE
-5667 DVREIFIDRT
+5667 EVHEIFIDRT

-5710 SEGNT
+5710 SNGNT

-5743 DAIGNRSDDVPLDIM
+5743 DAIGNRSDDVSLDIM

-5863 ALAAGEDNGASDSD
+5863 ALAAGEDNGVSDSD

-5907 VTDIYQATQGADGW
+5907 VTDTYQATQGADGW

-5929 NDGNYTLSVTVVD
+5929 NDGTYTLSVTVVD

-5990 AESATHLRTE
+5990 AESATHLRTV
-6000 PSAAEESVVKVTA
+6000 PSAAEESVVKETA

-6107 IVNAMNVRGKTEDDI
+6107 IVNAMNARGKTEDDI

>member
-33 SGPDMNITTPRGSV
+33 SGPDMNITTPHGSV

-99 QVEKKGNGK
+99 QVEKKGDGK

-119 KQLDDAEN
+119 KQLDEAEN

-443 SDSGIKNDNI
+443 SDSGIKNDSI

-541 NDSGI
+541 DDSGI

-598 VEGINNLT
+598 VEGVNNLT

-619 SFSYVIDTIAPV
+619 SFSYVIDTVAPV

-638 DYVVLPNGIILSGN
+638 DFVVLPNGIILSGN

-1058 IISVQVWDAMSDTQ
+1058 IISVQVWDAASDTQ

-1104 DIAGNKANSAIFD
+1104 DIAGNKANSAVFD

-1187 FIPGNTWA
+1187 FTPGNTWA

-1336 GIQGDNMTNSTQPTF
+1336 GIQGDNMTNRTQPTF
-1351 ALQHIDDDAVRV
+1351 NLQHIDDDAVRV

-1378 TKGTGGWTFTPPT
+1378 TKG
-1391 SWADGDYTLSV
+1391 V
-1402 SVEDKAGNTS
+1402 
-1412 HSASLT
+1412 
-1418 VTVDTQIAIN
+1418 
-1428 NIELV
+1428 
-1433 NDSGIP
+1433 
-1439 DDNLT
+1439 
-1444 NNVRPH
+1444 
-1450 FQVTVPTDV
+1450 
-1459 NVVRLSIDGG
+1459 
-1469 KTWFNATQSATPGVW
+1469 
-1484 DYIWPDDVADGG
+1484 
-1496 YTLTVEATDEA
+1496 
-1507 GNKATQTLDFTIDT
+1507 
-1521 TLSVPTLSLDSA
+1521 
-1533 DDSGIA
+1533 
-1539 GDNITNVKTPGF
+1539 
-1551 TLNNIDTDVSR
+1551 
-1562 VIVEVMHNGI
+1562 
-1572 KQEVPLV
+1572 
-1579 QTGGQ
+1579 
-1584 WRFAPTSDWADGDYI
+1584 
-1599 LTVKVED
+1599 
-1606 RAGNVKQSAP
+1606 
-1616 LTVTV
+1616 
-1621 DTHIAI
+1621 
-1627 DRIEL
+1627 
-1632 VNDSGI
+1632 
-1638 PGDNLTNEARPH
+1638 
-1650 FQVTVP
+1650 
-1656 ADVNGVRLS
+1656 
-1665 IDGGKTWFDATQ
+1665 
-1677 SATSGVWDY
+1677 
-1686 TWLTNVANGPHTL
+1686 
-1699 MVEASDKAGNKT
+1699 
-1711 TQKLDFT
+1711 
-1718 IDTILSEPTITLD
+1718 
-1731 SADDSA
+1731 
-1737 AGDNITNVK
+1737 
-1746 MPGFTLGNIDA
+1746 
-1757 DVTKVVVTV
+1757 
-1766 AHDGKNQQIELIKNG
+1766 
-1781 GVWRFTPGAAWT
+1781 
-1793 DGDYTLTVKVEDK
+1793 
-1806 AGNTNYS
+1806 
-1813 APLTVTIDTQTSI
+1813 
-1826 DRIELL
+1826 
-1832 NDTGIVGDNLTN
+1832 
-1844 EARPQFHITVPTDV
+1844 
-1858 NSVQLSLDGG
+1858 
-1868 INWVNATL
+1868 
-1876 TSDGVWEYIWPT
+1876 
-1888 DLVENTYT
+1888 
-1896 LTVKATDVAGNTATE
+1896 
-1911 TLNFIIDTTLSTPTI
+1911 
-1926 TLDSA
+1926 
-1931 DDSGTAN
+1931 
-1938 DNKTNV
+1938 
-1944 KTPGFIIGGI
+1944 
-1954 DSDVTQVVVQV
+1954 
-1965 MRDGHSEEVEL
+1965 
-1976 TQTNGQWRFV
+1976 
-1986 PGSAWTDGDYTLT
+1986 
-1999 VTVKD
+1999 
-2004 EAGNIRHSAPLT
+2004 
-2016 VTIDTQI
+2016 
-2023 TIDHIEL
+2023 
-2030 VNDSGIPDDNLTNNV
+2030 
-2045 RPHFQVT
+2045 
-2052 VPTDV
+2052 
-2057 NVVRLSIDGGKTWF
+2057 
-2071 NATQSATPGVWDY
+2071 
-2084 TWLADVG
+2084 
-2091 EGKHTLTVE
+2091 
-2100 ATDKAGNKTTQQ
+2100 
-2112 LDFIIDTLL
+2112 
-2121 SEPTIVLDNTDDSG
+2121 
-2135 TKGDHLTNVNK
+2135 
-2146 PTFLLG
+2146 
-2152 NIDADARYVTVEVQH
+2152 
-2167 GGTKE
+2167 
-2172 VLTATKD
+2172 
-2179 ATGNWSVTP
+2179 
-2188 TGTWADG
+2188 
-2195 DYTLTV
+2195 
-2201 RVEDEAGNE
+2201 
-2210 KHSASLTVTV
+2210 
-2220 DTQITI
+2220 
-2226 DVIELVNDNGIP
+2226 
-2238 GDNMTN
+2238 
-2244 DAHPQFRVTVPGDV
+2244 
-2258 NEVSLSIDGGVTWV
+2258 
-2272 KATQSATPGVWN
+2272 
-2284 YTWPGTVPDG
+2284 
-2294 DYTLNVKATDNAGN
+2294 
-2308 TVTETLH
+2308 
-2315 FTIDTTLSTPVIVL
+2315 
-2329 DSADDSG
+2329 
-2336 VHGDNMTNHT
+2336 
-2346 QPTFALQHIDDDAV
+2346 
-2360 RVTVSVEHGGV
+2360 
-2371 TTTFDATK
+2371 
-2379 DAGGWTFTPT
+2379 GGWTFTPT

-2447 PHFQVT
+2447 PQFQVK

-2459 VVRLSIDGGKTWFNA
+2459 
-2474 TQSATPG
+2474 
-2481 VWDYIWPDDVAD
+2481 
-2493 GGYTLTVEATDEAGN
+2493 E
-2508 KATQTLDFTIDTTL
+2508 
-2522 SVPTLSLDSADD
+2522 
-2534 SGIAGDNITNVKTP
+2534 
-2548 GFTLNN
+2548 
-2554 IDTDVSRV
+2554 
-2562 IVEVMHNG
+2562 
-2570 IKQEVP
+2570 
-2576 LVQTGGQWRF
+2576 
-2586 APTSDWAD
+2586 
-2594 GDYILTVKVEDRAGN
+2594 
-2609 VKQSA
+2609 
-2614 PLTVTVD
+2614 
-2621 THIAID
+2621 
-2627 RIELVNDSG
+2627 
-2636 IPGDNLTNEARPHF
+2636 
-2650 QVTVP
+2650 
-2655 ADVNGVRLSIDGG
+2655 
-2668 KTWFDA
+2668 
-2674 TQSATSGV
+2674 
-2682 WDYTWLTNVANGPHT
+2682 
-2697 LMVEAS
+2697 
-2703 DKAGNKTTQKLDFTI
+2703 
-2718 DTILSEP
+2718 
-2725 TITLDSADDS
+2725 
-2735 AAGDNITNVKMP
+2735 
-2747 GFTLG
+2747 
-2752 NIDADVTKV
+2752 
-2761 VVTVAHDG
+2761 
-2769 KNQQIELIKNGGVW
+2769 
-2783 RFTPGAAWTDG
+2783 
-2794 DYTLTVK
+2794 
-2801 VEDKAGNTN
+2801 
-2810 YSAPLTVTID
+2810 
-2820 TQTSIDRIE
+2820 
-2829 LLNDTGIVGD
+2829 
-2839 NLTNEA
+2839 
-2845 RPQFHITV
+2845 
-2853 PTDVNSVQ
+2853 
-2861 LSLDGG
+2861 
-2867 INWVNATL
+2867 
-2875 TSDGVWEYIWPT
+2875 
-2887 DLVENTYTLTVKATD
+2887 
-2902 VAGNTATETLNFIID
+2902 
-2917 TTLSTPTITL
+2917 
-2927 DSADDSGTA
+2927 
-2936 NDNKT
+2936 
-2941 NVKTPGFIIGGI
+2941 
-2953 DSDVTQVV
+2953 
-2961 VQVMRDGHSEEVELT
+2961 
-2976 QTNGQWR
+2976 
-2983 FVPGSA
+2983 
-2989 WTDGDYT
+2989 
-2996 LTVTVKDEAGNIR
+2996 
-3009 HSAPLTVTID
+3009 
-3019 TQITIDHIELVNDS
+3019 
-3033 GIPDDNL
+3033 
-3040 TNNVRPHFQ
+3040 
-3049 VTVPTDVNVVRLSID
+3049 VRLSID

-3104 GNKTTQQLDFI
+3104 GNQTTQKLDFI

-3130 DDSGTK
+3130 DDSGIK
-3136 GDNLTNVNKPTFL
+3136 GDNLTNANKPTFL

-3171 VLTATKGA
+3171 VLTATKDA
-3179 TGIWSVTPTGTW
+3179 TGNWSVTPTGTW

-3201 VEDDAGNVKYSA
+3201 VEDEAGNVKYSA

-3225 DVIELVNDNGI
+3225 DAIELVNDNGI

-3324 IAMDSRDD
+3324 ITMDSRDD

-3354 ADAHSVILRITQGG
+3354 SDAQSVILRITQGG

-3402 DNAGNVRQSTPLVVT
+3402 DNAGNVRQSTPLIVT

-3467 NWVSATQGIEGVWGY
+3467 NWVSAAQGIEGVWGY

-3614 VTVDTQIAIDRIE
+3614 VTVDTQIAIDHIE

-3632 GVPGDNVTKHV
+3632 GVPGDNITKHV

-3685 TDMPEGQHTLTVE
+3685 TDMPEGQHTLIVE

-3703 GNKMTETLNFTIDI
+3703 GNKMTGTLDFTIDI

-3849 FDIHQVDSDVTRVMV
+3849 FDIRQVDSDVTRVMV

-3903 EDLAGNVKESAPF
+3903 EDLAGNVKESAPL

-3953 VPGDVVQVRVTL
+3953 VPGDVIQVRVTL

-4187 PDGQHTLLVDVTDIA
+4187 PDGKHTLLVDVTDIA

-4302 TKTSAELRIEIDT
+4302 TKTSAELQIEIDT

-4327 SGVNDHDNVTN
+4327 SGINDHDNVTN

-4531 TSVTTPRFV
+4531 TSVTKPRFV

-4555 NGVSYS
+4555 NGVSYP

-4620 TGNSNSD
+4620 TGSSNSD

-4662 QTITVGADGNWSVTP
+4662 HTITVGADGNWSVTP

-4724 DQHEATSLRP
+4724 DQYEATSLRP
-4734 EFKGFAEAFSTIM
+4734 EFKGLAEAFSTIM

-4832 PTLIGSTLPNTI
+4832 PTLVGNTLPNAI

-4966 NDGNYELTFKV
+4966 NDGNYVLTFKV

-5078 GNSQQKEILIE
+5078 GNSQQKDILIE

-5303 NHNKP
+5303 SHNKP

-5384 PAMVAGSDNGIFSN
+5384 PVMMAGSDNGIFSN
-5398 DSITSQTRPTF
+5398 DSITSQTRPAF
-5409 SIFGEMNQSV
+5409 SIYGEMNQSV

-5508 RNLLFSGSAEPNSKI
+5508 RDLLFSGSAEPNSKI

-5538 EKGHWQ
+5538 DKGHWQ

-5578 VDTHIKVF
+5578 VDTHIQVF

-5598 TEWWS
+5598 TDWWS
-5603 NSDLITMRGTGEIGA
+5603 NSSTITMRGMGEIGA

-5628 LATAVVAAT
+5628 LATAVVAAN
-5637 GRWELSTDKLPE
+5637 GQWELSTDQLPE
-5649 GTYDIS
+5649 GKYDITLS
-5655 LVIEDSAGNRWE
+5655 IEDNAGNRKE
-5667 DVREIFIDRT
+5667 EVHEIFIDRT

-5710 SEGNT
+5710 SNGNT

-5758 KEVPVISLSPDSD
+5758 KETPVISLSPDSD
-5771 SGTVGDNITRDKQ
+5771 SGTVGDNITRDNQ

-5863 ALAAGEDNGASDSD
+5863 ALAAGEGNGASDSD
-5877 NVTNHTQPKFTLQHI
+5877 NVTNHNHTQPKFTLQHI

-5929 NDGNYTLSVTVVD
+5929 NDGTYTLSVTVVD
-5942 RAGNSQQSASLA
+5942 RAGNSLQSASLE

-5977 ATAVT
+5977 PTAVT

-5990 AESATHLRTE
+5990 AESATHLRTV
-6000 PSAAEESVVKVTA
+6000 PSAAEESVVKETA

-6042 ENIVNVSIM
+6042 ENIVNVSVM

-6085 IDKDNDFLIKEKT
+6085 LDKDDDFLIKEKT

-6107 IVNAMNVRGKTEDDI
+6107 IVNAMNARGKTEDDI

-6135 NGAIDVFAV
+6135 NGAIEVFAV

>member
-119 KQLDDAEN
+119 KQLDEAEN

-155 VQNSSKQIEEMLQN
+155 VQNSSKQMEEMLQE

-443 SDSGIKNDNI
+443 SDSGIKNDSI

-541 NDSGI
+541 DDSGI

-598 VEGINNLT
+598 VEGVNNLT

-619 SFSYVIDTIAPV
+619 SFSYVIDTVAPV

-638 DYVVLPNGIILSGN
+638 DFVVLPNGIILSGN

-1029 SPDSDSGIS
+1029 SPDSDSGIA

-1104 DIAGNKANSAIFD
+1104 DIAGNKANSAVFD

-1187 FIPGNTWA
+1187 FTPGNTWA

-1378 TKGTGGWTFTPPT
+1378 TKGTGGWSFTPT
-1391 SWADGDYTLSV
+1391 GAWADGDYTLSV

-1439 DDNLT
+1439 NDNLT

-1469 KTWFNATQSATPGVW
+1469 KTWFNATQSATPGAW

-1496 YTLTVEATDEA
+1496 YTLTVEATDKA
-1507 GNKATQTLDFTIDT
+1507 GNKTTQELDFTIDT

-1562 VIVEVMHNGI
+1562 VTVEVMHNGI

-1677 SATSGVWDY
+1677 SATPGVWDY

-1711 TQKLDFT
+1711 TQKLDFI
-1718 IDTILSEPTITLD
+1718 IDTMLSEPTITLD

-2023 TIDHIEL
+2023 AIDHIEL
-2030 VNDSGIPDDNLTNNV
+2030 VNDSGIPDDNLTN
-2045 RPHFQVT
+2045 
-2052 VPTDV
+2052 
-2057 NVVRLSIDGGKTWF
+2057 
-2071 NATQSATPGVWDY
+2071 
-2084 TWLADVG
+2084 
-2091 EGKHTLTVE
+2091 E
-2100 ATDKAGNKTTQQ
+2100 A
-2112 LDFIIDTLL
+2112 
-2121 SEPTIVLDNTDDSG
+2121 
-2135 TKGDHLTNVNK
+2135 
-2146 PTFLLG
+2146 
-2152 NIDADARYVTVEVQH
+2152 
-2167 GGTKE
+2167 
-2172 VLTATKD
+2172 
-2179 ATGNWSVTP
+2179 
-2188 TGTWADG
+2188 
-2195 DYTLTV
+2195 
-2201 RVEDEAGNE
+2201 
-2210 KHSASLTVTV
+2210 
-2220 DTQITI
+2220 
-2226 DVIELVNDNGIP
+2226 
-2238 GDNMTN
+2238 
-2244 DAHPQFRVTVPGDV
+2244 
-2258 NEVSLSIDGGVTWV
+2258 
-2272 KATQSATPGVWN
+2272 
-2284 YTWPGTVPDG
+2284 
-2294 DYTLNVKATDNAGN
+2294 
-2308 TVTETLH
+2308 
-2315 FTIDTTLSTPVIVL
+2315 
-2329 DSADDSG
+2329 
-2336 VHGDNMTNHT
+2336 
-2346 QPTFALQHIDDDAV
+2346 
-2360 RVTVSVEHGGV
+2360 
-2371 TTTFDATK
+2371 
-2379 DAGGWTFTPT
+2379 
-2389 GAWADGDYTL
+2389 
-2399 SVSVEDKAGNTSHSA
+2399 
-2414 SLTVTV
+2414 
-2420 DTQIAINNIELVN
+2420 
-2433 DSGIPDDNLTNNVR
+2433 
-2447 PHFQVT
+2447 
-2453 VPTDVN
+2453 
-2459 VVRLSIDGGKTWFNA
+2459 
-2474 TQSATPG
+2474 
-2481 VWDYIWPDDVAD
+2481 
-2493 GGYTLTVEATDEAGN
+2493 
-2508 KATQTLDFTIDTTL
+2508 
-2522 SVPTLSLDSADD
+2522 
-2534 SGIAGDNITNVKTP
+2534 
-2548 GFTLNN
+2548 
-2554 IDTDVSRV
+2554 
-2562 IVEVMHNG
+2562 
-2570 IKQEVP
+2570 
-2576 LVQTGGQWRF
+2576 
-2586 APTSDWAD
+2586 
-2594 GDYILTVKVEDRAGN
+2594 
-2609 VKQSA
+2609 
-2614 PLTVTVD
+2614 
-2621 THIAID
+2621 
-2627 RIELVNDSG
+2627 
-2636 IPGDNLTNEARPHF
+2636 
-2650 QVTVP
+2650 
-2655 ADVNGVRLSIDGG
+2655 
-2668 KTWFDA
+2668 
-2674 TQSATSGV
+2674 
-2682 WDYTWLTNVANGPHT
+2682 
-2697 LMVEAS
+2697 
-2703 DKAGNKTTQKLDFTI
+2703 
-2718 DTILSEP
+2718 
-2725 TITLDSADDS
+2725 
-2735 AAGDNITNVKMP
+2735 
-2747 GFTLG
+2747 
-2752 NIDADVTKV
+2752 
-2761 VVTVAHDG
+2761 
-2769 KNQQIELIKNGGVW
+2769 
-2783 RFTPGAAWTDG
+2783 
-2794 DYTLTVK
+2794 
-2801 VEDKAGNTN
+2801 
-2810 YSAPLTVTID
+2810 
-2820 TQTSIDRIE
+2820 
-2829 LLNDTGIVGD
+2829 
-2839 NLTNEA
+2839 
-2845 RPQFHITV
+2845 
-2853 PTDVNSVQ
+2853 
-2861 LSLDGG
+2861 
-2867 INWVNATL
+2867 
-2875 TSDGVWEYIWPT
+2875 
-2887 DLVENTYTLTVKATD
+2887 
-2902 VAGNTATETLNFIID
+2902 
-2917 TTLSTPTITL
+2917 
-2927 DSADDSGTA
+2927 
-2936 NDNKT
+2936 
-2941 NVKTPGFIIGGI
+2941 
-2953 DSDVTQVV
+2953 
-2961 VQVMRDGHSEEVELT
+2961 
-2976 QTNGQWR
+2976 
-2983 FVPGSA
+2983 
-2989 WTDGDYT
+2989 
-2996 LTVTVKDEAGNIR
+2996 
-3009 HSAPLTVTID
+3009 
-3019 TQITIDHIELVNDS
+3019 
-3033 GIPDDNL
+3033 
-3040 TNNVRPHFQ
+3040 RPHFQ

-3171 VLTATKGA
+3171 VLTATKDATGNWSVTPTGTWADGDYTLTVRVEDEAGNEKHSASLTVTVDTQITIDAIELVNDNGIPGDNMTNDAHPQFRVTVPGDVNEVSLSIDGGVTWVKATQSATPGVWNYTWPGTVPDGDYTLNVKATDNAGNTVTETLHFTIDTTLSTPVIVLDSADDTGIQGDNMTNRTQPTFNLQHIDDDAVRVTVSVEHGGVTTTFDATKGVGGWTFTPPTSWGAGDYTLSVSVEDKAGNTSHSASLTVTVDTQIAINNIELVNDSGIPDDNLTNNVRPQFQVKVPTDVNEVRLSIDGGKTWFNATQSATPGVWDYTWLADVGEGKHTLTVEATDKAGNQTTQKLDFIIDTLLSEPTIVLDSTDDSGTKGDNLTNANKPTFLLGNIDADARYVTVEVQHGSTKEVLTATKGA

-3201 VEDDAGNVKYSA
+3201 VEDEAGNVKYSA

-3225 DVIELVNDNGI
+3225 DAIELVNDNGI

-3324 IAMDSRDD
+3324 ITMDSRDD

-3354 ADAHSVILRITQGG
+3354 SDAQSVILRITQGG

-3402 DNAGNVRQSTPLVVT
+3402 DNAGNVRQSTPLIVT

-3467 NWVSATQGIEGVWGY
+3467 NWVSAAQGIEGVWGY

-3492 HTLTVMVTDR
+3492 HILTVMVTDR

-3614 VTVDTQIAIDRIE
+3614 VTVDTQIAIDHIE

-3685 TDMPEGQHTLTVE
+3685 TDMPEGQHTLIVE

-3703 GNKMTETLNFTIDI
+3703 GNKMTGTLDFTIDI

-3746 VFVLGSIDKD
+3746 IFVLGSIDKD

-3849 FDIHQVDSDVTRVMV
+3849 FDIRQVDSDVTRVMV

-3953 VPGDVVQVRVTL
+3953 VPGDVIQVRVTL

-4001 TDEAGNIANKDLVFN
+4001 TDQAGNIANKDLVFN

-4187 PDGQHTLLVDVTDIA
+4187 PDGKHTLLVDVTDIA

-4302 TKTSAELRIEIDT
+4302 TKTSAELQIEIDT

-4351 VTSVLVSFDGVNWT
+4351 MTSVLVSFDGVNWT

-4531 TSVTTPRFV
+4531 TSVTKPRFV

-4555 NGVSYS
+4555 NGVSYP

-4620 TGNSNSD
+4620 TGSSNSD

-4662 QTITVGADGNWSVTP
+4662 HTITVGADGNWSVTP

-4724 DQHEATSLRP
+4724 DQYEATSLRP
-4734 EFKGFAEAFSTIM
+4734 EFKGLAEAFSTIM

-4832 PTLIGSTLPNTI
+4832 PTLVGNTLPNAI

-4966 NDGNYELTFKV
+4966 NDGNYVLTFKV

-5078 GNSQQKEILIE
+5078 GNSQQKDILIE

-5303 NHNKP
+5303 SHNKP

-5384 PAMVAGSDNGIFSN
+5384 PVMMAGSDNGIFSN
-5398 DSITSQTRPTF
+5398 DSITSQTRPAF
-5409 SIFGEMNQSV
+5409 SIYGEMNQSV

-5538 EKGHWQ
+5538 DKGHWQ

-5578 VDTHIKVF
+5578 VDTHIQVF

-5598 TEWWS
+5598 TDWWS
-5603 NSDLITMRGTGEIGA
+5603 NSSTITMRGMGEIGA

-5628 LATAVVAAT
+5628 LATAVVAAN
-5637 GRWELSTDKLPE
+5637 GQWELSTDQLPE
-5649 GTYDIS
+5649 GKYDITLS
-5655 LVIEDSAGNRWE
+5655 IEDNAGNRKE
-5667 DVREIFIDRT
+5667 EVHEIFIDRT

-5710 SEGNT
+5710 SNGNT

-5758 KEVPVISLSPDSD
+5758 KETPVISLSPDSD
-5771 SGTVGDNITRDKQ
+5771 SGTVGDNITRDNQ

-5863 ALAAGEDNGASDSD
+5863 ALAAGEGNGASDSD
-5877 NVTNHTQPKFTLQHI
+5877 NVTNHNHTQPKFTLQHI

-5929 NDGNYTLSVTVVD
+5929 NDGTYTLSVTVVD
-5942 RAGNSQQSASLA
+5942 RAGNSLQSASLE

-5990 AESATHLRTE
+5990 AESATHLRTV
-6000 PSAAEESVVKVTA
+6000 PSAAEESVVKETA

-6042 ENIVNVSIM
+6042 ENIVNVSVM

-6085 IDKDNDFLIKEKT
+6085 IDKDDDFLIKEKT

-6107 IVNAMNVRGKTEDDI
+6107 IVNAMNARGKTEDDI

>member
-307 GTYNLEAEAKTADG
+307 GAYNLEAEAKTADG

-430 IAPEKPTIELDDS
+430 IPPEKPTIELDDS

-638 DYVVLPNGIILSGN
+638 DFVVLPNGIILSGN

-1029 SPDSDSGIS
+1029 SPDSDSGIA

-1104 DIAGNKANSAIFD
+1104 DIAGNKANSAVFD

-1187 FIPGNTWA
+1187 FTPGNTWA

-1208 AGNTNYS
+1208 AGNTSYS

-1323 SVPVIVLDSADDT
+1323 SVPVIVLNSADDT
-1336 GIQGDNMTNSTQPTF
+1336 GVQGDNMTNRTQPTF

-1469 KTWFNATQSATPGVW
+1469 KTWFNATQSATPGAW

-1496 YTLTVEATDEA
+1496 YTLTVEATDKA
-1507 GNKATQTLDFTIDT
+1507 GNKTTQELDFTIDT

-1711 TQKLDFT
+1711 TQKLDFI
-1718 IDTILSEPTITLD
+1718 IDTLLSEPTITLD

-2121 SEPTIVLDNTDDSG
+2121 SEPTIVLDSTDDSG
-2135 TKGDHLTNVNK
+2135 TKGDNLTNVNK

-2315 FTIDTTLSTPVIVL
+2315 FTIDTTLSVPVIVL
-2329 DSADDSG
+2329 NSADDTG
-2336 VHGDNMTNHT
+2336 VQGDNMTNST

-2379 DAGGWTFTPT
+2379 GVGGWSFTPPT
-2389 GAWADGDYTL
+2389 AWADGDYTL

-2447 PHFQVT
+2447 PHFQVK

-2459 VVRLSIDGGKTWFNA
+2459 
-2474 TQSATPG
+2474 
-2481 VWDYIWPDDVAD
+2481 
-2493 GGYTLTVEATDEAGN
+2493 E
-2508 KATQTLDFTIDTTL
+2508 
-2522 SVPTLSLDSADD
+2522 
-2534 SGIAGDNITNVKTP
+2534 
-2548 GFTLNN
+2548 
-2554 IDTDVSRV
+2554 
-2562 IVEVMHNG
+2562 
-2570 IKQEVP
+2570 
-2576 LVQTGGQWRF
+2576 
-2586 APTSDWAD
+2586 
-2594 GDYILTVKVEDRAGN
+2594 
-2609 VKQSA
+2609 
-2614 PLTVTVD
+2614 
-2621 THIAID
+2621 
-2627 RIELVNDSG
+2627 
-2636 IPGDNLTNEARPHF
+2636 
-2650 QVTVP
+2650 
-2655 ADVNGVRLSIDGG
+2655 
-2668 KTWFDA
+2668 
-2674 TQSATSGV
+2674 
-2682 WDYTWLTNVANGPHT
+2682 
-2697 LMVEAS
+2697 
-2703 DKAGNKTTQKLDFTI
+2703 
-2718 DTILSEP
+2718 
-2725 TITLDSADDS
+2725 
-2735 AAGDNITNVKMP
+2735 
-2747 GFTLG
+2747 
-2752 NIDADVTKV
+2752 
-2761 VVTVAHDG
+2761 
-2769 KNQQIELIKNGGVW
+2769 
-2783 RFTPGAAWTDG
+2783 
-2794 DYTLTVK
+2794 
-2801 VEDKAGNTN
+2801 
-2810 YSAPLTVTID
+2810 
-2820 TQTSIDRIE
+2820 
-2829 LLNDTGIVGD
+2829 
-2839 NLTNEA
+2839 
-2845 RPQFHITV
+2845 
-2853 PTDVNSVQ
+2853 
-2861 LSLDGG
+2861 
-2867 INWVNATL
+2867 
-2875 TSDGVWEYIWPT
+2875 
-2887 DLVENTYTLTVKATD
+2887 
-2902 VAGNTATETLNFIID
+2902 
-2917 TTLSTPTITL
+2917 
-2927 DSADDSGTA
+2927 
-2936 NDNKT
+2936 
-2941 NVKTPGFIIGGI
+2941 
-2953 DSDVTQVV
+2953 
-2961 VQVMRDGHSEEVELT
+2961 
-2976 QTNGQWR
+2976 
-2983 FVPGSA
+2983 
-2989 WTDGDYT
+2989 
-2996 LTVTVKDEAGNIR
+2996 
-3009 HSAPLTVTID
+3009 
-3019 TQITIDHIELVNDS
+3019 
-3033 GIPDDNL
+3033 
-3040 TNNVRPHFQ
+3040 
-3049 VTVPTDVNVVRLSID
+3049 VRLSID

-3104 GNKTTQQLDFI
+3104 GNQTTQKLDFI
-3115 IDTLLSEPTIVLDNT
+3115 IDTMLSEPTIVLDST

-3136 GDNLTNVNKPTFL
+3136 GDNLTNANKPTFI

-3161 VEVQHGGTKE
+3161 VEVQYGGTKE

-3324 IAMDSRDD
+3324 ITMDSRDD

-3354 ADAHSVILRITQGG
+3354 SDAQSVILRITQGG

-3402 DNAGNVRQSTPLVVT
+3402 DNAGNVRQSTPLIVT

-3467 NWVSATQGIEGVWGY
+3467 NWVSAAQGIEGVWGY

-3614 VTVDTQIAIDRIE
+3614 VTVDTQIAIDHIE

-3717 TLLTPTIELAPDQD
+3717 TLMTPTIELAPDQD

-3849 FDIHQVDSDVTRVMV
+3849 FDIRQVDSDVTRVMV

-4302 TKTSAELRIEIDT
+4302 TKTSAELKIEIDT

-4531 TSVTTPRFV
+4531 TSVTKPRFV

-4555 NGVSYS
+4555 NGVSYP

-4832 PTLIGSTLPNTI
+4832 PTLVGNTLPNAI

-4966 NDGNYELTFKV
+4966 NDGNYVLTFKV

-5035 LTIRNP
+5035 LTIRSP

-5078 GNSQQKEILIE
+5078 GNSQQKDILIE

-5335 EDGTWSYQFDNA
+5335 EDGTWSYQFDNV

-5409 SIFGEMNQSV
+5409 SISGEMNQSV

-5578 VDTHIKVF
+5578 VDTHIQVF

-5598 TEWWS
+5598 TDWWS
-5603 NSDLITMRGTGEIGA
+5603 NSSTITMRGMGEIGA

-5628 LATAVVAAT
+5628 LATAVVAAN
-5637 GRWELSTDKLPE
+5637 GQWELSTDQLPE
-5649 GTYDIS
+5649 GKYDITLS
-5655 LVIEDSAGNRWE
+5655 IEDNAGNRKE
-5667 DVREIFIDRT
+5667 EVHEIFIDRT

-5710 SEGNT
+5710 SNGNT

-5743 DAIGNRSDDVPLDIM
+5743 DAIGNRSDDVSLDIM

-5863 ALAAGEDNGASDSD
+5863 ALAAGEDNGVSDSD

-5907 VTDIYQATQGADGW
+5907 VTDTYQATQGADGW

-5929 NDGNYTLSVTVVD
+5929 NDGTYTLSVTVVD

-5990 AESATHLRTE
+5990 AESATHLRTV
-6000 PSAAEESVVKVTA
+6000 PSAAEESVVKETA

-6107 IVNAMNVRGKTEDDI
+6107 IVNAMNARGKTEDDI

>member
-33 SGPDMNITTPRGSV
+33 SGPDMNITTPHGSV

-119 KQLDDAEN
+119 KQLDEAEN

-144 AAEKALNEAFE
+144 AAEKTLNEAFE

-430 IAPEKPTIELDDS
+430 IPPEKPTIELDDS

-541 NDSGI
+541 DDSGI

-598 VEGINNLT
+598 VEGVNNLT

-619 SFSYVIDTIAPV
+619 SFSYVIDTVAPV

-638 DYVVLPNGIILSGN
+638 DFVVLPNGIILSGN

-752 ALTLLGTADRFATVN
+752 ALTLLGTADRFATIN

-828 TVMLHDSADSG
+828 TVMLHDSAGSG

-960 KLYIDG
+960 KLYVDG

-974 NKDGRWEYTLK
+974 NKDSRWEYTLK

-1029 SPDSDSGIS
+1029 SPDSDSGIA
-1038 DDNLTNIVKPTL
+1038 DDNLTNIVNPTL

-1058 IISVQVWDAMSDTQ
+1058 IISVQVWDAASDTQ

-1080 DGSWAYTFTSDLT
+1080 DGSWTYTFTSDLT

-1104 DIAGNKANSAIFD
+1104 DIAGNKANSAVFD

-1187 FIPGNTWA
+1187 FTPGNTWA

-1208 AGNTNYS
+1208 AGNTSYS

-1323 SVPVIVLDSADDT
+1323 SVPVIVLNSADDT
-1336 GIQGDNMTNSTQPTF
+1336 GVQGDNMTNRTQPTF

-1439 DDNLT
+1439 NDNLT

-1539 GDNITNVKTPGF
+1539 GDNITSVKTPGF

-1584 WRFAPTSDWADGDYI
+1584 WRFAPTSDWADGGYI

-1632 VNDSGI
+1632 VNDSSI
-1638 PGDNLTNEARPH
+1638 PDDNLTNEARPH

-1699 MVEASDKAGNKT
+1699 MVEATDKAGNKT
-1711 TQKLDFT
+1711 TQKLDFI
-1718 IDTILSEPTITLD
+1718 IDTLLSEPTITLD

-1826 DRIELL
+1826 DRIGLL

-1986 PGSAWTDGDYTLT
+1986 PGSAWT
-1999 VTVKD
+1999 
-2004 EAGNIRHSAPLT
+2004 
-2016 VTIDTQI
+2016 
-2023 TIDHIEL
+2023 
-2030 VNDSGIPDDNLTNNV
+2030 
-2045 RPHFQVT
+2045 
-2052 VPTDV
+2052 
-2057 NVVRLSIDGGKTWF
+2057 
-2071 NATQSATPGVWDY
+2071 
-2084 TWLADVG
+2084 
-2091 EGKHTLTVE
+2091 
-2100 ATDKAGNKTTQQ
+2100 
-2112 LDFIIDTLL
+2112 
-2121 SEPTIVLDNTDDSG
+2121 
-2135 TKGDHLTNVNK
+2135 
-2146 PTFLLG
+2146 
-2152 NIDADARYVTVEVQH
+2152 
-2167 GGTKE
+2167 
-2172 VLTATKD
+2172 
-2179 ATGNWSVTP
+2179 
-2188 TGTWADG
+2188 
-2195 DYTLTV
+2195 
-2201 RVEDEAGNE
+2201 
-2210 KHSASLTVTV
+2210 
-2220 DTQITI
+2220 
-2226 DVIELVNDNGIP
+2226 
-2238 GDNMTN
+2238 
-2244 DAHPQFRVTVPGDV
+2244 
-2258 NEVSLSIDGGVTWV
+2258 
-2272 KATQSATPGVWN
+2272 
-2284 YTWPGTVPDG
+2284 
-2294 DYTLNVKATDNAGN
+2294 
-2308 TVTETLH
+2308 
-2315 FTIDTTLSTPVIVL
+2315 
-2329 DSADDSG
+2329 
-2336 VHGDNMTNHT
+2336 
-2346 QPTFALQHIDDDAV
+2346 
-2360 RVTVSVEHGGV
+2360 
-2371 TTTFDATK
+2371 
-2379 DAGGWTFTPT
+2379 
-2389 GAWADGDYTL
+2389 
-2399 SVSVEDKAGNTSHSA
+2399 
-2414 SLTVTV
+2414 
-2420 DTQIAINNIELVN
+2420 
-2433 DSGIPDDNLTNNVR
+2433 
-2447 PHFQVT
+2447 
-2453 VPTDVN
+2453 
-2459 VVRLSIDGGKTWFNA
+2459 
-2474 TQSATPG
+2474 
-2481 VWDYIWPDDVAD
+2481 
-2493 GGYTLTVEATDEAGN
+2493 
-2508 KATQTLDFTIDTTL
+2508 
-2522 SVPTLSLDSADD
+2522 
-2534 SGIAGDNITNVKTP
+2534 
-2548 GFTLNN
+2548 
-2554 IDTDVSRV
+2554 
-2562 IVEVMHNG
+2562 
-2570 IKQEVP
+2570 
-2576 LVQTGGQWRF
+2576 
-2586 APTSDWAD
+2586 
-2594 GDYILTVKVEDRAGN
+2594 
-2609 VKQSA
+2609 
-2614 PLTVTVD
+2614 
-2621 THIAID
+2621 
-2627 RIELVNDSG
+2627 
-2636 IPGDNLTNEARPHF
+2636 
-2650 QVTVP
+2650 
-2655 ADVNGVRLSIDGG
+2655 
-2668 KTWFDA
+2668 
-2674 TQSATSGV
+2674 
-2682 WDYTWLTNVANGPHT
+2682 
-2697 LMVEAS
+2697 
-2703 DKAGNKTTQKLDFTI
+2703 
-2718 DTILSEP
+2718 
-2725 TITLDSADDS
+2725 
-2735 AAGDNITNVKMP
+2735 
-2747 GFTLG
+2747 
-2752 NIDADVTKV
+2752 
-2761 VVTVAHDG
+2761 
-2769 KNQQIELIKNGGVW
+2769 
-2783 RFTPGAAWTDG
+2783 
-2794 DYTLTVK
+2794 
-2801 VEDKAGNTN
+2801 
-2810 YSAPLTVTID
+2810 
-2820 TQTSIDRIE
+2820 
-2829 LLNDTGIVGD
+2829 
-2839 NLTNEA
+2839 
-2845 RPQFHITV
+2845 
-2853 PTDVNSVQ
+2853 
-2861 LSLDGG
+2861 
-2867 INWVNATL
+2867 
-2875 TSDGVWEYIWPT
+2875 
-2887 DLVENTYTLTVKATD
+2887 
-2902 VAGNTATETLNFIID
+2902 
-2917 TTLSTPTITL
+2917 
-2927 DSADDSGTA
+2927 
-2936 NDNKT
+2936 
-2941 NVKTPGFIIGGI
+2941 
-2953 DSDVTQVV
+2953 
-2961 VQVMRDGHSEEVELT
+2961 
-2976 QTNGQWR
+2976 
-2983 FVPGSA
+2983 
-2989 WTDGDYT
+2989 
-2996 LTVTVKDEAGNIR
+2996 
-3009 HSAPLTVTID
+3009 
-3019 TQITIDHIELVNDS
+3019 
-3033 GIPDDNL
+3033 
-3040 TNNVRPHFQ
+3040 
-3049 VTVPTDVNVVRLSID
+3049 
-3064 GGKTWFNATQSATPG
+3064 
-3079 VWDYT
+3079 
-3084 WLADVGEGKHTL
+3084 
-3096 TVEATDKA
+3096 
-3104 GNKTTQQLDFI
+3104 
-3115 IDTLLSEPTIVLDNT
+3115 
-3130 DDSGTK
+3130 
-3136 GDNLTNVNKPTFL
+3136 
-3149 LGNIDADARYVT
+3149 
-3161 VEVQHGGTKE
+3161 
-3171 VLTATKGA
+3171 
-3179 TGIWSVTPTGTW
+3179 
-3191 ADGDYTLTVR
+3191 DGDYTLTVR

-3614 VTVDTQIAIDRIE
+3614 VTVDTQIAIDHIE

-3671 IKSSTAG
+3671 IKSSTVG

-3685 TDMPEGQHTLTVE
+3685 TDMPEGQHTLIVE

-3703 GNKMTETLNFTIDI
+3703 GNKMTGTLDFTIDI

-3849 FDIHQVDSDVTRVMV
+3849 FDIRQIDSDVTRVMV

-3869 GKTHEEAAVFTNGQW
+3869 GKTHEEAAVFTNG
-3884 RFTPSASW
+3884 
-3892 ADGSYQLAVVV
+3892 
-3903 EDLAGNVKESAPF
+3903 
-3916 EVRIDTTTTIN
+3916 
-3927 NIVLLNDT
+3927 
-3935 GVQNDQL
+3935 
-3942 TNVAKP
+3942 
-3948 SFRID
+3948 
-3953 VPGDVVQVRVTL
+3953 
-3965 DGGANWNVIRKNAD
+3965 
-3979 GQWIF
+3979 
-3984 DSPNTLVDGTYT
+3984 
-3996 LRVEA
+3996 
-4001 TDEAGNIANKDLVFN
+4001 
-4016 IDTNIQVPTIALD
+4016 
-4029 AGQDTGANTA
+4029 
-4039 DNITNISRP
+4039 
-4048 TFTIGNVDPDV
+4048 
-4059 IKVVVTIDGH
+4059 
-4069 DYNATKVG
+4069 
-4077 AGWQFT
+4077 
-4083 PGNAIPDGSYN
+4083 
-4094 ITVTVEDKAGNTAT
+4094 
-4108 SKPLPVVIDTTAE
+4108 
-4121 IESVTLVTDSGDSD
+4121 
-4135 VDNITKVDKPQFS
+4135 
-4148 IVTADDI
+4148 
-4155 THVRVKIDNAANWI
+4155 
-4169 ELTKGGDGR
+4169 
-4178 WIFNVGSAL
+4178 
-4187 PDGQHTLLVDVTDIA
+4187 
-4202 GNVAQETLQF
+4202 
-4212 TIDTTLREPTIVLD
+4212 
-4226 PTHDT
+4226 
-4231 GDDTNDNLTRINKP
+4231 
-4245 VFIIGNV
+4245 
-4252 DNDVS
+4252 
-4257 HIVVHIDGRDYT
+4257 
-4269 IENTGGNLT
+4269 
-4278 FTPDQPLSDGQH
+4278 
-4290 TISVTVTDIAGN
+4290 
-4302 TKTSAELRIEIDT
+4302 
-4315 QVQIDSVTLTTD
+4315 
-4327 SGVNDHDNVTN
+4327 
-4338 ATRPSFEI
+4338 
-4346 ATPDD
+4346 
-4351 VTSVLVSFDGVNWT
+4351 
-4365 PISKN
+4365 
-4370 AAGQWE
+4370 
-4376 FTAGSALPDGHY
+4376 
-4388 TLHVQA
+4388 
-4394 TDRAGNTANSTLGF
+4394 
-4408 TVDTQIDGLSVVMLD
+4408 
-4423 DAGKDSTDGI
+4423 
-4433 TNITSPRFEISA
+4433 
-4445 REPLQSVTVIL
+4445 
-4456 NGKSSTLTQ
+4456 
-4465 GAGNKWLFTPDTPLV
+4465 
-4480 DGTYKIEIVAED
+4480 
-4492 IAGNK
+4492 
-4497 ISKEV
+4497 
-4502 SFTIDT
+4502 
-4508 IVSDPSIDLLDA
+4508 
-4520 DDTGESAVDNI
+4520 
-4531 TSVTTPRFV
+4531 
-4540 IGNVPADIDTVVIRI
+4540 
-4555 NGVSYS
+4555 
-4561 VTANGNNLWEF
+4561 
-4572 QVPVALNDGVYE
+4572 
-4584 AVVVFRDIAGNTSET
+4584 
-4599 KLPFTID
+4599 
-4606 TTTSV
+4606 
-4611 SVRMEPASD
+4611 
-4620 TGNSNSD
+4620 
-4627 NLTNKQNPK
+4627 
-4636 FEGTAEP
+4636 
-4643 NAKLVITIV
+4643 
-4652 DDKSGREVLK
+4652 
-4662 QTITVGADGNWSVTP
+4662 
-4677 NILPDGMYTINV
+4677 
-4689 VATDVAGNTAQTQE
+4689 
-4703 RFTIDT
+4703 
-4709 VTIDPTIRLSDPSID
+4709 
-4724 DQHEATSLRP
+4724 
-4734 EFKGFAEAFSTIM
+4734 
-4747 IQWDGKVVGSANANA
+4747 
-4762 NGEWSWTP
+4762 
-4770 PSVLAPGSYVVSIVA
+4770 
-4785 KDKAGNESSQVDFPV
+4785 
-4800 VIPVIDVTPPTIKLS
+4800 
-4815 EESDSGA
+4815 
-4822 LGDFTTNNKT
+4822 
-4832 PTLIGSTLPNTI
+4832 
-4844 VSIYVDG
+4844 
-4851 VKVGEATADT
+4851 
-4861 AGRYTFQL
+4861 
-4869 SEMKDGHY
+4869 
-4877 VVQVGIV
+4877 
-4884 NPRDNSE
+4884 
-4891 LRSTAVDVTIDT
+4891 
-4903 EVAELVWNISGMHE
+4903 
-4917 GGYINTVTPEIGGTS
+4917 
-4932 EPNSKITIFV
+4932 
-4942 NGVEKAIAY
+4942 
-4951 TTGAGHWGVVLPALG
+4951 
-4966 NDGNYELTFKV
+4966 
-4977 EDVAGNIREFGPQ
+4977 
-4990 NVILDTVISPLT
+4990 
-5002 VVLREA
+5002 
-5008 DDSGKVGDWITNKSH
+5008 
-5023 VTIDGTAEAGST
+5023 
-5035 LTIRNP
+5035 
-5041 QGVVIA
+5041 
-5047 TLVVGNDG
+5047 
-5055 RWSAELDLREGSNAF
+5055 
-5070 VVVSEDKA
+5070 
-5078 GNSQQKEILIE
+5078 
-5089 HDTQI
+5089 
-5094 EISDISL
+5094 
-5101 SRDTNSGDKYDLI
+5101 
-5114 TNNKSP
+5114 
-5120 VLVAMTDPGAT
+5120 
-5131 VQVYINGVLQ
+5131 
-5141 GTVEASSSG
+5141 
-5150 NISYTMPANSADG
+5150 
-5163 EYQVQF
+5163 
-5169 VATDTAGNRVESAI
+5169 
-5183 TTVTIDSQIAVFDI
+5183 
-5197 DEDSLPALSNNR
+5197 
-5209 ALSVSGVG
+5209 
-5217 EAGSQVSIFVDG
+5217 
-5229 KLVNV
+5229 
-5234 VMVEADGTWRAPIL
+5234 
-5248 LQDDGTF
+5248 
-5255 NIHFSITDVA
+5255 
-5265 GNTEVSKDYSV
+5265 
-5276 DVDSSTDFPTLN
+5276 
-5288 LEDASNSGSLDDLIT
+5288 
-5303 NHNKP
+5303 
-5308 VLVGTAEAGAT
+5308 
-5319 IHIYVDEKIV
+5319 
-5329 ANVLVL
+5329 
-5335 EDGTWSYQFDNA
+5335 
-5347 LKDGE
+5347 
-5352 YSIRV
+5352 
-5357 VAEDP
+5357 
-5362 AGNTAES
+5362 
-5369 PRLLVTIDTSTFIDN
+5369 
-5384 PAMVAGSDNGIFSN
+5384 
-5398 DSITSQTRPTF
+5398 
-5409 SIFGEMNQSV
+5409 
-5419 QIFIDGVLVDTITVT
+5419 
-5434 DRNQVYRPESPLG
+5434 
-5447 DGSHSIYYVI
+5447 
-5457 TDKAGNTATSKT
+5457 
-5469 LNFTIDTFNTTPVAI
+5469 
-5484 DSIGGQTLA
+5484 
-5493 EMTGSDGKI
+5493 
-5502 YITDTT
+5502 
-5508 RNLLFSGSAEPNSKI
+5508 
-5523 EIIINGLNVGEVWVN
+5523 
-5538 EKGHWQ
+5538 
-5544 MPVNPLYFTEGQL
+5544 
-5557 DITVKSTDRAGNVNQ
+5557 
-5572 EKYSIW
+5572 
-5578 VDTHIKVF
+5578 
-5586 TSELDDN
+5586 
-5593 KSSSK
+5593 
-5598 TEWWS
+5598 
-5603 NSDLITMRGTGEIGA
+5603 
-5618 TVSLIVAGVT
+5618 
-5628 LATAVVAAT
+5628 
-5637 GRWELSTDKLPE
+5637 
-5649 GTYDIS
+5649 
-5655 LVIEDSAGNRWE
+5655 
-5667 DVREIFIDRT
+5667 
-5677 PPNAPV
+5677 
-5683 VTYSDIVNDL
+5683 
-5693 IIMQGTA
+5693 
-5700 EAKSQLIITD
+5700 
-5710 SEGNT
+5710 
-5715 YTLTVPDNGKWSMA
+5715 
-5729 IPYPSEGKFTITSV
+5729 
-5743 DAIGNRSDDVPLDIM
+5743 
-5758 KEVPVISLSPDSD
+5758 
-5771 SGTVGDNITRDKQ
+5771 
-5784 PTFIIGNLESDVVVV
+5784 
-5799 QVDIN
+5799 
-5804 GTVYNAEKN
+5804 
-5813 ADGVWFFTPGTPLA
+5813 
-5827 DGSYTIS
+5827 
-5834 VIASDAAGNQKNSLP
+5834 
-5849 ITVTIDSTLTVPEI
+5849 
-5863 ALAAGEDNGASDSD
+5863 
-5877 NVTNHTQPKFTLQHI
+5877 
-5892 DADVTGVTVNVTHNG
+5892 
-5907 VTDIYQATQGADGW
+5907 
-5921 TFTPPAAW
+5921 
-5929 NDGNYTLSVTVVD
+5929 
-5942 RAGNSQQSASLA
+5942 
-5954 VTVDSTVTVTAD
+5954 
-5966 SQHDDASDDAT
+5966 
-5977 ATAVT
+5977 
-5982 PPESETVN
+5982 
-5990 AESATHLRTE
+5990 
-6000 PSAAEESVVKVTA
+6000 
-6013 YSITLLNADS
+6013 
-6023 GDEIDRSISQTP
+6023 
-6035 SFEISVP
+6035 
-6042 ENIVNVSIM
+6042 
-6051 FEGEEFTLP
+6051 
-6060 ITNQKAIFEVPL
+6060 
-6072 SLEDGEYT
+6072 
-6080 MDVKF
+6080 
-6085 IDKDNDFLIKEKT
+6085 
-6098 FSVDHSSAD
+6098 
-6107 IVNAMNVRGKTEDDI
+6107 
-6122 NDSPSTS
+6122 
-6129 SVGHNN
+6129 
-6135 NGAIDVFAV
+6135 
-6144 NEVTLPVDN
+6144 
-6153 QEEHA
+6153 

>member
-1 MGNKSIQKF
+1 
-10 FADQNSVIDL
+10 
-20 SSLGNAKGAKVSL
+20 
-33 SGPDMNITTPRGSV
+33 
-47 IIVNGALYSSI
+47 LYSSI

-235 VKEPLKVTLALAAE
+235 VKEPLKVTLALATE

-598 VEGINNLT
+598 VEGVNNLT
-606 FTVEDVAGNKKDF
+606 FTAEDVAGNKKDF
-619 SFSYVIDTIAPV
+619 SFSYVIDTVAPV

-638 DYVVLPNGIILSGN
+638 DFVVLPNGIILSGN

-1029 SPDSDSGIS
+1029 SPDSDSGIA

-1058 IISVQVWDAMSDTQ
+1058 IISVQVWDAASDTQ

-1104 DIAGNKANSAIFD
+1104 DIAGNKANSAVFD

-1208 AGNTNYS
+1208 AGNTSYS

-1323 SVPVIVLDSADDT
+1323 SVPVIVLNSADDT
-1336 GIQGDNMTNSTQPTF
+1336 GVQGDNMTNRTQPTF

-1439 DDNLT
+1439 NDNLT

-1507 GNKATQTLDFTIDT
+1507 GNKTTQTLDFTIDT

-1599 LTVKVED
+1599 LTVKIED

-1711 TQKLDFT
+1711 TQKLDFI
-1718 IDTILSEPTITLD
+1718 IDTLLSEPTITLD

-2023 TIDHIEL
+2023 AIDHIEL
-2030 VNDSGIPDDNLTNNV
+2030 VNDSGIPDDNLTNEA

-2112 LDFIIDTLL
+2112 LDFIIDTML

-2135 TKGDHLTNVNK
+2135 TKGDNLTNVNK

-2226 DVIELVNDNGIP
+2226 DAIELVNDNGIP

-2315 FTIDTTLSTPVIVL
+2315 FTIDTTLSVPVIVL
-2329 DSADDSG
+2329 NSADDTG
-2336 VHGDNMTNHT
+2336 VQGDNMTNST

-2379 DAGGWTFTPT
+2379 GVGGWSFTPT

-2447 PHFQVT
+2447 PHFQVK

-2459 VVRLSIDGGKTWFNA
+2459 
-2474 TQSATPG
+2474 
-2481 VWDYIWPDDVAD
+2481 
-2493 GGYTLTVEATDEAGN
+2493 E
-2508 KATQTLDFTIDTTL
+2508 
-2522 SVPTLSLDSADD
+2522 
-2534 SGIAGDNITNVKTP
+2534 
-2548 GFTLNN
+2548 
-2554 IDTDVSRV
+2554 
-2562 IVEVMHNG
+2562 
-2570 IKQEVP
+2570 
-2576 LVQTGGQWRF
+2576 
-2586 APTSDWAD
+2586 
-2594 GDYILTVKVEDRAGN
+2594 
-2609 VKQSA
+2609 
-2614 PLTVTVD
+2614 
-2621 THIAID
+2621 
-2627 RIELVNDSG
+2627 
-2636 IPGDNLTNEARPHF
+2636 
-2650 QVTVP
+2650 
-2655 ADVNGVRLSIDGG
+2655 
-2668 KTWFDA
+2668 
-2674 TQSATSGV
+2674 
-2682 WDYTWLTNVANGPHT
+2682 
-2697 LMVEAS
+2697 
-2703 DKAGNKTTQKLDFTI
+2703 
-2718 DTILSEP
+2718 
-2725 TITLDSADDS
+2725 
-2735 AAGDNITNVKMP
+2735 
-2747 GFTLG
+2747 
-2752 NIDADVTKV
+2752 
-2761 VVTVAHDG
+2761 
-2769 KNQQIELIKNGGVW
+2769 
-2783 RFTPGAAWTDG
+2783 
-2794 DYTLTVK
+2794 
-2801 VEDKAGNTN
+2801 
-2810 YSAPLTVTID
+2810 
-2820 TQTSIDRIE
+2820 
-2829 LLNDTGIVGD
+2829 
-2839 NLTNEA
+2839 
-2845 RPQFHITV
+2845 
-2853 PTDVNSVQ
+2853 
-2861 LSLDGG
+2861 
-2867 INWVNATL
+2867 
-2875 TSDGVWEYIWPT
+2875 
-2887 DLVENTYTLTVKATD
+2887 
-2902 VAGNTATETLNFIID
+2902 
-2917 TTLSTPTITL
+2917 
-2927 DSADDSGTA
+2927 
-2936 NDNKT
+2936 
-2941 NVKTPGFIIGGI
+2941 
-2953 DSDVTQVV
+2953 
-2961 VQVMRDGHSEEVELT
+2961 
-2976 QTNGQWR
+2976 
-2983 FVPGSA
+2983 
-2989 WTDGDYT
+2989 
-2996 LTVTVKDEAGNIR
+2996 
-3009 HSAPLTVTID
+3009 
-3019 TQITIDHIELVNDS
+3019 
-3033 GIPDDNL
+3033 
-3040 TNNVRPHFQ
+3040 
-3049 VTVPTDVNVVRLSID
+3049 VRLSID

-3104 GNKTTQQLDFI
+3104 GNQTTQKLDFI
-3115 IDTLLSEPTIVLDNT
+3115 IDTMLSEPTIVLDST

-3136 GDNLTNVNKPTFL
+3136 GDNLTNANKPTFI

-3161 VEVQHGGTKE
+3161 VEVQYGGTKE

-3191 ADGDYTLTVR
+3191 ADGDYMLTVR

-3324 IAMDSRDD
+3324 ITMDSRDD

-3354 ADAHSVILRITQGG
+3354 SDAQSVILRITQGG

-3402 DNAGNVRQSTPLVVT
+3402 DNAGNVRQSTPLIVT

-3467 NWVSATQGIEGVWGY
+3467 NWVSAAQGIEGVWGY

-3614 VTVDTQIAIDRIE
+3614 VTVDTQIAIDHIE

-3717 TLLTPTIELAPDQD
+3717 TLMTPTIELAPDQD

-3849 FDIHQVDSDVTRVMV
+3849 FDIRQVDSDVTRVMV

-4302 TKTSAELRIEIDT
+4302 TKTSAELKIEIDT

-4531 TSVTTPRFV
+4531 TSVTKPRFV

-4555 NGVSYS
+4555 NGVSYP

-4891 LRSTAVDVTIDT
+4891 LRSTAVDLTIDT

-5078 GNSQQKEILIE
+5078 GNSQQKDILIE

-5409 SIFGEMNQSV
+5409 SISGEMNQSV

-5578 VDTHIKVF
+5578 VDTHIQVF

-5598 TEWWS
+5598 TDWWS
-5603 NSDLITMRGTGEIGA
+5603 NSSTITMRGMGEIGA

-5628 LATAVVAAT
+5628 LATAVVAAN
-5637 GRWELSTDKLPE
+5637 GQWELSTDQLPE
-5649 GTYDIS
+5649 GKYDITLS
-5655 LVIEDSAGNRWE
+5655 IEDNAGNRKE
-5667 DVREIFIDRT
+5667 EVHEIFIDRT

-5710 SEGNT
+5710 SNGNT

-5813 ADGVWFFTPGTPLA
+5813 ADGVWFFTPGTPLT

-5863 ALAAGEDNGASDSD
+5863 ALSAGEDNGASDSD

-5929 NDGNYTLSVTVVD
+5929 NDGTYTLSVTVVD

-5990 AESATHLRTE
+5990 AESATHLRTV
-6000 PSAAEESVVKVTA
+6000 PSAAEESVVKETA

-6042 ENIVNVSIM
+6042 ENIVNVSVM

-6085 IDKDNDFLIKEKT
+6085 IDKDDDFLIKEKT

-6107 IVNAMNVRGKTEDDI
+6107 IVNAMNARGKTEDDI

>member
-541 NDSGI
+541 DDSGI

-598 VEGINNLT
+598 VEGVNNLT

-619 SFSYVIDTIAPV
+619 SFSYVIDTVAPV

-638 DYVVLPNGIILSGN
+638 DFVVLPNGIILSGN

-1029 SPDSDSGIS
+1029 SPDSDSGIA

-1104 DIAGNKANSAIFD
+1104 DIAGNKANSAVFD

-1187 FIPGNTWA
+1187 FTPGNTWA

-1208 AGNTNYS
+1208 AGNTSYS

-1378 TKGTGGWTFTPPT
+1378 TKGTGGWSFTPT
-1391 SWADGDYTLSV
+1391 GAWADGDYTLSV

-1439 DDNLT
+1439 NDNLT

-1469 KTWFNATQSATPGVW
+1469 KTWFNATQSATPGAW

-1496 YTLTVEATDEA
+1496 YTLTVEATDKA
-1507 GNKATQTLDFTIDT
+1507 GNKTTQELDFTIDT

-1888 DLVENTYT
+1888 DLIENTYT

-2023 TIDHIEL
+2023 
-2030 VNDSGIPDDNLTNNV
+2030 
-2045 RPHFQVT
+2045 
-2052 VPTDV
+2052 
-2057 NVVRLSIDGGKTWF
+2057 
-2071 NATQSATPGVWDY
+2071 A
-2084 TWLADVG
+2084 
-2091 EGKHTLTVE
+2091 
-2100 ATDKAGNKTTQQ
+2100 
-2112 LDFIIDTLL
+2112 
-2121 SEPTIVLDNTDDSG
+2121 
-2135 TKGDHLTNVNK
+2135 
-2146 PTFLLG
+2146 
-2152 NIDADARYVTVEVQH
+2152 
-2167 GGTKE
+2167 
-2172 VLTATKD
+2172 
-2179 ATGNWSVTP
+2179 
-2188 TGTWADG
+2188 
-2195 DYTLTV
+2195 
-2201 RVEDEAGNE
+2201 
-2210 KHSASLTVTV
+2210 
-2220 DTQITI
+2220 
-2226 DVIELVNDNGIP
+2226 
-2238 GDNMTN
+2238 
-2244 DAHPQFRVTVPGDV
+2244 
-2258 NEVSLSIDGGVTWV
+2258 
-2272 KATQSATPGVWN
+2272 
-2284 YTWPGTVPDG
+2284 
-2294 DYTLNVKATDNAGN
+2294 
-2308 TVTETLH
+2308 
-2315 FTIDTTLSTPVIVL
+2315 
-2329 DSADDSG
+2329 
-2336 VHGDNMTNHT
+2336 
-2346 QPTFALQHIDDDAV
+2346 
-2360 RVTVSVEHGGV
+2360 
-2371 TTTFDATK
+2371 
-2379 DAGGWTFTPT
+2379 
-2389 GAWADGDYTL
+2389 
-2399 SVSVEDKAGNTSHSA
+2399 
-2414 SLTVTV
+2414 
-2420 DTQIAINNIELVN
+2420 
-2433 DSGIPDDNLTNNVR
+2433 
-2447 PHFQVT
+2447 
-2453 VPTDVN
+2453 
-2459 VVRLSIDGGKTWFNA
+2459 
-2474 TQSATPG
+2474 
-2481 VWDYIWPDDVAD
+2481 
-2493 GGYTLTVEATDEAGN
+2493 
-2508 KATQTLDFTIDTTL
+2508 
-2522 SVPTLSLDSADD
+2522 
-2534 SGIAGDNITNVKTP
+2534 
-2548 GFTLNN
+2548 
-2554 IDTDVSRV
+2554 
-2562 IVEVMHNG
+2562 
-2570 IKQEVP
+2570 
-2576 LVQTGGQWRF
+2576 
-2586 APTSDWAD
+2586 
-2594 GDYILTVKVEDRAGN
+2594 
-2609 VKQSA
+2609 
-2614 PLTVTVD
+2614 
-2621 THIAID
+2621 
-2627 RIELVNDSG
+2627 
-2636 IPGDNLTNEARPHF
+2636 
-2650 QVTVP
+2650 
-2655 ADVNGVRLSIDGG
+2655 
-2668 KTWFDA
+2668 
-2674 TQSATSGV
+2674 
-2682 WDYTWLTNVANGPHT
+2682 
-2697 LMVEAS
+2697 
-2703 DKAGNKTTQKLDFTI
+2703 
-2718 DTILSEP
+2718 
-2725 TITLDSADDS
+2725 
-2735 AAGDNITNVKMP
+2735 
-2747 GFTLG
+2747 
-2752 NIDADVTKV
+2752 
-2761 VVTVAHDG
+2761 
-2769 KNQQIELIKNGGVW
+2769 
-2783 RFTPGAAWTDG
+2783 
-2794 DYTLTVK
+2794 
-2801 VEDKAGNTN
+2801 
-2810 YSAPLTVTID
+2810 
-2820 TQTSIDRIE
+2820 
-2829 LLNDTGIVGD
+2829 
-2839 NLTNEA
+2839 
-2845 RPQFHITV
+2845 
-2853 PTDVNSVQ
+2853 
-2861 LSLDGG
+2861 
-2867 INWVNATL
+2867 
-2875 TSDGVWEYIWPT
+2875 
-2887 DLVENTYTLTVKATD
+2887 
-2902 VAGNTATETLNFIID
+2902 
-2917 TTLSTPTITL
+2917 
-2927 DSADDSGTA
+2927 
-2936 NDNKT
+2936 
-2941 NVKTPGFIIGGI
+2941 
-2953 DSDVTQVV
+2953 
-2961 VQVMRDGHSEEVELT
+2961 
-2976 QTNGQWR
+2976 
-2983 FVPGSA
+2983 
-2989 WTDGDYT
+2989 
-2996 LTVTVKDEAGNIR
+2996 
-3009 HSAPLTVTID
+3009 
-3019 TQITIDHIELVNDS
+3019 IDHIELVNDS

-3161 VEVQHGGTKE
+3161 VEVQHGGTKEVLTATKDATGNWSVTPTGTWADGDYTLTVRVEDEAGNEKHSASLTVTVDTQITIDAIELVNDNGIPGDNMTNDAHPQFRVTVPGDVNEVSLSIDGGVTWVKATQSATPGVWNYTWPGTVPDGDYTLNVKATDNAGNTVTETLHFTIDTTLSVPVIVLNSADDTGIQGDNMTNSTQPTFALQHIDDDAVRVTVSVEHGGVTTTFDATKGTGGWSFTPTGAWADGDYTLSVSVEDKAGNTSHSASLTVTVDTQIAINNIELVNDSGIPDDNLTNNVRPHFQVTVPTDVNEVRLSIDGGKTWFNATQSATPGVWDYTWLADVGEGKHTLTVEATDKAGNQTTQKLDFIIDTMLSEPTIVLDSTDDSGTKGDNLTNANKPTFILGNIDADARYVTVEVQYGGTKE

-3324 IAMDSRDD
+3324 ITMDSRDD

-3354 ADAHSVILRITQGG
+3354 SDAQSVILRITQGG

-3402 DNAGNVRQSTPLVVT
+3402 DNAGNVRQSTPLIVT

-3467 NWVSATQGIEGVWGY
+3467 NWVSAAQGIEGVWGY

-3614 VTVDTQIAIDRIE
+3614 VTVDTQIAIDHIE

-3717 TLLTPTIELAPDQD
+3717 TLMTPTIELAPDQD

-3849 FDIHQVDSDVTRVMV
+3849 FDIRQVDSDVTRVMV

-4302 TKTSAELRIEIDT
+4302 TKTSAELKIEIDT

-4531 TSVTTPRFV
+4531 TSVTKPRFV

-4555 NGVSYS
+4555 NGVSYP

-4815 EESDSGA
+4815 EESDSSA

-4832 PTLIGSTLPNTI
+4832 PTLVGNTLPNAI

-4966 NDGNYELTFKV
+4966 NDGNYVLTFKV

-5035 LTIRNP
+5035 LTIRSP

-5078 GNSQQKEILIE
+5078 GNSQQKDILIE

-5409 SIFGEMNQSV
+5409 SISGEMNQSV

-5578 VDTHIKVF
+5578 VDTHIQVF

-5598 TEWWS
+5598 TDWWS
-5603 NSDLITMRGTGEIGA
+5603 NSSTITMRGMGEIGA

-5628 LATAVVAAT
+5628 LATAVVAAN
-5637 GRWELSTDKLPE
+5637 GQWELSTDQLPE
-5649 GTYDIS
+5649 GKYDITLS
-5655 LVIEDSAGNRWE
+5655 IEDNAGNRKE
-5667 DVREIFIDRT
+5667 EVHEIFIDRT

-5710 SEGNT
+5710 SNGNT

-5743 DAIGNRSDDVPLDIM
+5743 DAIGNRSDDVSLDIM

-5863 ALAAGEDNGASDSD
+5863 ALAAGEDNGVSDSD

-5907 VTDIYQATQGADGW
+5907 VTDTYQATQGADGW

-5929 NDGNYTLSVTVVD
+5929 NDGTYTLSVTVVD

-5990 AESATHLRTE
+5990 AESATHLRTV
-6000 PSAAEESVVKVTA
+6000 PSAAEESVVKETA

-6107 IVNAMNVRGKTEDDI
+6107 IVNAMNARGKTEDDI

>member
-430 IAPEKPTIELDDS
+430 IPPEKPTIELDDS

-1058 IISVQVWDAMSDTQ
+1058 IISVQVWDAASDTQ

-1104 DIAGNKANSAIFD
+1104 DIAGNKANSAVFD

-1378 TKGTGGWTFTPPT
+1378 TKGTGGWSFTPT
-1391 SWADGDYTLSV
+1391 GAWADGDYTLSV

-1469 KTWFNATQSATPGVW
+1469 KTWFNATQSATPGAW

-1496 YTLTVEATDEA
+1496 YTLTVEATDKA
-1507 GNKATQTLDFTIDT
+1507 GNKTTQELDFTIDT

-1638 PGDNLTNEARPH
+1638 PDDNLTNEARPH

-1699 MVEASDKAGNKT
+1699 MVEAT
-1711 TQKLDFT
+1711 
-1718 IDTILSEPTITLD
+1718 
-1731 SADDSA
+1731 
-1737 AGDNITNVK
+1737 
-1746 MPGFTLGNIDA
+1746 
-1757 DVTKVVVTV
+1757 
-1766 AHDGKNQQIELIKNG
+1766 
-1781 GVWRFTPGAAWT
+1781 
-1793 DGDYTLTVKVEDK
+1793 
-1806 AGNTNYS
+1806 
-1813 APLTVTIDTQTSI
+1813 
-1826 DRIELL
+1826 
-1832 NDTGIVGDNLTN
+1832 
-1844 EARPQFHITVPTDV
+1844 
-1858 NSVQLSLDGG
+1858 
-1868 INWVNATL
+1868 
-1876 TSDGVWEYIWPT
+1876 
-1888 DLVENTYT
+1888 
-1896 LTVKATDVAGNTATE
+1896 
-1911 TLNFIIDTTLSTPTI
+1911 
-1926 TLDSA
+1926 
-1931 DDSGTAN
+1931 
-1938 DNKTNV
+1938 
-1944 KTPGFIIGGI
+1944 
-1954 DSDVTQVVVQV
+1954 
-1965 MRDGHSEEVEL
+1965 
-1976 TQTNGQWRFV
+1976 
-1986 PGSAWTDGDYTLT
+1986 
-1999 VTVKD
+1999 
-2004 EAGNIRHSAPLT
+2004 
-2016 VTIDTQI
+2016 
-2023 TIDHIEL
+2023 
-2030 VNDSGIPDDNLTNNV
+2030 
-2045 RPHFQVT
+2045 
-2052 VPTDV
+2052 
-2057 NVVRLSIDGGKTWF
+2057 
-2071 NATQSATPGVWDY
+2071 
-2084 TWLADVG
+2084 
-2091 EGKHTLTVE
+2091 
-2100 ATDKAGNKTTQQ
+2100 
-2112 LDFIIDTLL
+2112 
-2121 SEPTIVLDNTDDSG
+2121 
-2135 TKGDHLTNVNK
+2135 
-2146 PTFLLG
+2146 
-2152 NIDADARYVTVEVQH
+2152 
-2167 GGTKE
+2167 
-2172 VLTATKD
+2172 
-2179 ATGNWSVTP
+2179 
-2188 TGTWADG
+2188 
-2195 DYTLTV
+2195 
-2201 RVEDEAGNE
+2201 
-2210 KHSASLTVTV
+2210 
-2220 DTQITI
+2220 
-2226 DVIELVNDNGIP
+2226 
-2238 GDNMTN
+2238 
-2244 DAHPQFRVTVPGDV
+2244 
-2258 NEVSLSIDGGVTWV
+2258 
-2272 KATQSATPGVWN
+2272 
-2284 YTWPGTVPDG
+2284 
-2294 DYTLNVKATDNAGN
+2294 
-2308 TVTETLH
+2308 
-2315 FTIDTTLSTPVIVL
+2315 
-2329 DSADDSG
+2329 
-2336 VHGDNMTNHT
+2336 
-2346 QPTFALQHIDDDAV
+2346 
-2360 RVTVSVEHGGV
+2360 
-2371 TTTFDATK
+2371 
-2379 DAGGWTFTPT
+2379 
-2389 GAWADGDYTL
+2389 
-2399 SVSVEDKAGNTSHSA
+2399 
-2414 SLTVTV
+2414 
-2420 DTQIAINNIELVN
+2420 
-2433 DSGIPDDNLTNNVR
+2433 
-2447 PHFQVT
+2447 
-2453 VPTDVN
+2453 
-2459 VVRLSIDGGKTWFNA
+2459 
-2474 TQSATPG
+2474 
-2481 VWDYIWPDDVAD
+2481 
-2493 GGYTLTVEATDEAGN
+2493 
-2508 KATQTLDFTIDTTL
+2508 
-2522 SVPTLSLDSADD
+2522 
-2534 SGIAGDNITNVKTP
+2534 
-2548 GFTLNN
+2548 
-2554 IDTDVSRV
+2554 
-2562 IVEVMHNG
+2562 
-2570 IKQEVP
+2570 
-2576 LVQTGGQWRF
+2576 
-2586 APTSDWAD
+2586 
-2594 GDYILTVKVEDRAGN
+2594 
-2609 VKQSA
+2609 
-2614 PLTVTVD
+2614 
-2621 THIAID
+2621 
-2627 RIELVNDSG
+2627 
-2636 IPGDNLTNEARPHF
+2636 
-2650 QVTVP
+2650 
-2655 ADVNGVRLSIDGG
+2655 
-2668 KTWFDA
+2668 
-2674 TQSATSGV
+2674 
-2682 WDYTWLTNVANGPHT
+2682 
-2697 LMVEAS
+2697 

-3136 GDNLTNVNKPTFL
+3136 GDNLTNVNKPTFLLGNIDADARYVTVEVQHGGTKEVLTATKDATGNWSVTPTGTWADGDYTLTVRVEDDAGNEKHSASLTVTVDTQITIDVIELVNDNGIPGDNMTNDAHPQFRVTVPGDVNEVSLSIDGGVTWVKATQSATPGVWNYTWPGTVPDGDYTLNVKATDNAGNTVTETLHFTIDTTLSTPVIVLDSADDTGIQGDNMTNRTQPTFNLQHIDDDAVRVTVSVGHGGVTTTFDATKDAGGWTFTPPTSWGAGDYTLSVSVEDKAGNTSHSASLTVTVDTQIAINNIELVNDSGIPDDNLTNNVRPHFQVKVPTDVNEVRLSIDGGKTWFNATQSATPGVWDYTWLADVGEGKHTLTVEATDKAGNQTTQKLDFIIDTLLSEPTIVLDSTDDSGTKGDNLTNANKPTFL

-4338 ATRPSFEI
+4338 ATRPSFGI

-4555 NGVSYS
+4555 NGVSYP

-5409 SIFGEMNQSV
+5409 SISGEMNQSV

-5578 VDTHIKVF
+5578 VDTHIQVF

-5598 TEWWS
+5598 TDWWS
-5603 NSDLITMRGTGEIGA
+5603 NSSTITMRGMGEIGA

-5628 LATAVVAAT
+5628 LATAVVAAN
-5637 GRWELSTDKLPE
+5637 GQWELSTDQLPE
-5649 GTYDIS
+5649 GKYDITLS
-5655 LVIEDSAGNRWE
+5655 IEDNAGNRKE
-5667 DVREIFIDRT
+5667 EVHEIFIDRT

-5710 SEGNT
+5710 SNGNT

-5907 VTDIYQATQGADGW
+5907 VTDTYQATQGADGW

-5929 NDGNYTLSVTVVD
+5929 NDGTYTLSVTVVD
-5942 RAGNSQQSASLA
+5942 RAGNSQQSALLE

-5990 AESATHLRTE
+5990 AESATHLRTV
-6000 PSAAEESVVKVTA
+6000 PSAAEESVVKETA

-6042 ENIVNVSIM
+6042 ENIVNVSVM

-6085 IDKDNDFLIKEKT
+6085 IDKDDDFLIKEKT

-6107 IVNAMNVRGKTEDDI
+6107 IVNAMNARGKTEDDI

>member
-541 NDSGI
+541 DDSGI

-598 VEGINNLT
+598 VEGVNNLT

-619 SFSYVIDTIAPV
+619 SFSYVIDTVAPV

-638 DYVVLPNGIILSGN
+638 DFVVLPNGIILSGN

-1029 SPDSDSGIS
+1029 SPDSDSGIA

-1104 DIAGNKANSAIFD
+1104 DIAGNKANSAVFD

-1187 FIPGNTWA
+1187 FTPGNTWA

-1208 AGNTNYS
+1208 AGNTSYS

-1378 TKGTGGWTFTPPT
+1378 TKGTGGWSFTPT
-1391 SWADGDYTLSV
+1391 GAWADGDYTLSV

-1439 DDNLT
+1439 NDNLT

-1469 KTWFNATQSATPGVW
+1469 KTWFNATQSATPGAW

-1496 YTLTVEATDEA
+1496 YTLTVEATDKA
-1507 GNKATQTLDFTIDT
+1507 GNKTTQELDFTIDT

-1888 DLVENTYT
+1888 DLIENTYT

-2023 TIDHIEL
+2023 
-2030 VNDSGIPDDNLTNNV
+2030 
-2045 RPHFQVT
+2045 
-2052 VPTDV
+2052 
-2057 NVVRLSIDGGKTWF
+2057 
-2071 NATQSATPGVWDY
+2071 A
-2084 TWLADVG
+2084 
-2091 EGKHTLTVE
+2091 
-2100 ATDKAGNKTTQQ
+2100 
-2112 LDFIIDTLL
+2112 
-2121 SEPTIVLDNTDDSG
+2121 
-2135 TKGDHLTNVNK
+2135 
-2146 PTFLLG
+2146 
-2152 NIDADARYVTVEVQH
+2152 
-2167 GGTKE
+2167 
-2172 VLTATKD
+2172 
-2179 ATGNWSVTP
+2179 
-2188 TGTWADG
+2188 
-2195 DYTLTV
+2195 
-2201 RVEDEAGNE
+2201 
-2210 KHSASLTVTV
+2210 
-2220 DTQITI
+2220 
-2226 DVIELVNDNGIP
+2226 
-2238 GDNMTN
+2238 
-2244 DAHPQFRVTVPGDV
+2244 
-2258 NEVSLSIDGGVTWV
+2258 
-2272 KATQSATPGVWN
+2272 
-2284 YTWPGTVPDG
+2284 
-2294 DYTLNVKATDNAGN
+2294 
-2308 TVTETLH
+2308 
-2315 FTIDTTLSTPVIVL
+2315 
-2329 DSADDSG
+2329 
-2336 VHGDNMTNHT
+2336 
-2346 QPTFALQHIDDDAV
+2346 
-2360 RVTVSVEHGGV
+2360 
-2371 TTTFDATK
+2371 
-2379 DAGGWTFTPT
+2379 
-2389 GAWADGDYTL
+2389 
-2399 SVSVEDKAGNTSHSA
+2399 
-2414 SLTVTV
+2414 
-2420 DTQIAINNIELVN
+2420 
-2433 DSGIPDDNLTNNVR
+2433 
-2447 PHFQVT
+2447 
-2453 VPTDVN
+2453 
-2459 VVRLSIDGGKTWFNA
+2459 
-2474 TQSATPG
+2474 
-2481 VWDYIWPDDVAD
+2481 
-2493 GGYTLTVEATDEAGN
+2493 
-2508 KATQTLDFTIDTTL
+2508 
-2522 SVPTLSLDSADD
+2522 
-2534 SGIAGDNITNVKTP
+2534 
-2548 GFTLNN
+2548 
-2554 IDTDVSRV
+2554 
-2562 IVEVMHNG
+2562 
-2570 IKQEVP
+2570 
-2576 LVQTGGQWRF
+2576 
-2586 APTSDWAD
+2586 
-2594 GDYILTVKVEDRAGN
+2594 
-2609 VKQSA
+2609 
-2614 PLTVTVD
+2614 
-2621 THIAID
+2621 
-2627 RIELVNDSG
+2627 
-2636 IPGDNLTNEARPHF
+2636 
-2650 QVTVP
+2650 
-2655 ADVNGVRLSIDGG
+2655 
-2668 KTWFDA
+2668 
-2674 TQSATSGV
+2674 
-2682 WDYTWLTNVANGPHT
+2682 
-2697 LMVEAS
+2697 
-2703 DKAGNKTTQKLDFTI
+2703 
-2718 DTILSEP
+2718 
-2725 TITLDSADDS
+2725 
-2735 AAGDNITNVKMP
+2735 
-2747 GFTLG
+2747 
-2752 NIDADVTKV
+2752 
-2761 VVTVAHDG
+2761 
-2769 KNQQIELIKNGGVW
+2769 
-2783 RFTPGAAWTDG
+2783 
-2794 DYTLTVK
+2794 
-2801 VEDKAGNTN
+2801 
-2810 YSAPLTVTID
+2810 
-2820 TQTSIDRIE
+2820 
-2829 LLNDTGIVGD
+2829 
-2839 NLTNEA
+2839 
-2845 RPQFHITV
+2845 
-2853 PTDVNSVQ
+2853 
-2861 LSLDGG
+2861 
-2867 INWVNATL
+2867 
-2875 TSDGVWEYIWPT
+2875 
-2887 DLVENTYTLTVKATD
+2887 
-2902 VAGNTATETLNFIID
+2902 
-2917 TTLSTPTITL
+2917 
-2927 DSADDSGTA
+2927 
-2936 NDNKT
+2936 
-2941 NVKTPGFIIGGI
+2941 
-2953 DSDVTQVV
+2953 
-2961 VQVMRDGHSEEVELT
+2961 
-2976 QTNGQWR
+2976 
-2983 FVPGSA
+2983 
-2989 WTDGDYT
+2989 
-2996 LTVTVKDEAGNIR
+2996 
-3009 HSAPLTVTID
+3009 
-3019 TQITIDHIELVNDS
+3019 IDHIELVNDS

-3161 VEVQHGGTKE
+3161 VEVQHGGTKEVLTATKDATGNWSVTPTGTWADGDYTLTVRVEDEAGNEKHSASLTVTVDTQITIDAIELVNDNGIPGDNMTNDAHPQFRVTVPGDVNEVSLSIDGGVTWVKATQSATPGVWNYTWPGTVPDGDYTLNVKATDNAGNTVTETLHFTIDTTLSVPVIVLNSADDTGIQGDNMTNSTQPTFALQHIDDDAVRVTVSVEHGGVTTTFDATKGTGGWSFTPTGAWADGDYTLSVSVEDKAGNTSHSASLTVTVDTQIAINNIELVNDSGIPDDNLTNNVRPHFQVKVPTDVNEVRLSIDGGKTWFNATQSATPGVWDYTWLADVGEGKHTLTVEATDKAGNQTTQKLDFIIDTMLSEPTIVLDSTDDSGTKGDNLTNANKPTFILGNIDADARYVTVEVQYGGTKE

-3324 IAMDSRDD
+3324 ITMDSRDD

-3354 ADAHSVILRITQGG
+3354 SDAQSVILRITQGG

-3402 DNAGNVRQSTPLVVT
+3402 DNAGNVRQSTPLIVT

-3467 NWVSATQGIEGVWGY
+3467 NWVSAAQGIEGVWGY

-3614 VTVDTQIAIDRIE
+3614 VTVDTQIAIDHIE

-3717 TLLTPTIELAPDQD
+3717 TLMTPTIELAPDQD

-3849 FDIHQVDSDVTRVMV
+3849 FDIRQVDSDVTRVMV

-4302 TKTSAELRIEIDT
+4302 TKTSAELKIEIDT

-4520 DDTGESAVDNI
+4520 DDTGESVVDNI
-4531 TSVTTPRFV
+4531 TSVTKPRFV

-4555 NGVSYS
+4555 NGVSYP

-4832 PTLIGSTLPNTI
+4832 PTLVGNTLPNAI

-4966 NDGNYELTFKV
+4966 NDGNYVLTFKV

-5035 LTIRNP
+5035 LTIRSP

-5078 GNSQQKEILIE
+5078 GNSQQKDILIE

-5409 SIFGEMNQSV
+5409 SISGEMNQSV

-5578 VDTHIKVF
+5578 VDTHIQVF

-5598 TEWWS
+5598 TDWWS
-5603 NSDLITMRGTGEIGA
+5603 NSSTITMRGMGEIGA

-5628 LATAVVAAT
+5628 LATAVVAAN
-5637 GRWELSTDKLPE
+5637 GQWELSTDQLPE
-5649 GTYDIS
+5649 GKYDITLS
-5655 LVIEDSAGNRWE
+5655 IEDNAGNRKE
-5667 DVREIFIDRT
+5667 EVHEIFIDRT

-5710 SEGNT
+5710 SNGNT

-5743 DAIGNRSDDVPLDIM
+5743 DAIGNRSDDVSLDIM

-5863 ALAAGEDNGASDSD
+5863 ALAAGEDNGVSDSD

-5907 VTDIYQATQGADGW
+5907 VTDTYQATQGADGW

-5929 NDGNYTLSVTVVD
+5929 NDGTYTLSVTVVD

-5990 AESATHLRTE
+5990 AESATHLRTV
-6000 PSAAEESVVKVTA
+6000 PSAAEESVVKETA

-6107 IVNAMNVRGKTEDDI
+6107 IVNAMNARGKTEDDI

>member
-1 MGNKSIQKF
+1 KSIQKF

-430 IAPEKPTIELDDS
+430 IPPEKPTIELDDS

-1029 SPDSDSGIS
+1029 SPDSDSGIA

-1104 DIAGNKANSAIFD
+1104 DIAGNKANSAVFD

-1336 GIQGDNMTNSTQPTF
+1336 GVQGDNMTNRTQPTF

-1439 DDNLT
+1439 NDNLT

-1469 KTWFNATQSATPGVW
+1469 KTWFNATQSATTGVW

-2121 SEPTIVLDNTDDSG
+2121 SEPTIVLDSTDDSG
-2135 TKGDHLTNVNK
+2135 TKGDNLTNVNK

-2315 FTIDTTLSTPVIVL
+2315 FTIDTTLSVPVIVL
-2329 DSADDSG
+2329 NSADDTG
-2336 VHGDNMTNHT
+2336 VQGDNMTNST

-2379 DAGGWTFTPT
+2379 GVGGWSFTPT

-2447 PHFQVT
+2447 PHFQVK

-2459 VVRLSIDGGKTWFNA
+2459 
-2474 TQSATPG
+2474 
-2481 VWDYIWPDDVAD
+2481 
-2493 GGYTLTVEATDEAGN
+2493 E
-2508 KATQTLDFTIDTTL
+2508 
-2522 SVPTLSLDSADD
+2522 
-2534 SGIAGDNITNVKTP
+2534 
-2548 GFTLNN
+2548 
-2554 IDTDVSRV
+2554 
-2562 IVEVMHNG
+2562 
-2570 IKQEVP
+2570 
-2576 LVQTGGQWRF
+2576 
-2586 APTSDWAD
+2586 
-2594 GDYILTVKVEDRAGN
+2594 
-2609 VKQSA
+2609 
-2614 PLTVTVD
+2614 
-2621 THIAID
+2621 
-2627 RIELVNDSG
+2627 
-2636 IPGDNLTNEARPHF
+2636 
-2650 QVTVP
+2650 
-2655 ADVNGVRLSIDGG
+2655 
-2668 KTWFDA
+2668 
-2674 TQSATSGV
+2674 
-2682 WDYTWLTNVANGPHT
+2682 
-2697 LMVEAS
+2697 
-2703 DKAGNKTTQKLDFTI
+2703 
-2718 DTILSEP
+2718 
-2725 TITLDSADDS
+2725 
-2735 AAGDNITNVKMP
+2735 
-2747 GFTLG
+2747 
-2752 NIDADVTKV
+2752 
-2761 VVTVAHDG
+2761 
-2769 KNQQIELIKNGGVW
+2769 
-2783 RFTPGAAWTDG
+2783 
-2794 DYTLTVK
+2794 
-2801 VEDKAGNTN
+2801 
-2810 YSAPLTVTID
+2810 
-2820 TQTSIDRIE
+2820 
-2829 LLNDTGIVGD
+2829 
-2839 NLTNEA
+2839 
-2845 RPQFHITV
+2845 
-2853 PTDVNSVQ
+2853 
-2861 LSLDGG
+2861 
-2867 INWVNATL
+2867 
-2875 TSDGVWEYIWPT
+2875 
-2887 DLVENTYTLTVKATD
+2887 
-2902 VAGNTATETLNFIID
+2902 
-2917 TTLSTPTITL
+2917 
-2927 DSADDSGTA
+2927 
-2936 NDNKT
+2936 
-2941 NVKTPGFIIGGI
+2941 
-2953 DSDVTQVV
+2953 
-2961 VQVMRDGHSEEVELT
+2961 
-2976 QTNGQWR
+2976 
-2983 FVPGSA
+2983 
-2989 WTDGDYT
+2989 
-2996 LTVTVKDEAGNIR
+2996 
-3009 HSAPLTVTID
+3009 
-3019 TQITIDHIELVNDS
+3019 
-3033 GIPDDNL
+3033 
-3040 TNNVRPHFQ
+3040 
-3049 VTVPTDVNVVRLSID
+3049 VRLSID

-3104 GNKTTQQLDFI
+3104 GNQTTQKLDFI
-3115 IDTLLSEPTIVLDNT
+3115 IDTLLSEPTIVLDST

-3136 GDNLTNVNKPTFL
+3136 GDNLTNANKPTFI

-3275 GTAGIWDYTWPKDV
+3275 GTAGTWDYTWPKDV

-3354 ADAHSVILRITQGG
+3354 SDAQSVILRITQGG

-3402 DNAGNVRQSTPLVVT
+3402 DNAGNVRQSTPLIVT

-3614 VTVDTQIAIDRIE
+3614 VTVDTQIAIDHIE

-3717 TLLTPTIELAPDQD
+3717 TLMTPTIELAPDQD

-3789 LADGSYTF
+3789 LVDGSYTF

-4531 TSVTTPRFV
+4531 TSVTKPRFV

-4555 NGVSYS
+4555 NGVSYP

-4891 LRSTAVDVTIDT
+4891 LRSTAVDLTIDT

-5303 NHNKP
+5303 SHNKP

-5384 PAMVAGSDNGIFSN
+5384 PVMMAGSDNGIFSN
-5398 DSITSQTRPTF
+5398 DSITSQTRPAF
-5409 SIFGEMNQSV
+5409 SIYGEMNQSV

-5469 LNFTIDTFNTTPVAI
+5469 LNFTIDTLNTTPVAI

-5538 EKGHWQ
+5538 DKGHWQ

-5578 VDTHIKVF
+5578 VDTHIQVF

-5598 TEWWS
+5598 TDWWS
-5603 NSDLITMRGTGEIGA
+5603 NSSTITMRGMGEIGA

-5628 LATAVVAAT
+5628 LATAVVAAN
-5637 GRWELSTDKLPE
+5637 GQWELSTDQLPE
-5649 GTYDIS
+5649 GKYDITLS
-5655 LVIEDSAGNRWE
+5655 IEDNAGNRKE
-5667 DVREIFIDRT
+5667 EVHEIFIDRT

-5710 SEGNT
+5710 SNGNT

-5743 DAIGNRSDDVPLDIM
+5743 DAIGNRSDDVSLDIM

-5863 ALAAGEDNGASDSD
+5863 ALAAGEDNGVSDSD

-5907 VTDIYQATQGADGW
+5907 VTDTYQATQGADGW

-5929 NDGNYTLSVTVVD
+5929 NDGTYTLSVTVVD

-5977 ATAVT
+5977 PTAVT
-5982 PPESETVN
+5982 PLESETVN
-5990 AESATHLRTE
+5990 AESDTHLRTV
-6000 PSAAEESVVKVTA
+6000 PSAAEESVVKETA

-6042 ENIVNVSIM
+6042 ENIVNVSVM

-6107 IVNAMNVRGKTEDDI
+6107 IVNAMNARGKAEDDI

>member
-33 SGPDMNITTPRGSV
+33 SGPDMNITTPHGSV

-119 KQLDDAEN
+119 KQLDEAEN

-443 SDSGIKNDNI
+443 SDSGIKNDSI

-541 NDSGI
+541 DDSGI

-598 VEGINNLT
+598 VEGVNNLT

-619 SFSYVIDTIAPV
+619 SFSYVIDTVAPV

-638 DYVVLPNGIILSGN
+638 DFVVLPNGIILSGN

-1058 IISVQVWDAMSDTQ
+1058 IISVQVWDAASDTQ

-1104 DIAGNKANSAIFD
+1104 DIAGNKANSAVFD

-1187 FIPGNTWA
+1187 FTPGNTWA

-1323 SVPVIVLDSADDT
+1323 SVPVIVLNSADDT
-1336 GIQGDNMTNSTQPTF
+1336 GVQGDNMTNSTQPTF

-1378 TKGTGGWTFTPPT
+1378 TKGVGGWTFTPPT
-1391 SWADGDYTLSV
+1391 SWGAGDYTLSV

-1444 NNVRPH
+1444 NNVRPQ
-1450 FQVTVPTDV
+1450 FQVKVPTDV
-1459 NVVRLSIDGG
+1459 N
-1469 KTWFNATQSATPGVW
+1469 
-1484 DYIWPDDVADGG
+1484 
-1496 YTLTVEATDEA
+1496 E
-1507 GNKATQTLDFTIDT
+1507 
-1521 TLSVPTLSLDSA
+1521 
-1533 DDSGIA
+1533 
-1539 GDNITNVKTPGF
+1539 
-1551 TLNNIDTDVSR
+1551 
-1562 VIVEVMHNGI
+1562 
-1572 KQEVPLV
+1572 
-1579 QTGGQ
+1579 
-1584 WRFAPTSDWADGDYI
+1584 
-1599 LTVKVED
+1599 
-1606 RAGNVKQSAP
+1606 
-1616 LTVTV
+1616 
-1621 DTHIAI
+1621 
-1627 DRIEL
+1627 
-1632 VNDSGI
+1632 
-1638 PGDNLTNEARPH
+1638 
-1650 FQVTVP
+1650 
-1656 ADVNGVRLS
+1656 
-1665 IDGGKTWFDATQ
+1665 
-1677 SATSGVWDY
+1677 
-1686 TWLTNVANGPHTL
+1686 
-1699 MVEASDKAGNKT
+1699 
-1711 TQKLDFT
+1711 
-1718 IDTILSEPTITLD
+1718 
-1731 SADDSA
+1731 
-1737 AGDNITNVK
+1737 
-1746 MPGFTLGNIDA
+1746 
-1757 DVTKVVVTV
+1757 
-1766 AHDGKNQQIELIKNG
+1766 
-1781 GVWRFTPGAAWT
+1781 
-1793 DGDYTLTVKVEDK
+1793 
-1806 AGNTNYS
+1806 
-1813 APLTVTIDTQTSI
+1813 
-1826 DRIELL
+1826 
-1832 NDTGIVGDNLTN
+1832 
-1844 EARPQFHITVPTDV
+1844 
-1858 NSVQLSLDGG
+1858 
-1868 INWVNATL
+1868 
-1876 TSDGVWEYIWPT
+1876 
-1888 DLVENTYT
+1888 
-1896 LTVKATDVAGNTATE
+1896 
-1911 TLNFIIDTTLSTPTI
+1911 
-1926 TLDSA
+1926 
-1931 DDSGTAN
+1931 
-1938 DNKTNV
+1938 
-1944 KTPGFIIGGI
+1944 
-1954 DSDVTQVVVQV
+1954 
-1965 MRDGHSEEVEL
+1965 
-1976 TQTNGQWRFV
+1976 
-1986 PGSAWTDGDYTLT
+1986 
-1999 VTVKD
+1999 
-2004 EAGNIRHSAPLT
+2004 
-2016 VTIDTQI
+2016 
-2023 TIDHIEL
+2023 
-2030 VNDSGIPDDNLTNNV
+2030 
-2045 RPHFQVT
+2045 
-2052 VPTDV
+2052 
-2057 NVVRLSIDGGKTWF
+2057 VRLSIDGGKTWF

-2100 ATDKAGNKTTQQ
+2100 ATDKAGNQ
-2112 LDFIIDTLL
+2112 
-2121 SEPTIVLDNTDDSG
+2121 
-2135 TKGDHLTNVNK
+2135 
-2146 PTFLLG
+2146 
-2152 NIDADARYVTVEVQH
+2152 
-2167 GGTKE
+2167 
-2172 VLTATKD
+2172 
-2179 ATGNWSVTP
+2179 
-2188 TGTWADG
+2188 
-2195 DYTLTV
+2195 
-2201 RVEDEAGNE
+2201 
-2210 KHSASLTVTV
+2210 
-2220 DTQITI
+2220 
-2226 DVIELVNDNGIP
+2226 
-2238 GDNMTN
+2238 
-2244 DAHPQFRVTVPGDV
+2244 
-2258 NEVSLSIDGGVTWV
+2258 
-2272 KATQSATPGVWN
+2272 
-2284 YTWPGTVPDG
+2284 
-2294 DYTLNVKATDNAGN
+2294 
-2308 TVTETLH
+2308 
-2315 FTIDTTLSTPVIVL
+2315 
-2329 DSADDSG
+2329 
-2336 VHGDNMTNHT
+2336 
-2346 QPTFALQHIDDDAV
+2346 
-2360 RVTVSVEHGGV
+2360 
-2371 TTTFDATK
+2371 
-2379 DAGGWTFTPT
+2379 
-2389 GAWADGDYTL
+2389 
-2399 SVSVEDKAGNTSHSA
+2399 
-2414 SLTVTV
+2414 
-2420 DTQIAINNIELVN
+2420 
-2433 DSGIPDDNLTNNVR
+2433 
-2447 PHFQVT
+2447 
-2453 VPTDVN
+2453 
-2459 VVRLSIDGGKTWFNA
+2459 
-2474 TQSATPG
+2474 
-2481 VWDYIWPDDVAD
+2481 
-2493 GGYTLTVEATDEAGN
+2493 
-2508 KATQTLDFTIDTTL
+2508 
-2522 SVPTLSLDSADD
+2522 
-2534 SGIAGDNITNVKTP
+2534 
-2548 GFTLNN
+2548 
-2554 IDTDVSRV
+2554 
-2562 IVEVMHNG
+2562 
-2570 IKQEVP
+2570 
-2576 LVQTGGQWRF
+2576 
-2586 APTSDWAD
+2586 
-2594 GDYILTVKVEDRAGN
+2594 
-2609 VKQSA
+2609 
-2614 PLTVTVD
+2614 
-2621 THIAID
+2621 
-2627 RIELVNDSG
+2627 
-2636 IPGDNLTNEARPHF
+2636 
-2650 QVTVP
+2650 
-2655 ADVNGVRLSIDGG
+2655 
-2668 KTWFDA
+2668 
-2674 TQSATSGV
+2674 
-2682 WDYTWLTNVANGPHT
+2682 
-2697 LMVEAS
+2697 
-2703 DKAGNKTTQKLDFTI
+2703 TTQK
-2718 DTILSEP
+2718 
-2725 TITLDSADDS
+2725 
-2735 AAGDNITNVKMP
+2735 
-2747 GFTLG
+2747 
-2752 NIDADVTKV
+2752 
-2761 VVTVAHDG
+2761 
-2769 KNQQIELIKNGGVW
+2769 
-2783 RFTPGAAWTDG
+2783 
-2794 DYTLTVK
+2794 
-2801 VEDKAGNTN
+2801 
-2810 YSAPLTVTID
+2810 
-2820 TQTSIDRIE
+2820 
-2829 LLNDTGIVGD
+2829 
-2839 NLTNEA
+2839 
-2845 RPQFHITV
+2845 
-2853 PTDVNSVQ
+2853 
-2861 LSLDGG
+2861 
-2867 INWVNATL
+2867 
-2875 TSDGVWEYIWPT
+2875 
-2887 DLVENTYTLTVKATD
+2887 
-2902 VAGNTATETLNFIID
+2902 
-2917 TTLSTPTITL
+2917 
-2927 DSADDSGTA
+2927 
-2936 NDNKT
+2936 
-2941 NVKTPGFIIGGI
+2941 
-2953 DSDVTQVV
+2953 
-2961 VQVMRDGHSEEVELT
+2961 
-2976 QTNGQWR
+2976 
-2983 FVPGSA
+2983 
-2989 WTDGDYT
+2989 
-2996 LTVTVKDEAGNIR
+2996 
-3009 HSAPLTVTID
+3009 
-3019 TQITIDHIELVNDS
+3019 
-3033 GIPDDNL
+3033 
-3040 TNNVRPHFQ
+3040 
-3049 VTVPTDVNVVRLSID
+3049 
-3064 GGKTWFNATQSATPG
+3064 
-3079 VWDYT
+3079 
-3084 WLADVGEGKHTL
+3084 
-3096 TVEATDKA
+3096 
-3104 GNKTTQQLDFI
+3104 LDFI

-3136 GDNLTNVNKPTFL
+3136 GDNLTNANKPTFL

-3161 VEVQHGGTKE
+3161 VEVQHGSTKE

-3201 VEDDAGNVKYSA
+3201 VEDEAGNVKYSA

-3324 IAMDSRDD
+3324 ITMDSRDD

-3354 ADAHSVILRITQGG
+3354 ADAQSVILRITQGG
-3368 NSQEVTLTQ
+3368 NSQEVILTQ

-3402 DNAGNVRQSTPLVVT
+3402 DNAGNVRQSTPLIVT

-3467 NWVSATQGIEGVWGY
+3467 NWVSAAQGIEGVWGY

-3614 VTVDTQIAIDRIE
+3614 VTVDTQIAIDHIE

-3632 GVPGDNVTKHV
+3632 GVPGDNITKHV

-3685 TDMPEGQHTLTVE
+3685 TDMPEGQHTLIVE

-3703 GNKMTETLNFTIDI
+3703 GNKMTGTLDFTIDI

-3849 FDIHQVDSDVTRVMV
+3849 FDIRQVDSDVTRVMV

-3903 EDLAGNVKESAPF
+3903 EDLAGNVKESAPL

-3953 VPGDVVQVRVTL
+3953 VPGDVIQVRVTL

-4187 PDGQHTLLVDVTDIA
+4187 PDGKHTLLVDVTDIA

-4302 TKTSAELRIEIDT
+4302 TKTSAELQIEIDT

-4531 TSVTTPRFV
+4531 TSVTKPRFV

-4555 NGVSYS
+4555 NGVSYP

-4620 TGNSNSD
+4620 TGSSNSD

-4662 QTITVGADGNWSVTP
+4662 HTITVGADGNWSVTP

-4724 DQHEATSLRP
+4724 DQYEATSLRP
-4734 EFKGFAEAFSTIM
+4734 EFKGLAEAFSTIM

-4832 PTLIGSTLPNTI
+4832 PTLVGNTLPNAI

-4966 NDGNYELTFKV
+4966 NDGNYVLTFKV

-5078 GNSQQKEILIE
+5078 GNSQQKDILIE

-5303 NHNKP
+5303 SHNKP

-5384 PAMVAGSDNGIFSN
+5384 PVMMAGSDNGIFSN
-5398 DSITSQTRPTF
+5398 DSITSQTRPAF
-5409 SIFGEMNQSV
+5409 SIYGEMNQSV

-5469 LNFTIDTFNTTPVAI
+5469 LNFTIDTLNTTPVAI

-5538 EKGHWQ
+5538 DKGHWQ

-5578 VDTHIKVF
+5578 VDTHIQVF

-5598 TEWWS
+5598 TDWWS
-5603 NSDLITMRGTGEIGA
+5603 NSSTITMRGMGEIGA

-5628 LATAVVAAT
+5628 LATAVVAAN
-5637 GRWELSTDKLPE
+5637 GQWELSTDQLPE
-5649 GTYDIS
+5649 GKYDITLS
-5655 LVIEDSAGNRWE
+5655 IEDNAGNRKE
-5667 DVREIFIDRT
+5667 EVHEIFIDRT

-5710 SEGNT
+5710 SNGNT

-5771 SGTVGDNITRDKQ
+5771 SGTVGDNITRDNQ

-5863 ALAAGEDNGASDSD
+5863 ALAAGEGNGASDSD
-5877 NVTNHTQPKFTLQHI
+5877 NVTNHNHTQPKFTLQHI

-5929 NDGNYTLSVTVVD
+5929 NDGTYTLSVTVVD
-5942 RAGNSQQSASLA
+5942 RAGNSLQSASLE

-5977 ATAVT
+5977 PTAVT

-5990 AESATHLRTE
+5990 AESATHLRTV
-6000 PSAAEESVVKVTA
+6000 PSAAEESVVKETA

-6042 ENIVNVSIM
+6042 ENIVNVSVM

-6085 IDKDNDFLIKEKT
+6085 LDKDDDFLIKEKT

-6107 IVNAMNVRGKTEDDI
+6107 IVNAMNARGKTEDDI

-6135 NGAIDVFAV
+6135 NGAIEVFAV

>member
-119 KQLDDAEN
+119 KQLDEAEN

-155 VQNSSKQIEEMLQN
+155 VQNSSKQMEEMLQE

-443 SDSGIKNDNI
+443 SDSGIKNDSI

-541 NDSGI
+541 DDSGI

-598 VEGINNLT
+598 VEGVNNLT

-619 SFSYVIDTIAPV
+619 SFSYVIDTVAPV

-638 DYVVLPNGIILSGN
+638 DFVVLPNGIILSGN

-1029 SPDSDSGIS
+1029 SPDSDSGIA

-1104 DIAGNKANSAIFD
+1104 DIAGNKANSAVFD

-1187 FIPGNTWA
+1187 FTPGNTWA

-1378 TKGTGGWTFTPPT
+1378 TKGTGGWSFTPT
-1391 SWADGDYTLSV
+1391 GAWADGDYTLSV

-1439 DDNLT
+1439 NDNLT

-1469 KTWFNATQSATPGVW
+1469 KTWFNATQSATPGAW

-1496 YTLTVEATDEA
+1496 YTLTVEATDKA
-1507 GNKATQTLDFTIDT
+1507 GNKTTQELDFTIDT

-1562 VIVEVMHNGI
+1562 VTVEVMHNGI

-1677 SATSGVWDY
+1677 SATPGVWDY

-1711 TQKLDFT
+1711 TQKLDFI
-1718 IDTILSEPTITLD
+1718 IDTMLSEPTITLD

-2023 TIDHIEL
+2023 AIDHIEL
-2030 VNDSGIPDDNLTNNV
+2030 VNDSGIPDDNLTNEA

-2071 NATQSATPGVWDY
+2071 N
-2084 TWLADVG
+2084 
-2091 EGKHTLTVE
+2091 
-2100 ATDKAGNKTTQQ
+2100 
-2112 LDFIIDTLL
+2112 
-2121 SEPTIVLDNTDDSG
+2121 
-2135 TKGDHLTNVNK
+2135 
-2146 PTFLLG
+2146 
-2152 NIDADARYVTVEVQH
+2152 
-2167 GGTKE
+2167 
-2172 VLTATKD
+2172 
-2179 ATGNWSVTP
+2179 
-2188 TGTWADG
+2188 
-2195 DYTLTV
+2195 
-2201 RVEDEAGNE
+2201 
-2210 KHSASLTVTV
+2210 
-2220 DTQITI
+2220 
-2226 DVIELVNDNGIP
+2226 
-2238 GDNMTN
+2238 
-2244 DAHPQFRVTVPGDV
+2244 
-2258 NEVSLSIDGGVTWV
+2258 
-2272 KATQSATPGVWN
+2272 ATQSATPGVWN

-2329 DSADDSG
+2329 DSADDTG
-2336 VHGDNMTNHT
+2336 IQGDNMTNRT
-2346 QPTFALQHIDDDAV
+2346 QPTFNLQHIDDDAV

-2379 DAGGWTFTPT
+2379 GVGGWTFTPPT
-2389 GAWADGDYTL
+2389 SWGAGDYTL

-2447 PHFQVT
+2447 PQFQVK

-2459 VVRLSIDGGKTWFNA
+2459 
-2474 TQSATPG
+2474 
-2481 VWDYIWPDDVAD
+2481 
-2493 GGYTLTVEATDEAGN
+2493 E
-2508 KATQTLDFTIDTTL
+2508 
-2522 SVPTLSLDSADD
+2522 
-2534 SGIAGDNITNVKTP
+2534 
-2548 GFTLNN
+2548 
-2554 IDTDVSRV
+2554 
-2562 IVEVMHNG
+2562 
-2570 IKQEVP
+2570 
-2576 LVQTGGQWRF
+2576 
-2586 APTSDWAD
+2586 
-2594 GDYILTVKVEDRAGN
+2594 
-2609 VKQSA
+2609 
-2614 PLTVTVD
+2614 
-2621 THIAID
+2621 
-2627 RIELVNDSG
+2627 
-2636 IPGDNLTNEARPHF
+2636 
-2650 QVTVP
+2650 
-2655 ADVNGVRLSIDGG
+2655 
-2668 KTWFDA
+2668 
-2674 TQSATSGV
+2674 
-2682 WDYTWLTNVANGPHT
+2682 
-2697 LMVEAS
+2697 
-2703 DKAGNKTTQKLDFTI
+2703 
-2718 DTILSEP
+2718 
-2725 TITLDSADDS
+2725 
-2735 AAGDNITNVKMP
+2735 
-2747 GFTLG
+2747 
-2752 NIDADVTKV
+2752 
-2761 VVTVAHDG
+2761 
-2769 KNQQIELIKNGGVW
+2769 
-2783 RFTPGAAWTDG
+2783 
-2794 DYTLTVK
+2794 
-2801 VEDKAGNTN
+2801 
-2810 YSAPLTVTID
+2810 
-2820 TQTSIDRIE
+2820 
-2829 LLNDTGIVGD
+2829 
-2839 NLTNEA
+2839 
-2845 RPQFHITV
+2845 
-2853 PTDVNSVQ
+2853 
-2861 LSLDGG
+2861 
-2867 INWVNATL
+2867 
-2875 TSDGVWEYIWPT
+2875 
-2887 DLVENTYTLTVKATD
+2887 
-2902 VAGNTATETLNFIID
+2902 
-2917 TTLSTPTITL
+2917 
-2927 DSADDSGTA
+2927 
-2936 NDNKT
+2936 
-2941 NVKTPGFIIGGI
+2941 
-2953 DSDVTQVV
+2953 
-2961 VQVMRDGHSEEVELT
+2961 
-2976 QTNGQWR
+2976 
-2983 FVPGSA
+2983 
-2989 WTDGDYT
+2989 
-2996 LTVTVKDEAGNIR
+2996 
-3009 HSAPLTVTID
+3009 
-3019 TQITIDHIELVNDS
+3019 
-3033 GIPDDNL
+3033 
-3040 TNNVRPHFQ
+3040 
-3049 VTVPTDVNVVRLSID
+3049 VRLSID

-3104 GNKTTQQLDFI
+3104 GNQTTQKLDFI
-3115 IDTLLSEPTIVLDNT
+3115 IDTLLSEPTIVLDST

-3136 GDNLTNVNKPTFL
+3136 GDNLTNANKPTFL

-3161 VEVQHGGTKE
+3161 VEVQHGSTKE

-3201 VEDDAGNVKYSA
+3201 VEDEAGNVKYSA

-3225 DVIELVNDNGI
+3225 DAIELVNDNGI

-3324 IAMDSRDD
+3324 ITMDSRDD

-3354 ADAHSVILRITQGG
+3354 SDAQSVILRITQGG

-3402 DNAGNVRQSTPLVVT
+3402 DNAGNVRQSTPLIVT

-3467 NWVSATQGIEGVWGY
+3467 NWVSAAQGIEGVWGY

-3492 HTLTVMVTDR
+3492 HILTVMVTDR

-3614 VTVDTQIAIDRIE
+3614 VTVDTQIAIDHIE

-3685 TDMPEGQHTLTVE
+3685 TDMPEGQHTLIVE

-3703 GNKMTETLNFTIDI
+3703 GNKMTGTLDFTIDI

-3746 VFVLGSIDKD
+3746 IFVLGSIDKD

-3849 FDIHQVDSDVTRVMV
+3849 FDIRQVDSDVTRVMV

-3953 VPGDVVQVRVTL
+3953 VPGDVIQVRVTL

-4001 TDEAGNIANKDLVFN
+4001 TDQAGNIANKDLVFN

-4187 PDGQHTLLVDVTDIA
+4187 PDGKHTLLVDVTDIA

-4302 TKTSAELRIEIDT
+4302 TKTSAELQIEIDT

-4531 TSVTTPRFV
+4531 TSVTKPRFV

-4555 NGVSYS
+4555 NGVSYP

-4620 TGNSNSD
+4620 TGSSNSD

-4662 QTITVGADGNWSVTP
+4662 HTITVGADGNWSVTP

-4724 DQHEATSLRP
+4724 DQYEATSLRP
-4734 EFKGFAEAFSTIM
+4734 EFKGLAEAFSTIM

-4832 PTLIGSTLPNTI
+4832 PTLVGNTLPNAI

-4966 NDGNYELTFKV
+4966 NDGNYVLTFKV

-5078 GNSQQKEILIE
+5078 GNSQQKDILIE

-5303 NHNKP
+5303 SHNKP

-5384 PAMVAGSDNGIFSN
+5384 PVMMAGSDNGIFSN
-5398 DSITSQTRPTF
+5398 DSITSQTRPAF
-5409 SIFGEMNQSV
+5409 SIYGEMNQSV

-5538 EKGHWQ
+5538 DKGHWQ

-5578 VDTHIKVF
+5578 VDTHIQVF

-5598 TEWWS
+5598 TDWWS
-5603 NSDLITMRGTGEIGA
+5603 NSSTITMRGMGEIGA

-5628 LATAVVAAT
+5628 LATAVVAAN
-5637 GRWELSTDKLPE
+5637 GQWELSTDQLPE
-5649 GTYDIS
+5649 GKYDITLS
-5655 LVIEDSAGNRWE
+5655 IEDNAGNRKE
-5667 DVREIFIDRT
+5667 EVHEIFIDRT

-5710 SEGNT
+5710 SNGNT

-5758 KEVPVISLSPDSD
+5758 KETPVISLSPDSD
-5771 SGTVGDNITRDKQ
+5771 SGTVGDNITRDNQ

-5863 ALAAGEDNGASDSD
+5863 ALAAGEGNGASDSD
-5877 NVTNHTQPKFTLQHI
+5877 NVTNHNHTQPKFTLQHI

-5929 NDGNYTLSVTVVD
+5929 NDGTYTLSVTVVD
-5942 RAGNSQQSASLA
+5942 RAGNSLQSASLE

-5990 AESATHLRTE
+5990 AESATHLRTV
-6000 PSAAEESVVKVTA
+6000 PSAAEESVVKETA

-6042 ENIVNVSIM
+6042 ENIVNVSVM

-6085 IDKDNDFLIKEKT
+6085 IDKDDDFLIKEKT

-6107 IVNAMNVRGKTEDDI
+6107 IVNAMNARGKTEDDI

>member
-2121 SEPTIVLDNTDDSG
+2121 SEPTIVLDSTDDSG

-2201 RVEDEAGNE
+2201 RVDDEAGNE

-2420 DTQIAINNIELVN
+2420 DTQIAINN
-2433 DSGIPDDNLTNNVR
+2433 
-2447 PHFQVT
+2447 
-2453 VPTDVN
+2453 
-2459 VVRLSIDGGKTWFNA
+2459 
-2474 TQSATPG
+2474 
-2481 VWDYIWPDDVAD
+2481 
-2493 GGYTLTVEATDEAGN
+2493 
-2508 KATQTLDFTIDTTL
+2508 
-2522 SVPTLSLDSADD
+2522 
-2534 SGIAGDNITNVKTP
+2534 
-2548 GFTLNN
+2548 
-2554 IDTDVSRV
+2554 
-2562 IVEVMHNG
+2562 
-2570 IKQEVP
+2570 
-2576 LVQTGGQWRF
+2576 
-2586 APTSDWAD
+2586 
-2594 GDYILTVKVEDRAGN
+2594 
-2609 VKQSA
+2609 
-2614 PLTVTVD
+2614 
-2621 THIAID
+2621 
-2627 RIELVNDSG
+2627 
-2636 IPGDNLTNEARPHF
+2636 
-2650 QVTVP
+2650 
-2655 ADVNGVRLSIDGG
+2655 
-2668 KTWFDA
+2668 
-2674 TQSATSGV
+2674 
-2682 WDYTWLTNVANGPHT
+2682 
-2697 LMVEAS
+2697 
-2703 DKAGNKTTQKLDFTI
+2703 
-2718 DTILSEP
+2718 
-2725 TITLDSADDS
+2725 
-2735 AAGDNITNVKMP
+2735 
-2747 GFTLG
+2747 
-2752 NIDADVTKV
+2752 
-2761 VVTVAHDG
+2761 
-2769 KNQQIELIKNGGVW
+2769 
-2783 RFTPGAAWTDG
+2783 
-2794 DYTLTVK
+2794 
-2801 VEDKAGNTN
+2801 
-2810 YSAPLTVTID
+2810 
-2820 TQTSIDRIE
+2820 
-2829 LLNDTGIVGD
+2829 
-2839 NLTNEA
+2839 
-2845 RPQFHITV
+2845 
-2853 PTDVNSVQ
+2853 
-2861 LSLDGG
+2861 
-2867 INWVNATL
+2867 
-2875 TSDGVWEYIWPT
+2875 
-2887 DLVENTYTLTVKATD
+2887 
-2902 VAGNTATETLNFIID
+2902 
-2917 TTLSTPTITL
+2917 
-2927 DSADDSGTA
+2927 
-2936 NDNKT
+2936 
-2941 NVKTPGFIIGGI
+2941 
-2953 DSDVTQVV
+2953 
-2961 VQVMRDGHSEEVELT
+2961 
-2976 QTNGQWR
+2976 
-2983 FVPGSA
+2983 
-2989 WTDGDYT
+2989 
-2996 LTVTVKDEAGNIR
+2996 
-3009 HSAPLTVTID
+3009 
-3019 TQITIDHIELVNDS
+3019 IELVNDS

-4555 NGVSYS
+4555 NGVSYP

>member
-430 IAPEKPTIELDDS
+430 IPPEKPTIELDDS

-541 NDSGI
+541 DDSGI

-583 ANDKGEW
+583 ANDQGEW

-598 VEGINNLT
+598 VEGVNNLT

-619 SFSYVIDTIAPV
+619 SFSYVIDTVAPV

-638 DYVVLPNGIILSGN
+638 DFVVLPNGIILSGN

-1058 IISVQVWDAMSDTQ
+1058 IISVQVWDAASDTQ

-1104 DIAGNKANSAIFD
+1104 DIAGNKANSAVFD

-1187 FIPGNTWA
+1187 FTPGNTWA

-1323 SVPVIVLDSADDT
+1323 SVPVIVLNSADDT
-1336 GIQGDNMTNSTQPTF
+1336 GVQGDNMTNSTQPTF

-1378 TKGTGGWTFTPPT
+1378 TKGVGGWTFTPPT
-1391 SWADGDYTLSV
+1391 SWGAGDYTLSV

-1450 FQVTVPTDV
+1450 FQVKVPTDV
-1459 NVVRLSIDGG
+1459 N
-1469 KTWFNATQSATPGVW
+1469 
-1484 DYIWPDDVADGG
+1484 
-1496 YTLTVEATDEA
+1496 E
-1507 GNKATQTLDFTIDT
+1507 
-1521 TLSVPTLSLDSA
+1521 
-1533 DDSGIA
+1533 
-1539 GDNITNVKTPGF
+1539 
-1551 TLNNIDTDVSR
+1551 
-1562 VIVEVMHNGI
+1562 
-1572 KQEVPLV
+1572 
-1579 QTGGQ
+1579 
-1584 WRFAPTSDWADGDYI
+1584 
-1599 LTVKVED
+1599 
-1606 RAGNVKQSAP
+1606 
-1616 LTVTV
+1616 
-1621 DTHIAI
+1621 
-1627 DRIEL
+1627 
-1632 VNDSGI
+1632 
-1638 PGDNLTNEARPH
+1638 
-1650 FQVTVP
+1650 
-1656 ADVNGVRLS
+1656 
-1665 IDGGKTWFDATQ
+1665 
-1677 SATSGVWDY
+1677 
-1686 TWLTNVANGPHTL
+1686 
-1699 MVEASDKAGNKT
+1699 
-1711 TQKLDFT
+1711 
-1718 IDTILSEPTITLD
+1718 
-1731 SADDSA
+1731 
-1737 AGDNITNVK
+1737 
-1746 MPGFTLGNIDA
+1746 
-1757 DVTKVVVTV
+1757 
-1766 AHDGKNQQIELIKNG
+1766 
-1781 GVWRFTPGAAWT
+1781 
-1793 DGDYTLTVKVEDK
+1793 
-1806 AGNTNYS
+1806 
-1813 APLTVTIDTQTSI
+1813 
-1826 DRIELL
+1826 
-1832 NDTGIVGDNLTN
+1832 
-1844 EARPQFHITVPTDV
+1844 
-1858 NSVQLSLDGG
+1858 
-1868 INWVNATL
+1868 
-1876 TSDGVWEYIWPT
+1876 
-1888 DLVENTYT
+1888 
-1896 LTVKATDVAGNTATE
+1896 
-1911 TLNFIIDTTLSTPTI
+1911 
-1926 TLDSA
+1926 
-1931 DDSGTAN
+1931 
-1938 DNKTNV
+1938 
-1944 KTPGFIIGGI
+1944 
-1954 DSDVTQVVVQV
+1954 
-1965 MRDGHSEEVEL
+1965 
-1976 TQTNGQWRFV
+1976 
-1986 PGSAWTDGDYTLT
+1986 
-1999 VTVKD
+1999 
-2004 EAGNIRHSAPLT
+2004 
-2016 VTIDTQI
+2016 
-2023 TIDHIEL
+2023 
-2030 VNDSGIPDDNLTNNV
+2030 
-2045 RPHFQVT
+2045 
-2052 VPTDV
+2052 
-2057 NVVRLSIDGGKTWF
+2057 VRLSIDGGKTWF

-2100 ATDKAGNKTTQQ
+2100 ATDKAGNQTTQK
-2112 LDFIIDTLL
+2112 LDFIIDTML
-2121 SEPTIVLDNTDDSG
+2121 SEPTIVLDSTDDSG
-2135 TKGDHLTNVNK
+2135 TKGDNLTNANK
-2146 PTFLLG
+2146 PTFILG
-2152 NIDADARYVTVEVQH
+2152 NIDADARYVTVEVQ
-2167 GGTKE
+2167 
-2172 VLTATKD
+2172 
-2179 ATGNWSVTP
+2179 
-2188 TGTWADG
+2188 
-2195 DYTLTV
+2195 Y
-2201 RVEDEAGNE
+2201 
-2210 KHSASLTVTV
+2210 
-2220 DTQITI
+2220 
-2226 DVIELVNDNGIP
+2226 
-2238 GDNMTN
+2238 
-2244 DAHPQFRVTVPGDV
+2244 
-2258 NEVSLSIDGGVTWV
+2258 
-2272 KATQSATPGVWN
+2272 
-2284 YTWPGTVPDG
+2284 
-2294 DYTLNVKATDNAGN
+2294 
-2308 TVTETLH
+2308 
-2315 FTIDTTLSTPVIVL
+2315 
-2329 DSADDSG
+2329 
-2336 VHGDNMTNHT
+2336 
-2346 QPTFALQHIDDDAV
+2346 
-2360 RVTVSVEHGGV
+2360 
-2371 TTTFDATK
+2371 
-2379 DAGGWTFTPT
+2379 
-2389 GAWADGDYTL
+2389 
-2399 SVSVEDKAGNTSHSA
+2399 
-2414 SLTVTV
+2414 
-2420 DTQIAINNIELVN
+2420 
-2433 DSGIPDDNLTNNVR
+2433 
-2447 PHFQVT
+2447 
-2453 VPTDVN
+2453 
-2459 VVRLSIDGGKTWFNA
+2459 
-2474 TQSATPG
+2474 
-2481 VWDYIWPDDVAD
+2481 
-2493 GGYTLTVEATDEAGN
+2493 
-2508 KATQTLDFTIDTTL
+2508 
-2522 SVPTLSLDSADD
+2522 
-2534 SGIAGDNITNVKTP
+2534 
-2548 GFTLNN
+2548 
-2554 IDTDVSRV
+2554 
-2562 IVEVMHNG
+2562 
-2570 IKQEVP
+2570 
-2576 LVQTGGQWRF
+2576 
-2586 APTSDWAD
+2586 
-2594 GDYILTVKVEDRAGN
+2594 
-2609 VKQSA
+2609 
-2614 PLTVTVD
+2614 
-2621 THIAID
+2621 
-2627 RIELVNDSG
+2627 
-2636 IPGDNLTNEARPHF
+2636 
-2650 QVTVP
+2650 
-2655 ADVNGVRLSIDGG
+2655 
-2668 KTWFDA
+2668 
-2674 TQSATSGV
+2674 
-2682 WDYTWLTNVANGPHT
+2682 
-2697 LMVEAS
+2697 
-2703 DKAGNKTTQKLDFTI
+2703 
-2718 DTILSEP
+2718 
-2725 TITLDSADDS
+2725 
-2735 AAGDNITNVKMP
+2735 
-2747 GFTLG
+2747 
-2752 NIDADVTKV
+2752 
-2761 VVTVAHDG
+2761 
-2769 KNQQIELIKNGGVW
+2769 
-2783 RFTPGAAWTDG
+2783 
-2794 DYTLTVK
+2794 
-2801 VEDKAGNTN
+2801 
-2810 YSAPLTVTID
+2810 
-2820 TQTSIDRIE
+2820 
-2829 LLNDTGIVGD
+2829 
-2839 NLTNEA
+2839 
-2845 RPQFHITV
+2845 
-2853 PTDVNSVQ
+2853 
-2861 LSLDGG
+2861 
-2867 INWVNATL
+2867 
-2875 TSDGVWEYIWPT
+2875 
-2887 DLVENTYTLTVKATD
+2887 
-2902 VAGNTATETLNFIID
+2902 
-2917 TTLSTPTITL
+2917 
-2927 DSADDSGTA
+2927 
-2936 NDNKT
+2936 
-2941 NVKTPGFIIGGI
+2941 
-2953 DSDVTQVV
+2953 
-2961 VQVMRDGHSEEVELT
+2961 
-2976 QTNGQWR
+2976 
-2983 FVPGSA
+2983 
-2989 WTDGDYT
+2989 
-2996 LTVTVKDEAGNIR
+2996 
-3009 HSAPLTVTID
+3009 
-3019 TQITIDHIELVNDS
+3019 
-3033 GIPDDNL
+3033 
-3040 TNNVRPHFQ
+3040 
-3049 VTVPTDVNVVRLSID
+3049 
-3064 GGKTWFNATQSATPG
+3064 
-3079 VWDYT
+3079 
-3084 WLADVGEGKHTL
+3084 
-3096 TVEATDKA
+3096 
-3104 GNKTTQQLDFI
+3104 
-3115 IDTLLSEPTIVLDNT
+3115 
-3130 DDSGTK
+3130 
-3136 GDNLTNVNKPTFL
+3136 
-3149 LGNIDADARYVT
+3149 
-3161 VEVQHGGTKE
+3161 GGTKE

-3402 DNAGNVRQSTPLVVT
+3402 DNAGNVRQSTPLIVT

-3467 NWVSATQGIEGVWGY
+3467 NWVSAAQGIEGVWGY

-3614 VTVDTQIAIDRIE
+3614 VTVDTQIAIDHIE

-3685 TDMPEGQHTLTVE
+3685 TDMPEGQHTLIVE

-3703 GNKMTETLNFTIDI
+3703 GNKMTGTLDFTIDI

-3849 FDIHQVDSDVTRVMV
+3849 FDIRQVDSDVTRVMV

-4069 DYNATKVG
+4069 DYSATKVG

-4302 TKTSAELRIEIDT
+4302 TKTSAELKIEIDT

-4531 TSVTTPRFV
+4531 TSVTKPRFV

-4555 NGVSYS
+4555 NGVSYP

-4891 LRSTAVDVTIDT
+4891 LRSTAVDLTIDT

-4966 NDGNYELTFKV
+4966 NDGNYVLTFKV

-5303 NHNKP
+5303 SHNKP

-5384 PAMVAGSDNGIFSN
+5384 PVMMAGSDNGIFSN
-5398 DSITSQTRPTF
+5398 DSITSQTRPAF
-5409 SIFGEMNQSV
+5409 SIYGEMNQSV

-5523 EIIINGLNVGEVWVN
+5523 EIIINGLNVGEVWAN
-5538 EKGHWQ
+5538 DKGHWQ

-5557 DITVKSTDRAGNVNQ
+5557 DINVKSTDRAGNVNQ

-5578 VDTHIKVF
+5578 VDTHIQVF

-5598 TEWWS
+5598 TDWWS
-5603 NSDLITMRGTGEIGA
+5603 NSSTITMRGMGEIGA

-5628 LATAVVAAT
+5628 LATAVVAAN
-5637 GRWELSTDKLPE
+5637 GKWELSTDQLPE
-5649 GTYDIS
+5649 GKYDITLS
-5655 LVIEDSAGNRWE
+5655 IEDNAGNRKE
-5667 DVREIFIDRT
+5667 EVHEIFIDRT

-5710 SEGNT
+5710 SNGNT
-5715 YTLTVPDNGKWSMA
+5715 YMLTVPDNGKWSMA

-5907 VTDIYQATQGADGW
+5907 VTDTYQATQGADGW

-5929 NDGNYTLSVTVVD
+5929 NDGTYTLSVTVVD

-5966 SQHDDASDDAT
+5966 SQHNDASDDAT

-5990 AESATHLRTE
+5990 AESATHLRTV
-6000 PSAAEESVVKVTA
+6000 PSVAEESVVKETA

-6042 ENIVNVSIM
+6042 ENIVNVSVM

-6085 IDKDNDFLIKEKT
+6085 IDKDDDFLIKEKT

-6107 IVNAMNVRGKTEDDI
+6107 IVNAMNARGKTEDDI

>member
-294 GNFTFT
+294 GNFTFI

-430 IAPEKPTIELDDS
+430 IPPEKPTIELDDS

-638 DYVVLPNGIILSGN
+638 DFVVLPNGIILSGN

-1029 SPDSDSGIS
+1029 SPDSDSGIA

-1058 IISVQVWDAMSDTQ
+1058 IISVQVWDAASDTQ

-1104 DIAGNKANSAIFD
+1104 DIAGNKANSAVFD

-1187 FIPGNTWA
+1187 FTPGNTWA

-1378 TKGTGGWTFTPPT
+1378 TKGTGGWSFTPT
-1391 SWADGDYTLSV
+1391 GAWADGDYTLSV

-1439 DDNLT
+1439 NDNLT

-1469 KTWFNATQSATPGVW
+1469 KTWFNATQSATPGAW

-1496 YTLTVEATDEA
+1496 YTLTVEATDKA
-1507 GNKATQTLDFTIDT
+1507 GNKTTQELDFTIDT

-1638 PGDNLTNEARPH
+1638 PDDNLTNEARPH

-2112 LDFIIDTLL
+2112 LDFIVDTLL
-2121 SEPTIVLDNTDDSG
+2121 SEPTIVLDSTDDSG
-2135 TKGDHLTNVNK
+2135 TKGDNLTNVNK

-2329 DSADDSG
+2329 DSADDTG
-2336 VHGDNMTNHT
+2336 VQGDNMTNRT
-2346 QPTFALQHIDDDAV
+2346 QPTFNLQHIDDDAV

-2379 DAGGWTFTPT
+2379 DAGGWTFTPPT
-2389 GAWADGDYTL
+2389 SWGAGDYTL

-2447 PHFQVT
+2447 PQFQVK

-2459 VVRLSIDGGKTWFNA
+2459 
-2474 TQSATPG
+2474 
-2481 VWDYIWPDDVAD
+2481 
-2493 GGYTLTVEATDEAGN
+2493 E
-2508 KATQTLDFTIDTTL
+2508 
-2522 SVPTLSLDSADD
+2522 
-2534 SGIAGDNITNVKTP
+2534 
-2548 GFTLNN
+2548 
-2554 IDTDVSRV
+2554 
-2562 IVEVMHNG
+2562 
-2570 IKQEVP
+2570 
-2576 LVQTGGQWRF
+2576 
-2586 APTSDWAD
+2586 
-2594 GDYILTVKVEDRAGN
+2594 
-2609 VKQSA
+2609 
-2614 PLTVTVD
+2614 
-2621 THIAID
+2621 
-2627 RIELVNDSG
+2627 
-2636 IPGDNLTNEARPHF
+2636 
-2650 QVTVP
+2650 
-2655 ADVNGVRLSIDGG
+2655 
-2668 KTWFDA
+2668 
-2674 TQSATSGV
+2674 
-2682 WDYTWLTNVANGPHT
+2682 
-2697 LMVEAS
+2697 
-2703 DKAGNKTTQKLDFTI
+2703 
-2718 DTILSEP
+2718 
-2725 TITLDSADDS
+2725 
-2735 AAGDNITNVKMP
+2735 
-2747 GFTLG
+2747 
-2752 NIDADVTKV
+2752 
-2761 VVTVAHDG
+2761 
-2769 KNQQIELIKNGGVW
+2769 
-2783 RFTPGAAWTDG
+2783 
-2794 DYTLTVK
+2794 
-2801 VEDKAGNTN
+2801 
-2810 YSAPLTVTID
+2810 
-2820 TQTSIDRIE
+2820 
-2829 LLNDTGIVGD
+2829 
-2839 NLTNEA
+2839 
-2845 RPQFHITV
+2845 
-2853 PTDVNSVQ
+2853 
-2861 LSLDGG
+2861 
-2867 INWVNATL
+2867 
-2875 TSDGVWEYIWPT
+2875 
-2887 DLVENTYTLTVKATD
+2887 
-2902 VAGNTATETLNFIID
+2902 
-2917 TTLSTPTITL
+2917 
-2927 DSADDSGTA
+2927 
-2936 NDNKT
+2936 
-2941 NVKTPGFIIGGI
+2941 
-2953 DSDVTQVV
+2953 
-2961 VQVMRDGHSEEVELT
+2961 
-2976 QTNGQWR
+2976 
-2983 FVPGSA
+2983 
-2989 WTDGDYT
+2989 
-2996 LTVTVKDEAGNIR
+2996 
-3009 HSAPLTVTID
+3009 
-3019 TQITIDHIELVNDS
+3019 
-3033 GIPDDNL
+3033 
-3040 TNNVRPHFQ
+3040 
-3049 VTVPTDVNVVRLSID
+3049 VRLSID

-3104 GNKTTQQLDFI
+3104 GNQTTQKLDFI
-3115 IDTLLSEPTIVLDNT
+3115 IDTMLSEPTIVLDST

-3136 GDNLTNVNKPTFL
+3136 GDNLTNANKPTFI

-3275 GTAGIWDYTWPKDV
+3275 GTAGTWDYTWPKDV

-3324 IAMDSRDD
+3324 ITMDSRDD

-3354 ADAHSVILRITQGG
+3354 SDAQSVILRITQGG

-3402 DNAGNVRQSTPLVVT
+3402 DNAGNVRQSTPLIVT

-3467 NWVSATQGIEGVWGY
+3467 NWVSAAQGIEGVWGY

-3614 VTVDTQIAIDRIE
+3614 VTVDTQIAIDHIE

-3685 TDMPEGQHTLTVE
+3685 TDMPEGQHTLIVE

-3703 GNKMTETLNFTIDI
+3703 GNKMTGTLDFTIDI

-3849 FDIHQVDSDVTRVMV
+3849 FDIRQVDSDVTRVMV

-4187 PDGQHTLLVDVTDIA
+4187 PDGKHTLLVDVTDIA

-4302 TKTSAELRIEIDT
+4302 TKTSAELQIEIDT

-4480 DGTYKIEIVAED
+4480 DGTYKIEVVAED

-4531 TSVTTPRFV
+4531 TSVTKPRFV

-4555 NGVSYS
+4555 NGVSYP

-4662 QTITVGADGNWSVTP
+4662 HTITVGADGNWSVTP

-4966 NDGNYELTFKV
+4966 NDGNYVLTFKV

-5078 GNSQQKEILIE
+5078 GNSQQKDILIE

-5303 NHNKP
+5303 SHNKP

-5523 EIIINGLNVGEVWVN
+5523 EIIINGLNVGEVWAN
-5538 EKGHWQ
+5538 DKGHWQ

-5557 DITVKSTDRAGNVNQ
+5557 DINVKSTDRAGNVNQ

-5578 VDTHIKVF
+5578 VDTHIQVF

-5598 TEWWS
+5598 TDWWS
-5603 NSDLITMRGTGEIGA
+5603 NSSTITMRGMGEIGA

-5628 LATAVVAAT
+5628 LATAVVAAN
-5637 GRWELSTDKLPE
+5637 GKWELSTDQLPE
-5649 GTYDIS
+5649 GKYDITLS
-5655 LVIEDSAGNRWE
+5655 IEDNAGNRKE
-5667 DVREIFIDRT
+5667 EVHEIFIDRT

-5710 SEGNT
+5710 SNGNT

-5849 ITVTIDSTLTVPEI
+5849 ITVTIDSTLT
-5863 ALAAGEDNGASDSD
+5863 
-5877 NVTNHTQPKFTLQHI
+5877 
-5892 DADVTGVTVNVTHNG
+5892 
-5907 VTDIYQATQGADGW
+5907 
-5921 TFTPPAAW
+5921 
-5929 NDGNYTLSVTVVD
+5929 
-5942 RAGNSQQSASLA
+5942 
-5954 VTVDSTVTVTAD
+5954 
-5966 SQHDDASDDAT
+5966 
-5977 ATAVT
+5977 
-5982 PPESETVN
+5982 
-5990 AESATHLRTE
+5990 
-6000 PSAAEESVVKVTA
+6000 
-6013 YSITLLNADS
+6013 
-6023 GDEIDRSISQTP
+6023 
-6035 SFEISVP
+6035 
-6042 ENIVNVSIM
+6042 
-6051 FEGEEFTLP
+6051 
-6060 ITNQKAIFEVPL
+6060 
-6072 SLEDGEYT
+6072 
-6080 MDVKF
+6080 
-6085 IDKDNDFLIKEKT
+6085 
-6098 FSVDHSSAD
+6098 
-6107 IVNAMNVRGKTEDDI
+6107 
-6122 NDSPSTS
+6122 
-6129 SVGHNN
+6129 
-6135 NGAIDVFAV
+6135 
-6144 NEVTLPVDN
+6144 
-6153 QEEHA
+6153 

>member
-144 AAEKALNEAFE
+144 AAENALNEAFE

-430 IAPEKPTIELDDS
+430 IPPEKPTIELDDS

-1058 IISVQVWDAMSDTQ
+1058 IISVQVWDAASDTQ

-1104 DIAGNKANSAIFD
+1104 DIAGNKANSAVFD

-1378 TKGTGGWTFTPPT
+1378 TKGTGGWSFTPT
-1391 SWADGDYTLSV
+1391 GAWADGDYTLSV

-1439 DDNLT
+1439 NDNLT

-1469 KTWFNATQSATPGVW
+1469 KTWFNATQSATPGAW

-1496 YTLTVEATDEA
+1496 YTLTVEATDKA
-1507 GNKATQTLDFTIDT
+1507 GNKTTQELDFTIDT

-2023 TIDHIEL
+2023 AIDHIEL
-2030 VNDSGIPDDNLTNNV
+2030 VNDSGIPDDNLTNEA

-2112 LDFIIDTLL
+2112 LDFIIDTML

-2135 TKGDHLTNVNK
+2135 TKGDNLTNVNK

-2226 DVIELVNDNGIP
+2226 DAIELVNDNGIP

-2315 FTIDTTLSTPVIVL
+2315 FTIDTTLSVPVIVL
-2329 DSADDSG
+2329 NSADDTG
-2336 VHGDNMTNHT
+2336 VQGDNMTNSS

-2379 DAGGWTFTPT
+2379 GVGGWSFTPT

-2447 PHFQVT
+2447 PHFQVK

-2459 VVRLSIDGGKTWFNA
+2459 
-2474 TQSATPG
+2474 
-2481 VWDYIWPDDVAD
+2481 
-2493 GGYTLTVEATDEAGN
+2493 E
-2508 KATQTLDFTIDTTL
+2508 
-2522 SVPTLSLDSADD
+2522 
-2534 SGIAGDNITNVKTP
+2534 
-2548 GFTLNN
+2548 
-2554 IDTDVSRV
+2554 
-2562 IVEVMHNG
+2562 
-2570 IKQEVP
+2570 
-2576 LVQTGGQWRF
+2576 
-2586 APTSDWAD
+2586 
-2594 GDYILTVKVEDRAGN
+2594 
-2609 VKQSA
+2609 
-2614 PLTVTVD
+2614 
-2621 THIAID
+2621 
-2627 RIELVNDSG
+2627 
-2636 IPGDNLTNEARPHF
+2636 
-2650 QVTVP
+2650 
-2655 ADVNGVRLSIDGG
+2655 
-2668 KTWFDA
+2668 
-2674 TQSATSGV
+2674 
-2682 WDYTWLTNVANGPHT
+2682 
-2697 LMVEAS
+2697 
-2703 DKAGNKTTQKLDFTI
+2703 
-2718 DTILSEP
+2718 
-2725 TITLDSADDS
+2725 
-2735 AAGDNITNVKMP
+2735 
-2747 GFTLG
+2747 
-2752 NIDADVTKV
+2752 
-2761 VVTVAHDG
+2761 
-2769 KNQQIELIKNGGVW
+2769 
-2783 RFTPGAAWTDG
+2783 
-2794 DYTLTVK
+2794 
-2801 VEDKAGNTN
+2801 
-2810 YSAPLTVTID
+2810 
-2820 TQTSIDRIE
+2820 
-2829 LLNDTGIVGD
+2829 
-2839 NLTNEA
+2839 
-2845 RPQFHITV
+2845 
-2853 PTDVNSVQ
+2853 
-2861 LSLDGG
+2861 
-2867 INWVNATL
+2867 
-2875 TSDGVWEYIWPT
+2875 
-2887 DLVENTYTLTVKATD
+2887 
-2902 VAGNTATETLNFIID
+2902 
-2917 TTLSTPTITL
+2917 
-2927 DSADDSGTA
+2927 
-2936 NDNKT
+2936 
-2941 NVKTPGFIIGGI
+2941 
-2953 DSDVTQVV
+2953 
-2961 VQVMRDGHSEEVELT
+2961 
-2976 QTNGQWR
+2976 
-2983 FVPGSA
+2983 
-2989 WTDGDYT
+2989 
-2996 LTVTVKDEAGNIR
+2996 
-3009 HSAPLTVTID
+3009 
-3019 TQITIDHIELVNDS
+3019 
-3033 GIPDDNL
+3033 
-3040 TNNVRPHFQ
+3040 
-3049 VTVPTDVNVVRLSID
+3049 VRLSID

-3104 GNKTTQQLDFI
+3104 GNQTTQKLDFI
-3115 IDTLLSEPTIVLDNT
+3115 IDTMLSEPTIVLDST

-3136 GDNLTNVNKPTFL
+3136 GDNLTNANKPTFI

-3161 VEVQHGGTKE
+3161 VEVQYGGTKE

-3191 ADGDYTLTVR
+3191 ADGDYMLTVR

-3324 IAMDSRDD
+3324 ITMDSRDD

-3354 ADAHSVILRITQGG
+3354 SDAQSVILRITQGG

-3402 DNAGNVRQSTPLVVT
+3402 DNAGNVRQSTPLIVT

-3467 NWVSATQGIEGVWGY
+3467 NWVSAAQGIEGVWGY

-3614 VTVDTQIAIDRIE
+3614 VTVDTQIAIDHIE

-3717 TLLTPTIELAPDQD
+3717 TLMTPTIELAPDQD

-4302 TKTSAELRIEIDT
+4302 TKTSAELKIEIDT

-4465 GAGNKWLFTPDTPLV
+4465 GADNKWLFTPDTPLV

-4531 TSVTTPRFV
+4531 TSVTKPRFV

-4555 NGVSYS
+4555 NGVSYP

-4891 LRSTAVDVTIDT
+4891 LRSTAVDLTIDT

-5303 NHNKP
+5303 SHNKP

-5384 PAMVAGSDNGIFSN
+5384 PVMMAGSDNGIFSN
-5398 DSITSQTRPTF
+5398 DSITSQTRPAF
-5409 SIFGEMNQSV
+5409 SIYGEMNQSV

-5469 LNFTIDTFNTTPVAI
+5469 LNFTIDTLNTTPVAI

-5578 VDTHIKVF
+5578 VDTHIQVF

-5598 TEWWS
+5598 TDWWS
-5603 NSDLITMRGTGEIGA
+5603 NSSTITMRGMGEIGA

-5628 LATAVVAAT
+5628 LATAVVAAN
-5637 GRWELSTDKLPE
+5637 GQWELSTDQLPE
-5649 GTYDIS
+5649 GKYDITLS
-5655 LVIEDSAGNRWE
+5655 IEDNAGNRKE
-5667 DVREIFIDRT
+5667 EVHEIFIDRT

-5710 SEGNT
+5710 SNGNT

-5743 DAIGNRSDDVPLDIM
+5743 DAIGNRSDDVSLDIM

-5863 ALAAGEDNGASDSD
+5863 ALAAGEDNGVSDSD

-5907 VTDIYQATQGADGW
+5907 VTDTYQATQGADGW

-5929 NDGNYTLSVTVVD
+5929 NDGTYTLSVTVVD

-5977 ATAVT
+5977 PTAVT
-5982 PPESETVN
+5982 PLESETVN
-5990 AESATHLRTE
+5990 AESDTHLRTV
-6000 PSAAEESVVKVTA
+6000 PSAAEESVVKETA

-6042 ENIVNVSIM
+6042 ENIVNVSVM

-6107 IVNAMNVRGKTEDDI
+6107 IVNAMNARGKAEDDI

>member
-33 SGPDMNITTPRGSV
+33 SGPDMNITTPHGSV

-443 SDSGIKNDNI
+443 SDSGIKNDSI

-590 TFNFTSDS
+590 TFKFTSDS

-619 SFSYVIDTIAPV
+619 SFSYVIDTVAPV

-638 DYVVLPNGIILSGN
+638 DFVVLPNGIILSGN

-1029 SPDSDSGIS
+1029 SPDSDSGIA

-1058 IISVQVWDAMSDTQ
+1058 IISVQVWDAVSDTQ

-1104 DIAGNKANSAIFD
+1104 DIAGNKANSAVFD

-1378 TKGTGGWTFTPPT
+1378 TKGTGGWSFTPT
-1391 SWADGDYTLSV
+1391 GAWADGDYTLSV

-1439 DDNLT
+1439 NDNLT

-1469 KTWFNATQSATPGVW
+1469 KTWFNATQSATPGAW

-1496 YTLTVEATDEA
+1496 YTLTVEATDKA
-1507 GNKATQTLDFTIDT
+1507 GNKTTQELDFTIDT

-1638 PGDNLTNEARPH
+1638 PDDNLTNEARPH

-2023 TIDHIEL
+2023 AIDHIEL
-2030 VNDSGIPDDNLTNNV
+2030 VNDSGIPDDNLTNEA
-2045 RPHFQVT
+2045 RPHFQVM

-2071 NATQSATPGVWDY
+2071 NSTQSATPGVWDY

-2100 ATDKAGNKTTQQ
+2100 VTDKAGNKTTQQ
-2112 LDFIIDTLL
+2112 LDFIIDTML

-2135 TKGDHLTNVNK
+2135 TKGDNLTNVNK

-2226 DVIELVNDNGIP
+2226 DAIELVNDNGIP

-2329 DSADDSG
+2329 DSADDTG
-2336 VHGDNMTNHT
+2336 IQGDNMTNRT
-2346 QPTFALQHIDDDAV
+2346 QPTFNLQHIDDDAV

-2379 DAGGWTFTPT
+2379 GVGGWTFTPPT
-2389 GAWADGDYTL
+2389 SWGAGDYTL

-2447 PHFQVT
+2447 PHFQVK

-2459 VVRLSIDGGKTWFNA
+2459 
-2474 TQSATPG
+2474 
-2481 VWDYIWPDDVAD
+2481 
-2493 GGYTLTVEATDEAGN
+2493 E
-2508 KATQTLDFTIDTTL
+2508 
-2522 SVPTLSLDSADD
+2522 
-2534 SGIAGDNITNVKTP
+2534 
-2548 GFTLNN
+2548 
-2554 IDTDVSRV
+2554 
-2562 IVEVMHNG
+2562 
-2570 IKQEVP
+2570 
-2576 LVQTGGQWRF
+2576 
-2586 APTSDWAD
+2586 
-2594 GDYILTVKVEDRAGN
+2594 
-2609 VKQSA
+2609 
-2614 PLTVTVD
+2614 
-2621 THIAID
+2621 
-2627 RIELVNDSG
+2627 
-2636 IPGDNLTNEARPHF
+2636 
-2650 QVTVP
+2650 
-2655 ADVNGVRLSIDGG
+2655 
-2668 KTWFDA
+2668 
-2674 TQSATSGV
+2674 
-2682 WDYTWLTNVANGPHT
+2682 
-2697 LMVEAS
+2697 
-2703 DKAGNKTTQKLDFTI
+2703 
-2718 DTILSEP
+2718 
-2725 TITLDSADDS
+2725 
-2735 AAGDNITNVKMP
+2735 
-2747 GFTLG
+2747 
-2752 NIDADVTKV
+2752 
-2761 VVTVAHDG
+2761 
-2769 KNQQIELIKNGGVW
+2769 
-2783 RFTPGAAWTDG
+2783 
-2794 DYTLTVK
+2794 
-2801 VEDKAGNTN
+2801 
-2810 YSAPLTVTID
+2810 
-2820 TQTSIDRIE
+2820 
-2829 LLNDTGIVGD
+2829 
-2839 NLTNEA
+2839 
-2845 RPQFHITV
+2845 
-2853 PTDVNSVQ
+2853 
-2861 LSLDGG
+2861 
-2867 INWVNATL
+2867 
-2875 TSDGVWEYIWPT
+2875 
-2887 DLVENTYTLTVKATD
+2887 
-2902 VAGNTATETLNFIID
+2902 
-2917 TTLSTPTITL
+2917 
-2927 DSADDSGTA
+2927 
-2936 NDNKT
+2936 
-2941 NVKTPGFIIGGI
+2941 
-2953 DSDVTQVV
+2953 
-2961 VQVMRDGHSEEVELT
+2961 
-2976 QTNGQWR
+2976 
-2983 FVPGSA
+2983 
-2989 WTDGDYT
+2989 
-2996 LTVTVKDEAGNIR
+2996 
-3009 HSAPLTVTID
+3009 
-3019 TQITIDHIELVNDS
+3019 
-3033 GIPDDNL
+3033 
-3040 TNNVRPHFQ
+3040 
-3049 VTVPTDVNVVRLSID
+3049 VRLSID

-3104 GNKTTQQLDFI
+3104 GNQTTQKLDFI
-3115 IDTLLSEPTIVLDNT
+3115 IDTLLSEPTIVLDST

-3136 GDNLTNVNKPTFL
+3136 GDNLTNANKPTFI

-3298 EATDKAGN
+3298 EVTDKAGN

-3402 DNAGNVRQSTPLVVT
+3402 DNAGNVRQSTPLIVT

-3467 NWVSATQGIEGVWGY
+3467 NWVSAAQGIEGVWGY

-3614 VTVDTQIAIDRIE
+3614 VTVDTQIAIDHIE

-3632 GVPGDNVTKHV
+3632 GVPGDNITKHV

-3685 TDMPEGQHTLTVE
+3685 TDMPEGQHTLIVE

-3703 GNKMTETLNFTIDI
+3703 GNKMTGTLDFTIDI

-3849 FDIHQVDSDVTRVMV
+3849 FDIRQVDSDVTRVMV

-4302 TKTSAELRIEIDT
+4302 TKTSAELQIEIDT

-4531 TSVTTPRFV
+4531 TSVTKPRFV

-4555 NGVSYS
+4555 NGVSYP

-5078 GNSQQKEILIE
+5078 GNSQQKDILIE

-5303 NHNKP
+5303 SHNKP

-5384 PAMVAGSDNGIFSN
+5384 PVMMAGSDNGIFSN
-5398 DSITSQTRPTF
+5398 DSITSQTRPAF
-5409 SIFGEMNQSV
+5409 SIYGEMNQSV

-5469 LNFTIDTFNTTPVAI
+5469 LNFTIDTLNTTPVAI

-5538 EKGHWQ
+5538 DKGHWQ

-5578 VDTHIKVF
+5578 VDTHIQVF

-5598 TEWWS
+5598 TDWWS
-5603 NSDLITMRGTGEIGA
+5603 NSSTITMRGMGEIGA

-5628 LATAVVAAT
+5628 LATAVVAAN
-5637 GRWELSTDKLPE
+5637 GQWELSTDQLPE
-5649 GTYDIS
+5649 GKYDITLS
-5655 LVIEDSAGNRWE
+5655 IEDNAGNRKE
-5667 DVREIFIDRT
+5667 EVHEIFIDRT

-5710 SEGNT
+5710 SNGNT

-5929 NDGNYTLSVTVVD
+5929 NDGTYTLSVTVVD

-5966 SQHDDASDDAT
+5966 SQRNDASDDAT

-5990 AESATHLRTE
+5990 AESATHLRTV
-6000 PSAAEESVVKVTA
+6000 PSVAEESVVKETA

-6042 ENIVNVSIM
+6042 ENIVNVSVM

-6085 IDKDNDFLIKEKT
+6085 IDKDDDFLIKEKT

-6107 IVNAMNVRGKTEDDI
+6107 IVNAMNARGKTEDDI

>member
-430 IAPEKPTIELDDS
+430 IPPEKPTIELDDS

-638 DYVVLPNGIILSGN
+638 DFVVLPNGIILSGN

-1104 DIAGNKANSAIFD
+1104 DIAGNKANSAVFD

-1187 FIPGNTWA
+1187 FTPGNTWT

-1215 APLTVVIDTQI
+1215 TPLTVVIDTQI

-1378 TKGTGGWTFTPPT
+1378 TKGTGGWSFTPT
-1391 SWADGDYTLSV
+1391 GAWADGDYTLSV

-1439 DDNLT
+1439 NDNLT

-1469 KTWFNATQSATPGVW
+1469 KTWFNATQSATPGAW

-1496 YTLTVEATDEA
+1496 YTLTVEATDKA
-1507 GNKATQTLDFTIDT
+1507 GNKTTQELDFTIDT

-1638 PGDNLTNEARPH
+1638 PDDNLTNEARPH

-1938 DNKTNV
+1938 DNKTNI

-2023 TIDHIEL
+2023 AIDHIEL
-2030 VNDSGIPDDNLTNNV
+2030 VNDSGIPNDNLTNEA

-2121 SEPTIVLDNTDDSG
+2121 SEPTIVLDSTDDSG
-2135 TKGDHLTNVNK
+2135 TKGDNLTNVNK

-2329 DSADDSG
+2329 DSADDTG
-2336 VHGDNMTNHT
+2336 IQGDNMTNST
-2346 QPTFALQHIDDDAV
+2346 QPTFNLQHIDDDAV

-2379 DAGGWTFTPT
+2379 GTGGWTFTPPT
-2389 GAWADGDYTL
+2389 SWGAGDYTL

-2447 PHFQVT
+2447 PHFQVK

-2459 VVRLSIDGGKTWFNA
+2459 
-2474 TQSATPG
+2474 
-2481 VWDYIWPDDVAD
+2481 
-2493 GGYTLTVEATDEAGN
+2493 E
-2508 KATQTLDFTIDTTL
+2508 
-2522 SVPTLSLDSADD
+2522 
-2534 SGIAGDNITNVKTP
+2534 
-2548 GFTLNN
+2548 
-2554 IDTDVSRV
+2554 
-2562 IVEVMHNG
+2562 
-2570 IKQEVP
+2570 
-2576 LVQTGGQWRF
+2576 
-2586 APTSDWAD
+2586 
-2594 GDYILTVKVEDRAGN
+2594 
-2609 VKQSA
+2609 
-2614 PLTVTVD
+2614 
-2621 THIAID
+2621 
-2627 RIELVNDSG
+2627 
-2636 IPGDNLTNEARPHF
+2636 
-2650 QVTVP
+2650 
-2655 ADVNGVRLSIDGG
+2655 
-2668 KTWFDA
+2668 
-2674 TQSATSGV
+2674 
-2682 WDYTWLTNVANGPHT
+2682 
-2697 LMVEAS
+2697 
-2703 DKAGNKTTQKLDFTI
+2703 
-2718 DTILSEP
+2718 
-2725 TITLDSADDS
+2725 
-2735 AAGDNITNVKMP
+2735 
-2747 GFTLG
+2747 
-2752 NIDADVTKV
+2752 
-2761 VVTVAHDG
+2761 
-2769 KNQQIELIKNGGVW
+2769 
-2783 RFTPGAAWTDG
+2783 
-2794 DYTLTVK
+2794 
-2801 VEDKAGNTN
+2801 
-2810 YSAPLTVTID
+2810 
-2820 TQTSIDRIE
+2820 
-2829 LLNDTGIVGD
+2829 
-2839 NLTNEA
+2839 
-2845 RPQFHITV
+2845 
-2853 PTDVNSVQ
+2853 
-2861 LSLDGG
+2861 
-2867 INWVNATL
+2867 
-2875 TSDGVWEYIWPT
+2875 
-2887 DLVENTYTLTVKATD
+2887 
-2902 VAGNTATETLNFIID
+2902 
-2917 TTLSTPTITL
+2917 
-2927 DSADDSGTA
+2927 
-2936 NDNKT
+2936 
-2941 NVKTPGFIIGGI
+2941 
-2953 DSDVTQVV
+2953 
-2961 VQVMRDGHSEEVELT
+2961 
-2976 QTNGQWR
+2976 
-2983 FVPGSA
+2983 
-2989 WTDGDYT
+2989 
-2996 LTVTVKDEAGNIR
+2996 
-3009 HSAPLTVTID
+3009 
-3019 TQITIDHIELVNDS
+3019 
-3033 GIPDDNL
+3033 
-3040 TNNVRPHFQ
+3040 
-3049 VTVPTDVNVVRLSID
+3049 VRLSID

-3104 GNKTTQQLDFI
+3104 GNQTTQKLDFI
-3115 IDTLLSEPTIVLDNT
+3115 IDTLLSEPTIVLDST

-3136 GDNLTNVNKPTFL
+3136 GDNLTNANKPTFL

-3201 VEDDAGNVKYSA
+3201 VEDEAGNVKYSA

-3275 GTAGIWDYTWPKDV
+3275 GTAGTWDYTWPKDV

-3354 ADAHSVILRITQGG
+3354 SDAQSVILRITQGG

-3402 DNAGNVRQSTPLVVT
+3402 DNAGNVRQSTPLIVT

-3467 NWVSATQGIEGVWGY
+3467 NWVSAAQGIEGVWGY

-3492 HTLTVMVTDR
+3492 HILTVMVTDR

-3614 VTVDTQIAIDRIE
+3614 VTVDTQIAIDHIE

-3685 TDMPEGQHTLTVE
+3685 TDMPEGQHTLIVE

-3703 GNKMTETLNFTIDI
+3703 GNKMTGTLDFTIDI

-3849 FDIHQVDSDVTRVMV
+3849 FDIRQVDSDVTRVMV

-4187 PDGQHTLLVDVTDIA
+4187 PDGKHTLLVDVTDIA

-4302 TKTSAELRIEIDT
+4302 TKTSAELQIEIDT

-4480 DGTYKIEIVAED
+4480 DGTYKIEVVAED

-4531 TSVTTPRFV
+4531 TSVTKPRFV

-4555 NGVSYS
+4555 NGVSYP

-4662 QTITVGADGNWSVTP
+4662 HTITVGADGNWSVTP

-4966 NDGNYELTFKV
+4966 NDGNYVLTFKV

-5078 GNSQQKEILIE
+5078 GNSQQKDILIE

-5303 NHNKP
+5303 SHNKP

-5523 EIIINGLNVGEVWVN
+5523 EIIINGLNVGEVWAN
-5538 EKGHWQ
+5538 DKGHWQ

-5557 DITVKSTDRAGNVNQ
+5557 DINVKSTDRAGNVNQ

-5578 VDTHIKVF
+5578 VDTHIQVF

-5598 TEWWS
+5598 TDWWS
-5603 NSDLITMRGTGEIGA
+5603 NSSTITMRGMGEIGA

-5628 LATAVVAAT
+5628 LATAVVAAN
-5637 GRWELSTDKLPE
+5637 GKWELSTDQLPE
-5649 GTYDIS
+5649 GKYDITLS
-5655 LVIEDSAGNRWE
+5655 IEDNAGNRKE
-5667 DVREIFIDRT
+5667 EVHEIFIDRT

-5710 SEGNT
+5710 SNGNT

-5907 VTDIYQATQGADGW
+5907 VTDTYQATQGADGW

-5929 NDGNYTLSVTVVD
+5929 NDGTYTLSVTVVD
-5942 RAGNSQQSASLA
+5942 RAGNSQQSALLE
-5954 VTVDSTVTVTAD
+5954 VTVDSTLTVPEIALAAGED
-5966 SQHDDASDDAT
+5966 NGASDSDN
-5977 ATAVT
+5977 VT
-5982 PPESETVN
+5982 NHTQPT
-5990 AESATHLRTE
+5990 
-6000 PSAAEESVVKVTA
+6000 
-6013 YSITLLNADS
+6013 
-6023 GDEIDRSISQTP
+6023 
-6035 SFEISVP
+6035 
-6042 ENIVNVSIM
+6042 
-6051 FEGEEFTLP
+6051 
-6060 ITNQKAIFEVPL
+6060 
-6072 SLEDGEYT
+6072 
-6080 MDVKF
+6080 
-6085 IDKDNDFLIKEKT
+6085 
-6098 FSVDHSSAD
+6098 
-6107 IVNAMNVRGKTEDDI
+6107 
-6122 NDSPSTS
+6122 
-6129 SVGHNN
+6129 
-6135 NGAIDVFAV
+6135 
-6144 NEVTLPVDN
+6144 
-6153 QEEHA
+6153 

>member
-307 GTYNLEAEAKTADG
+307 GTYNLEAEAKTTDG

-2121 SEPTIVLDNTDDSG
+2121 SEPTIVLDSTDDSG

-2481 VWDYIWPDDVAD
+2481 VWDY
-2493 GGYTLTVEATDEAGN
+2493 
-2508 KATQTLDFTIDTTL
+2508 
-2522 SVPTLSLDSADD
+2522 
-2534 SGIAGDNITNVKTP
+2534 
-2548 GFTLNN
+2548 
-2554 IDTDVSRV
+2554 
-2562 IVEVMHNG
+2562 
-2570 IKQEVP
+2570 
-2576 LVQTGGQWRF
+2576 
-2586 APTSDWAD
+2586 
-2594 GDYILTVKVEDRAGN
+2594 
-2609 VKQSA
+2609 
-2614 PLTVTVD
+2614 
-2621 THIAID
+2621 
-2627 RIELVNDSG
+2627 
-2636 IPGDNLTNEARPHF
+2636 
-2650 QVTVP
+2650 
-2655 ADVNGVRLSIDGG
+2655 
-2668 KTWFDA
+2668 
-2674 TQSATSGV
+2674 
-2682 WDYTWLTNVANGPHT
+2682 
-2697 LMVEAS
+2697 
-2703 DKAGNKTTQKLDFTI
+2703 
-2718 DTILSEP
+2718 
-2725 TITLDSADDS
+2725 
-2735 AAGDNITNVKMP
+2735 
-2747 GFTLG
+2747 
-2752 NIDADVTKV
+2752 
-2761 VVTVAHDG
+2761 
-2769 KNQQIELIKNGGVW
+2769 
-2783 RFTPGAAWTDG
+2783 
-2794 DYTLTVK
+2794 
-2801 VEDKAGNTN
+2801 
-2810 YSAPLTVTID
+2810 
-2820 TQTSIDRIE
+2820 
-2829 LLNDTGIVGD
+2829 
-2839 NLTNEA
+2839 
-2845 RPQFHITV
+2845 
-2853 PTDVNSVQ
+2853 
-2861 LSLDGG
+2861 
-2867 INWVNATL
+2867 
-2875 TSDGVWEYIWPT
+2875 
-2887 DLVENTYTLTVKATD
+2887 
-2902 VAGNTATETLNFIID
+2902 
-2917 TTLSTPTITL
+2917 
-2927 DSADDSGTA
+2927 
-2936 NDNKT
+2936 
-2941 NVKTPGFIIGGI
+2941 
-2953 DSDVTQVV
+2953 
-2961 VQVMRDGHSEEVELT
+2961 
-2976 QTNGQWR
+2976 
-2983 FVPGSA
+2983 
-2989 WTDGDYT
+2989 
-2996 LTVTVKDEAGNIR
+2996 
-3009 HSAPLTVTID
+3009 
-3019 TQITIDHIELVNDS
+3019 
-3033 GIPDDNL
+3033 
-3040 TNNVRPHFQ
+3040 
-3049 VTVPTDVNVVRLSID
+3049 
-3064 GGKTWFNATQSATPG
+3064 
-3079 VWDYT
+3079 T

-3136 GDNLTNVNKPTFL
+3136 GDNLTSVNKPTFL

-4555 NGVSYS
+4555 NGVSYP

-5276 DVDSSTDFPTLN
+5276 DVDSSIDFPTLN

>member
-235 VKEPLKVTLALAAE
+235 VKEPLKVTLALATE

-619 SFSYVIDTIAPV
+619 SFSYVIDTVAPV

-638 DYVVLPNGIILSGN
+638 DFVVLPNGIILSGN

-1029 SPDSDSGIS
+1029 SPDSDSGVS

-1058 IISVQVWDAMSDTQ
+1058 IISVQVWDAASDTQ

-1104 DIAGNKANSAIFD
+1104 DIAGNKANSAVFD

-1208 AGNTNYS
+1208 AGNTSYS

-1378 TKGTGGWTFTPPT
+1378 TKGTGGWSFTPT
-1391 SWADGDYTLSV
+1391 GAWADGDYTLSV

-1439 DDNLT
+1439 NDNLT

-1469 KTWFNATQSATPGVW
+1469 KTWFNATQSATPGAW

-1496 YTLTVEATDEA
+1496 YTLTVEATDKA
-1507 GNKATQTLDFTIDT
+1507 GNKTTQELDFTIDT

-2121 SEPTIVLDNTDDSG
+2121 SEPTIVLDSTDDSG
-2135 TKGDHLTNVNK
+2135 TKGDNLTNVNK

-2315 FTIDTTLSTPVIVL
+2315 FTIDTTLSVPVIVL
-2329 DSADDSG
+2329 NSADDTG
-2336 VHGDNMTNHT
+2336 VQGDNMTNST

-2379 DAGGWTFTPT
+2379 GTGGWSFTPT

-2447 PHFQVT
+2447 PHFQVK
-2453 VPTDVN
+2453 VPMDVN
-2459 VVRLSIDGGKTWFNA
+2459 
-2474 TQSATPG
+2474 
-2481 VWDYIWPDDVAD
+2481 
-2493 GGYTLTVEATDEAGN
+2493 E
-2508 KATQTLDFTIDTTL
+2508 
-2522 SVPTLSLDSADD
+2522 
-2534 SGIAGDNITNVKTP
+2534 
-2548 GFTLNN
+2548 
-2554 IDTDVSRV
+2554 
-2562 IVEVMHNG
+2562 
-2570 IKQEVP
+2570 
-2576 LVQTGGQWRF
+2576 
-2586 APTSDWAD
+2586 
-2594 GDYILTVKVEDRAGN
+2594 
-2609 VKQSA
+2609 
-2614 PLTVTVD
+2614 
-2621 THIAID
+2621 
-2627 RIELVNDSG
+2627 
-2636 IPGDNLTNEARPHF
+2636 
-2650 QVTVP
+2650 
-2655 ADVNGVRLSIDGG
+2655 
-2668 KTWFDA
+2668 
-2674 TQSATSGV
+2674 
-2682 WDYTWLTNVANGPHT
+2682 
-2697 LMVEAS
+2697 
-2703 DKAGNKTTQKLDFTI
+2703 
-2718 DTILSEP
+2718 
-2725 TITLDSADDS
+2725 
-2735 AAGDNITNVKMP
+2735 
-2747 GFTLG
+2747 
-2752 NIDADVTKV
+2752 
-2761 VVTVAHDG
+2761 
-2769 KNQQIELIKNGGVW
+2769 
-2783 RFTPGAAWTDG
+2783 
-2794 DYTLTVK
+2794 
-2801 VEDKAGNTN
+2801 
-2810 YSAPLTVTID
+2810 
-2820 TQTSIDRIE
+2820 
-2829 LLNDTGIVGD
+2829 
-2839 NLTNEA
+2839 
-2845 RPQFHITV
+2845 
-2853 PTDVNSVQ
+2853 
-2861 LSLDGG
+2861 
-2867 INWVNATL
+2867 
-2875 TSDGVWEYIWPT
+2875 
-2887 DLVENTYTLTVKATD
+2887 
-2902 VAGNTATETLNFIID
+2902 
-2917 TTLSTPTITL
+2917 
-2927 DSADDSGTA
+2927 
-2936 NDNKT
+2936 
-2941 NVKTPGFIIGGI
+2941 
-2953 DSDVTQVV
+2953 
-2961 VQVMRDGHSEEVELT
+2961 
-2976 QTNGQWR
+2976 
-2983 FVPGSA
+2983 
-2989 WTDGDYT
+2989 
-2996 LTVTVKDEAGNIR
+2996 
-3009 HSAPLTVTID
+3009 
-3019 TQITIDHIELVNDS
+3019 
-3033 GIPDDNL
+3033 
-3040 TNNVRPHFQ
+3040 
-3049 VTVPTDVNVVRLSID
+3049 VRLSID

-3104 GNKTTQQLDFI
+3104 GNQTTQKLDFI
-3115 IDTLLSEPTIVLDNT
+3115 IDTLLSEPTIVLDST

-3136 GDNLTNVNKPTFL
+3136 GDNLTNANKPTFI

-3161 VEVQHGGTKE
+3161 VEVQYGGTKE

-3324 IAMDSRDD
+3324 ITMDSRDD

-3354 ADAHSVILRITQGG
+3354 SDAQSVILRITQGG

-3402 DNAGNVRQSTPLVVT
+3402 DNAGNVRQSTPLIVT

-3467 NWVSATQGIEGVWGY
+3467 NWVSAAQGIEGVWGY

-3614 VTVDTQIAIDRIE
+3614 VTVDTQIAIDHIE

-3717 TLLTPTIELAPDQD
+3717 TLMTPTIELAPDQD

-3849 FDIHQVDSDVTRVMV
+3849 FDIRQVDSDVTRVMV

-4531 TSVTTPRFV
+4531 TSVTKPRFV

-4555 NGVSYS
+4555 NGVSYP

-4832 PTLIGSTLPNTI
+4832 PTLVGNTLPNAI

-4966 NDGNYELTFKV
+4966 NDGNYVLTFKV

-5303 NHNKP
+5303 SHNKP

-5384 PAMVAGSDNGIFSN
+5384 PVMMAGSDNGIFSN
-5398 DSITSQTRPTF
+5398 DSITSQTRPAF
-5409 SIFGEMNQSV
+5409 SIYGEMNQSV

-5469 LNFTIDTFNTTPVAI
+5469 LNFTIDTLNTTPVAI

-5538 EKGHWQ
+5538 DKGHWQ

-5578 VDTHIKVF
+5578 VDTHIQVF

-5598 TEWWS
+5598 TDWWS
-5603 NSDLITMRGTGEIGA
+5603 NSSTITMRGMGEIGA

-5628 LATAVVAAT
+5628 LATAVVAAN
-5637 GRWELSTDKLPE
+5637 GQWELSTDQLPE
-5649 GTYDIS
+5649 GKYDITLS
-5655 LVIEDSAGNRWE
+5655 IEDNAGNRKE
-5667 DVREIFIDRT
+5667 EVHEIFIDRT

-5710 SEGNT
+5710 SNGNT

-5743 DAIGNRSDDVPLDIM
+5743 DAIGNRSDDVSLDIM

-5863 ALAAGEDNGASDSD
+5863 ALAAGEDNGVSDSD

-5907 VTDIYQATQGADGW
+5907 VTDTYQATQGADGW

-5929 NDGNYTLSVTVVD
+5929 NDGTYTLSVTVVD

-5990 AESATHLRTE
+5990 AESATHLSTV
-6000 PSAAEESVVKVTA
+6000 PSAAEESVVKETA

-6107 IVNAMNVRGKTEDDI
+6107 IVNAMNARGKTEDDI

>member
-430 IAPEKPTIELDDS
+430 IPPEKPTIELDDS

-638 DYVVLPNGIILSGN
+638 DFVVLPNGIILSGN

-1029 SPDSDSGIS
+1029 SPDSDSGIA

-1104 DIAGNKANSAIFD
+1104 DIAGNKANSAVFD

-1378 TKGTGGWTFTPPT
+1378 TKGTGGWSFTPT
-1391 SWADGDYTLSV
+1391 GAWADGDYTLSV

-1469 KTWFNATQSATPGVW
+1469 KTWFNATQSATPGAW

-1496 YTLTVEATDEA
+1496 YTLTVEATDKA
-1507 GNKATQTLDFTIDT
+1507 GNKTTQELDFTIDT

-1638 PGDNLTNEARPH
+1638 PDDNLTNEARPH

-1699 MVEASDKAGNKT
+1699 MVEATDKAGNKT

-1793 DGDYTLTVKVEDK
+1793 DGNYTLTVKVEDK

-2023 TIDHIEL
+2023 
-2030 VNDSGIPDDNLTNNV
+2030 
-2045 RPHFQVT
+2045 
-2052 VPTDV
+2052 
-2057 NVVRLSIDGGKTWF
+2057 
-2071 NATQSATPGVWDY
+2071 A
-2084 TWLADVG
+2084 
-2091 EGKHTLTVE
+2091 
-2100 ATDKAGNKTTQQ
+2100 
-2112 LDFIIDTLL
+2112 
-2121 SEPTIVLDNTDDSG
+2121 
-2135 TKGDHLTNVNK
+2135 
-2146 PTFLLG
+2146 
-2152 NIDADARYVTVEVQH
+2152 
-2167 GGTKE
+2167 
-2172 VLTATKD
+2172 
-2179 ATGNWSVTP
+2179 
-2188 TGTWADG
+2188 
-2195 DYTLTV
+2195 
-2201 RVEDEAGNE
+2201 
-2210 KHSASLTVTV
+2210 
-2220 DTQITI
+2220 
-2226 DVIELVNDNGIP
+2226 
-2238 GDNMTN
+2238 
-2244 DAHPQFRVTVPGDV
+2244 
-2258 NEVSLSIDGGVTWV
+2258 
-2272 KATQSATPGVWN
+2272 
-2284 YTWPGTVPDG
+2284 
-2294 DYTLNVKATDNAGN
+2294 
-2308 TVTETLH
+2308 
-2315 FTIDTTLSTPVIVL
+2315 
-2329 DSADDSG
+2329 
-2336 VHGDNMTNHT
+2336 
-2346 QPTFALQHIDDDAV
+2346 
-2360 RVTVSVEHGGV
+2360 
-2371 TTTFDATK
+2371 
-2379 DAGGWTFTPT
+2379 
-2389 GAWADGDYTL
+2389 
-2399 SVSVEDKAGNTSHSA
+2399 
-2414 SLTVTV
+2414 
-2420 DTQIAINNIELVN
+2420 
-2433 DSGIPDDNLTNNVR
+2433 
-2447 PHFQVT
+2447 
-2453 VPTDVN
+2453 
-2459 VVRLSIDGGKTWFNA
+2459 
-2474 TQSATPG
+2474 
-2481 VWDYIWPDDVAD
+2481 
-2493 GGYTLTVEATDEAGN
+2493 
-2508 KATQTLDFTIDTTL
+2508 
-2522 SVPTLSLDSADD
+2522 
-2534 SGIAGDNITNVKTP
+2534 
-2548 GFTLNN
+2548 
-2554 IDTDVSRV
+2554 
-2562 IVEVMHNG
+2562 
-2570 IKQEVP
+2570 
-2576 LVQTGGQWRF
+2576 
-2586 APTSDWAD
+2586 
-2594 GDYILTVKVEDRAGN
+2594 
-2609 VKQSA
+2609 
-2614 PLTVTVD
+2614 
-2621 THIAID
+2621 
-2627 RIELVNDSG
+2627 
-2636 IPGDNLTNEARPHF
+2636 
-2650 QVTVP
+2650 
-2655 ADVNGVRLSIDGG
+2655 
-2668 KTWFDA
+2668 
-2674 TQSATSGV
+2674 
-2682 WDYTWLTNVANGPHT
+2682 
-2697 LMVEAS
+2697 
-2703 DKAGNKTTQKLDFTI
+2703 
-2718 DTILSEP
+2718 
-2725 TITLDSADDS
+2725 
-2735 AAGDNITNVKMP
+2735 
-2747 GFTLG
+2747 
-2752 NIDADVTKV
+2752 
-2761 VVTVAHDG
+2761 
-2769 KNQQIELIKNGGVW
+2769 
-2783 RFTPGAAWTDG
+2783 
-2794 DYTLTVK
+2794 
-2801 VEDKAGNTN
+2801 
-2810 YSAPLTVTID
+2810 
-2820 TQTSIDRIE
+2820 
-2829 LLNDTGIVGD
+2829 
-2839 NLTNEA
+2839 
-2845 RPQFHITV
+2845 
-2853 PTDVNSVQ
+2853 
-2861 LSLDGG
+2861 
-2867 INWVNATL
+2867 
-2875 TSDGVWEYIWPT
+2875 
-2887 DLVENTYTLTVKATD
+2887 
-2902 VAGNTATETLNFIID
+2902 
-2917 TTLSTPTITL
+2917 
-2927 DSADDSGTA
+2927 
-2936 NDNKT
+2936 
-2941 NVKTPGFIIGGI
+2941 
-2953 DSDVTQVV
+2953 
-2961 VQVMRDGHSEEVELT
+2961 
-2976 QTNGQWR
+2976 
-2983 FVPGSA
+2983 
-2989 WTDGDYT
+2989 
-2996 LTVTVKDEAGNIR
+2996 
-3009 HSAPLTVTID
+3009 
-3019 TQITIDHIELVNDS
+3019 IDHIELVNDS

-3171 VLTATKGA
+3171 VLTATKDATGNWSVTPTGTWADGDYTLTVRVEDEAGNEKHSASLTVTVDTQITIDAIELVNDNGIPGDNMTNDAHPQFRVTVPGDVNEVSLSIDGGVTWVKATQSATPGVWNYTWPGTVPDGDYTLNVKATDNAGNTVTETLHFTIDTTLSVPVIVLNSADDTGVQGDNMTNSTQPTFALQHIDDDAVRVTVSVEHGGVTTTFDATKGVGGWSFTPTGAWADGDYTLSVSVEDKAGNTSHSASLTVTVDTQIAINNIELVNDSGIPDDNLTNNVRPHFQVKVPTDVNEVRLSIDGGKTWFNATQSATPGVWDYTWLADVGEGKHTLTVEATDKAGNQTTQKLDFIIDTMLSEPTIVLDSTDDSGTKGDNLTNANKPTFILGNIDADARYVTVEVQYGGTKEVLTATKGA

-3191 ADGDYTLTVR
+3191 ADGDYMLTVR

-3324 IAMDSRDD
+3324 ITMDSRDD

-3354 ADAHSVILRITQGG
+3354 SDAQSVILRITQGG

-3402 DNAGNVRQSTPLVVT
+3402 DNAGNVRQSTPLIVT

-3467 NWVSATQGIEGVWGY
+3467 NWVSAAQGIEGVWGY

-3614 VTVDTQIAIDRIE
+3614 VTVDTQIAIDHIE

-3717 TLLTPTIELAPDQD
+3717 TLMTPTIELAPDQD

-3849 FDIHQVDSDVTRVMV
+3849 FDIRQVDSDVTRVMV

-4302 TKTSAELRIEIDT
+4302 TKTSAELKIEIDT

-4531 TSVTTPRFV
+4531 TSVTKPRFV

-4555 NGVSYS
+4555 NGVSYP

-4620 TGNSNSD
+4620 TGSSNSD

-4724 DQHEATSLRP
+4724 DQYEATSLRP
-4734 EFKGFAEAFSTIM
+4734 EFKGLAEAFSTIM

-4832 PTLIGSTLPNTI
+4832 PTLVGNTLPNAI

-5248 LQDDGTF
+5248 LQDDGKF

-5303 NHNKP
+5303 SHNKP

-5384 PAMVAGSDNGIFSN
+5384 PVMIAGSDNGIFSN
-5398 DSITSQTRPTF
+5398 DSITSQTRPAF

-5469 LNFTIDTFNTTPVAI
+5469 LNFTIDTLNTTPVAI

-5538 EKGHWQ
+5538 DKGHWQ

-5578 VDTHIKVF
+5578 VDTHIQVF

-5598 TEWWS
+5598 TDWWS
-5603 NSDLITMRGTGEIGA
+5603 NSSTITMRGMGEIGA

-5628 LATAVVAAT
+5628 LATAVVAAN
-5637 GRWELSTDKLPE
+5637 GQWELSTDQLPE
-5649 GTYDIS
+5649 GKYDITLS
-5655 LVIEDSAGNRWE
+5655 IEDNAGNRKE
-5667 DVREIFIDRT
+5667 EVHEIFIDRT

-5710 SEGNT
+5710 SNGNT

-5758 KEVPVISLSPDSD
+5758 KETPVISLSPDSD
-5771 SGTVGDNITRDKQ
+5771 SGTVGDNITRDNQ

-5877 NVTNHTQPKFTLQHI
+5877 NVTNHNHTQPKFTLQHI

-5907 VTDIYQATQGADGW
+5907 VTDIYQATQDADGW

-5929 NDGNYTLSVTVVD
+5929 NDGTYTLSVTVVD
-5942 RAGNSQQSASLA
+5942 RAGNSLQSASLE

-5966 SQHDDASDDAT
+5966 SQHDDAIDDAT

-5990 AESATHLRTE
+5990 AESATHLRTV
-6000 PSAAEESVVKVTA
+6000 PSAAEESVVKETA

-6042 ENIVNVSIM
+6042 ENIVNVSVM

-6072 SLEDGEYT
+6072 SLEDGEYI

-6085 IDKDNDFLIKEKT
+6085 IDKDDDFLIKEKT

-6107 IVNAMNVRGKTEDDI
+6107 IVNAMNARGKTEDDI

>member
-430 IAPEKPTIELDDS
+430 IPPEKPTIELDDS

-598 VEGINNLT
+598 VEGVNNLT

-619 SFSYVIDTIAPV
+619 SFSYVIDTVAPV

-638 DYVVLPNGIILSGN
+638 DFVVLPNGIILSGN

-1029 SPDSDSGIS
+1029 SPDSDSGVS

-1058 IISVQVWDAMSDTQ
+1058 IISVQVWDAASDTQ

-1104 DIAGNKANSAIFD
+1104 DIAGNKANSAVFD

-1378 TKGTGGWTFTPPT
+1378 TKGTGGWSFTPT
-1391 SWADGDYTLSV
+1391 GAWADGDYTLSV

-1439 DDNLT
+1439 NDNLT

-1469 KTWFNATQSATPGVW
+1469 KTWFNATQSATPGAW

-1496 YTLTVEATDEA
+1496 YTLTVEATDKA
-1507 GNKATQTLDFTIDT
+1507 GNKTTQELDFTIDT

-1699 MVEASDKAGNKT
+1699 MVEATDKAGNKT

-2023 TIDHIEL
+2023 AIDHIEL

-2100 ATDKAGNKTTQQ
+2100 ATDKAGNQTTQK
-2112 LDFIIDTLL
+2112 LDFIIDTML
-2121 SEPTIVLDNTDDSG
+2121 SEPTIVLDSTDDSG
-2135 TKGDHLTNVNK
+2135 TKGDNLTNANK
-2146 PTFLLG
+2146 PTFILG
-2152 NIDADARYVTVEVQH
+2152 NIDADARYVTVEVQ
-2167 GGTKE
+2167 
-2172 VLTATKD
+2172 
-2179 ATGNWSVTP
+2179 
-2188 TGTWADG
+2188 
-2195 DYTLTV
+2195 Y
-2201 RVEDEAGNE
+2201 
-2210 KHSASLTVTV
+2210 
-2220 DTQITI
+2220 
-2226 DVIELVNDNGIP
+2226 
-2238 GDNMTN
+2238 
-2244 DAHPQFRVTVPGDV
+2244 
-2258 NEVSLSIDGGVTWV
+2258 
-2272 KATQSATPGVWN
+2272 
-2284 YTWPGTVPDG
+2284 
-2294 DYTLNVKATDNAGN
+2294 
-2308 TVTETLH
+2308 
-2315 FTIDTTLSTPVIVL
+2315 
-2329 DSADDSG
+2329 
-2336 VHGDNMTNHT
+2336 
-2346 QPTFALQHIDDDAV
+2346 
-2360 RVTVSVEHGGV
+2360 
-2371 TTTFDATK
+2371 
-2379 DAGGWTFTPT
+2379 
-2389 GAWADGDYTL
+2389 
-2399 SVSVEDKAGNTSHSA
+2399 
-2414 SLTVTV
+2414 
-2420 DTQIAINNIELVN
+2420 
-2433 DSGIPDDNLTNNVR
+2433 
-2447 PHFQVT
+2447 
-2453 VPTDVN
+2453 
-2459 VVRLSIDGGKTWFNA
+2459 
-2474 TQSATPG
+2474 
-2481 VWDYIWPDDVAD
+2481 
-2493 GGYTLTVEATDEAGN
+2493 
-2508 KATQTLDFTIDTTL
+2508 
-2522 SVPTLSLDSADD
+2522 
-2534 SGIAGDNITNVKTP
+2534 
-2548 GFTLNN
+2548 
-2554 IDTDVSRV
+2554 
-2562 IVEVMHNG
+2562 
-2570 IKQEVP
+2570 
-2576 LVQTGGQWRF
+2576 
-2586 APTSDWAD
+2586 
-2594 GDYILTVKVEDRAGN
+2594 
-2609 VKQSA
+2609 
-2614 PLTVTVD
+2614 
-2621 THIAID
+2621 
-2627 RIELVNDSG
+2627 
-2636 IPGDNLTNEARPHF
+2636 
-2650 QVTVP
+2650 
-2655 ADVNGVRLSIDGG
+2655 
-2668 KTWFDA
+2668 
-2674 TQSATSGV
+2674 
-2682 WDYTWLTNVANGPHT
+2682 
-2697 LMVEAS
+2697 
-2703 DKAGNKTTQKLDFTI
+2703 
-2718 DTILSEP
+2718 
-2725 TITLDSADDS
+2725 
-2735 AAGDNITNVKMP
+2735 
-2747 GFTLG
+2747 
-2752 NIDADVTKV
+2752 
-2761 VVTVAHDG
+2761 
-2769 KNQQIELIKNGGVW
+2769 
-2783 RFTPGAAWTDG
+2783 
-2794 DYTLTVK
+2794 
-2801 VEDKAGNTN
+2801 
-2810 YSAPLTVTID
+2810 
-2820 TQTSIDRIE
+2820 
-2829 LLNDTGIVGD
+2829 
-2839 NLTNEA
+2839 
-2845 RPQFHITV
+2845 
-2853 PTDVNSVQ
+2853 
-2861 LSLDGG
+2861 
-2867 INWVNATL
+2867 
-2875 TSDGVWEYIWPT
+2875 
-2887 DLVENTYTLTVKATD
+2887 
-2902 VAGNTATETLNFIID
+2902 
-2917 TTLSTPTITL
+2917 
-2927 DSADDSGTA
+2927 
-2936 NDNKT
+2936 
-2941 NVKTPGFIIGGI
+2941 
-2953 DSDVTQVV
+2953 
-2961 VQVMRDGHSEEVELT
+2961 
-2976 QTNGQWR
+2976 
-2983 FVPGSA
+2983 
-2989 WTDGDYT
+2989 
-2996 LTVTVKDEAGNIR
+2996 
-3009 HSAPLTVTID
+3009 
-3019 TQITIDHIELVNDS
+3019 
-3033 GIPDDNL
+3033 
-3040 TNNVRPHFQ
+3040 
-3049 VTVPTDVNVVRLSID
+3049 
-3064 GGKTWFNATQSATPG
+3064 
-3079 VWDYT
+3079 
-3084 WLADVGEGKHTL
+3084 
-3096 TVEATDKA
+3096 
-3104 GNKTTQQLDFI
+3104 
-3115 IDTLLSEPTIVLDNT
+3115 
-3130 DDSGTK
+3130 
-3136 GDNLTNVNKPTFL
+3136 
-3149 LGNIDADARYVT
+3149 
-3161 VEVQHGGTKE
+3161 GGTKE

-3191 ADGDYTLTVR
+3191 ADGDYMLTVR

-3324 IAMDSRDD
+3324 ITMDSRDD

-3354 ADAHSVILRITQGG
+3354 SDAQSVILRITQGG

-3402 DNAGNVRQSTPLVVT
+3402 DNAGNVRQSTPLIVT

-3467 NWVSATQGIEGVWGY
+3467 NWVSAAQGIEGVWGY

-3614 VTVDTQIAIDRIE
+3614 VTVDTQIAIDHIE

-3717 TLLTPTIELAPDQD
+3717 TLMTPTIELAPDQD

-3849 FDIHQVDSDVTRVMV
+3849 FDIRQVDSDVTRVMV

-4302 TKTSAELRIEIDT
+4302 TKTSAELKIEIDT

-4531 TSVTTPRFV
+4531 TSVTKPRFV

-4555 NGVSYS
+4555 NGVSYP

-4620 TGNSNSD
+4620 TGSSNSD

-4724 DQHEATSLRP
+4724 DQYEATSLRP
-4734 EFKGFAEAFSTIM
+4734 EFKGLAEAFSTIM

-4832 PTLIGSTLPNTI
+4832 PTLIGNTLPNAI

-5041 QGVVIA
+5041 QGGVIA

-5248 LQDDGTF
+5248 LQDDGKF

-5303 NHNKP
+5303 SHNKP

-5384 PAMVAGSDNGIFSN
+5384 PVMIAGSDNGIFSN
-5398 DSITSQTRPTF
+5398 DSITSQTRPAF

-5469 LNFTIDTFNTTPVAI
+5469 LNFTIDTLNTTPVAI

-5538 EKGHWQ
+5538 DKGHWQ

-5578 VDTHIKVF
+5578 VDTHIQVF

-5598 TEWWS
+5598 TDWWS
-5603 NSDLITMRGTGEIGA
+5603 NSSTITMRGMGEIGA

-5628 LATAVVAAT
+5628 LATAVVAAN
-5637 GRWELSTDKLPE
+5637 GQWELSTDQLPE
-5649 GTYDIS
+5649 GKYDITLS
-5655 LVIEDSAGNRWE
+5655 IEDNAGNRKE
-5667 DVREIFIDRT
+5667 EVHEIFIDRT

-5710 SEGNT
+5710 SNGNT

-5758 KEVPVISLSPDSD
+5758 KETPVISLSPDSD
-5771 SGTVGDNITRDKQ
+5771 SGTAGDNITRDNQ

-5877 NVTNHTQPKFTLQHI
+5877 NVTNHNHTQPKFTLQHI

-5907 VTDIYQATQGADGW
+5907 VTDTYQATQGADGW

-5966 SQHDDASDDAT
+5966 SQHNDASDDAT
-5977 ATAVT
+5977 AIAVT

-5990 AESATHLRTE
+5990 AESATHLRTV
-6000 PSAAEESVVKVTA
+6000 PSVAEESVVKETA

-6042 ENIVNVSIM
+6042 ENIVNVSVM

-6060 ITNQKAIFEVPL
+6060 IINQKAIFEVPL

-6080 MDVKF
+6080 MDVKYL
-6085 IDKDNDFLIKEKT
+6085 DKDDDFLIKEKT

-6107 IVNAMNVRGKTEDDI
+6107 IVNAMNARGKTEDDI

>member
-155 VQNSSKQIEEMLQN
+155 VQNSSKQMEEMLQE

-430 IAPEKPTIELDDS
+430 IPPEKPTIELDDS

-541 NDSGI
+541 DDSGI

-577 EEVIFK
+577 EEVVFK
-583 ANDKGEW
+583 ANDQGEW

-960 KLYIDG
+960 KLYVDG

-1029 SPDSDSGIS
+1029 SPDSDSGIA

-1058 IISVQVWDAMSDTQ
+1058 IISVQVWDAASDTQ

-1104 DIAGNKANSAIFD
+1104 DIAGNKANSAVFD

-1187 FIPGNTWA
+1187 FTPGNTWA

-1378 TKGTGGWTFTPPT
+1378 TKGTGGWSFTPT
-1391 SWADGDYTLSV
+1391 GAWADGDYTLSV

-1439 DDNLT
+1439 NDNLT
-1444 NNVRPH
+1444 NNVRPQ

-1469 KTWFNATQSATPGVW
+1469 KTWFNATQGATPGAW

-1496 YTLTVEATDEA
+1496 YTLTVEATDKA
-1507 GNKATQTLDFTIDT
+1507 GNQTTQELDFTIDT

-1533 DDSGIA
+1533 DDIGIA

-1584 WRFAPTSDWADGDYI
+1584 WRFAPTSDWGDGDYI

-1711 TQKLDFT
+1711 TQKLDFI
-1718 IDTILSEPTITLD
+1718 IDTMLSEPTITLD

-1911 TLNFIIDTTLSTPTI
+1911 TLNFTIDTTLSTPTI

-1944 KTPGFIIGGI
+1944 KTPGFVIGGI

-2004 EAGNIRHSAPLT
+2004 EAGNIRHSAPLKVT
-2016 VTIDTQI
+2016 VDTQI
-2023 TIDHIEL
+2023 GIDNIEL
-2030 VNDSGIPDDNLTNNV
+2030 VNDSGIPNDNLTNNV
-2045 RPHFQVT
+2045 RPQFQVT

-2084 TWLADVG
+2084 TWLTDVANG
-2091 EGKHTLTVE
+2091 SHTLTVE
-2100 ATDKAGNKTTQQ
+2100 ATDAAGNKATQN
-2112 LDFIIDTLL
+2112 LEFNIDTLL
-2121 SEPTIVLDNTDDSG
+2121 SEPTIALDSTDDSG
-2135 TKGDHLTNVNK
+2135 TKGDNLTNVNK
-2146 PTFLLG
+2146 PTFILG

-2172 VLTATKD
+2172 VLTATKG
-2179 ATGNWSVTP
+2179 ATGIWSVTP
-2188 TGTWADG
+2188 TGMWADG
-2195 DYTLTV
+2195 SHTLTV
-2201 RVEDEAGNE
+2201 RVEDEAGNV
-2210 KHSASLTVTV
+2210 KYSVPLTITV

-2226 DVIELVNDNGIP
+2226 DDIELVNDSGTK
-2238 GDNMTN
+2238 GDNLTN
-2244 DAHPQFRVTVPGDV
+2244 DANPHFRITVPGDV

-2272 KATQSATPGVWN
+2272 KAMQSSTSGVWN
-2284 YTWPGTVPDG
+2284 YTWPKTLADD
-2294 DYTLNVKATDNAGN
+2294 DYTLTVKATDNAGN
-2308 TVTETLH
+2308 TVTRTLD

-2329 DSADDSG
+2329 DSADDTG
-2336 VHGDNMTNHT
+2336 IQGDNMTNRT
-2346 QPTFALQHIDDDAV
+2346 QPTFNLQHIDDDAV

-2371 TTTFDATK
+2371 TTTFDVTK
-2379 DAGGWTFTPT
+2379 DAGGWSFTPPT
-2389 GAWADGDYTL
+2389 SWGAGDYTL

-2447 PHFQVT
+2447 PQFQVK

-2459 VVRLSIDGGKTWFNA
+2459 
-2474 TQSATPG
+2474 
-2481 VWDYIWPDDVAD
+2481 
-2493 GGYTLTVEATDEAGN
+2493 E
-2508 KATQTLDFTIDTTL
+2508 
-2522 SVPTLSLDSADD
+2522 
-2534 SGIAGDNITNVKTP
+2534 
-2548 GFTLNN
+2548 
-2554 IDTDVSRV
+2554 
-2562 IVEVMHNG
+2562 
-2570 IKQEVP
+2570 
-2576 LVQTGGQWRF
+2576 
-2586 APTSDWAD
+2586 
-2594 GDYILTVKVEDRAGN
+2594 
-2609 VKQSA
+2609 
-2614 PLTVTVD
+2614 
-2621 THIAID
+2621 
-2627 RIELVNDSG
+2627 
-2636 IPGDNLTNEARPHF
+2636 
-2650 QVTVP
+2650 
-2655 ADVNGVRLSIDGG
+2655 
-2668 KTWFDA
+2668 
-2674 TQSATSGV
+2674 
-2682 WDYTWLTNVANGPHT
+2682 
-2697 LMVEAS
+2697 
-2703 DKAGNKTTQKLDFTI
+2703 
-2718 DTILSEP
+2718 
-2725 TITLDSADDS
+2725 
-2735 AAGDNITNVKMP
+2735 
-2747 GFTLG
+2747 
-2752 NIDADVTKV
+2752 
-2761 VVTVAHDG
+2761 
-2769 KNQQIELIKNGGVW
+2769 
-2783 RFTPGAAWTDG
+2783 
-2794 DYTLTVK
+2794 
-2801 VEDKAGNTN
+2801 
-2810 YSAPLTVTID
+2810 
-2820 TQTSIDRIE
+2820 
-2829 LLNDTGIVGD
+2829 
-2839 NLTNEA
+2839 
-2845 RPQFHITV
+2845 
-2853 PTDVNSVQ
+2853 
-2861 LSLDGG
+2861 
-2867 INWVNATL
+2867 
-2875 TSDGVWEYIWPT
+2875 
-2887 DLVENTYTLTVKATD
+2887 
-2902 VAGNTATETLNFIID
+2902 
-2917 TTLSTPTITL
+2917 
-2927 DSADDSGTA
+2927 
-2936 NDNKT
+2936 
-2941 NVKTPGFIIGGI
+2941 
-2953 DSDVTQVV
+2953 
-2961 VQVMRDGHSEEVELT
+2961 
-2976 QTNGQWR
+2976 
-2983 FVPGSA
+2983 
-2989 WTDGDYT
+2989 
-2996 LTVTVKDEAGNIR
+2996 
-3009 HSAPLTVTID
+3009 
-3019 TQITIDHIELVNDS
+3019 
-3033 GIPDDNL
+3033 
-3040 TNNVRPHFQ
+3040 
-3049 VTVPTDVNVVRLSID
+3049 VRLSID

-3104 GNKTTQQLDFI
+3104 GNQTTQKLDFI
-3115 IDTLLSEPTIVLDNT
+3115 IDTLLSEPTIALDST

-3136 GDNLTNVNKPTFL
+3136 GDNLTSVNKPTFI

-3179 TGIWSVTPTGTW
+3179 TGIWSVTPTGMW
-3191 ADGDYTLTVR
+3191 ADGSHTLTVR

-3213 PLTVTVDTQITI
+3213 PLTVTVDTHIAI
-3225 DVIELVNDNGI
+3225 DDIELVNDNGI

-3306 KTTQT
+3306 QTTQT

-3392 GSYTLTVEVT
+3392 GSYTLTVEVQ
-3402 DNAGNVRQSTPLVVT
+3402 DNAGNVRQSTPLIVT

-3467 NWVSATQGIEGVWGY
+3467 NWVSAAQGIEGVWGY

-3813 LKVTIDGTLTTPVI
+3813 LKVTIDGSLTTPVI

-3840 RLTNHDRPV
+3840 RLTKHDRPV
-3849 FDIHQVDSDVTRVMV
+3849 FDIRQVDSDVTRVMV

-3903 EDLAGNVKESAPF
+3903 EDLAGNVKESAPL

-3953 VPGDVVQVRVTL
+3953 VPGDVIQVRVTL

-3984 DSPNTLVDGTYT
+3984 DTPNTLVDGTYT

-4001 TDEAGNIANKDLVFN
+4001 TDQAGNIANKDLVFN

-4302 TKTSAELRIEIDT
+4302 TKTSAELKIEIDT

-4365 PISKN
+4365 PVSKN
-4370 AAGQWE
+4370 AAGQWQ
-4376 FTAGSALPDGHY
+4376 FTAGSALSDGHY

-4508 IVSDPSIDLLDA
+4508 VVSDPRIDLLDA

-4531 TSVTTPRFV
+4531 TSVTKPRFV

-4555 NGVSYS
+4555 NGVSYP

-4620 TGNSNSD
+4620 TGSSNSD

-4662 QTITVGADGNWSVTP
+4662 HTITVGADGNWSVTP

-4724 DQHEATSLRP
+4724 DQYEATSLRP
-4734 EFKGFAEAFSTIM
+4734 EFKGLAEAFSTIM

-4832 PTLIGSTLPNTI
+4832 PTLVGNTLPNAI

-4951 TTGAGHWGVVLPALG
+4951 TTGTGHWGVVLPALG

-5078 GNSQQKEILIE
+5078 GNSQQKDILIE

-5248 LQDDGTF
+5248 LQDDGKF

-5303 NHNKP
+5303 SHNKP

-5384 PAMVAGSDNGIFSN
+5384 PVMMAGSDNGIFSN
-5398 DSITSQTRPTF
+5398 DSITSQTRPAF

-5538 EKGHWQ
+5538 DKGHWQ

-5578 VDTHIKVF
+5578 VDTHIQVF

-5598 TEWWS
+5598 TDWWS
-5603 NSDLITMRGTGEIGA
+5603 NSSTITMRGMGEIGA

-5628 LATAVVAAT
+5628 LATAVVAAN
-5637 GRWELSTDKLPE
+5637 GQWELSTDQLPE
-5649 GTYDIS
+5649 GKYDITLS
-5655 LVIEDSAGNRWE
+5655 IEDNAGNRKE
-5667 DVREIFIDRT
+5667 EVHEIFIDRT

-5710 SEGNT
+5710 SNGNT

-5758 KEVPVISLSPDSD
+5758 KETPVISLSPDSD

-5877 NVTNHTQPKFTLQHI
+5877 NVTNHNHTQPKFTLQHI

-5929 NDGNYTLSVTVVD
+5929 NDGTYTLSVTVVD
-5942 RAGNSQQSASLA
+5942 RAGNSLQSASLE

-5990 AESATHLRTE
+5990 AESATHLRTV
-6000 PSAAEESVVKVTA
+6000 PSAAEESVVKETA

-6042 ENIVNVSIM
+6042 ENIVNVSVM

-6085 IDKDNDFLIKEKT
+6085 IDKDDDFLIKEKT

-6107 IVNAMNVRGKTEDDI
+6107 IVNAMNARGKTEDDI

>member
-33 SGPDMNITTPRGSV
+33 SGPDMNITTPHGSV

-119 KQLDDAEN
+119 KQLDEAEN

-430 IAPEKPTIELDDS
+430 ISPEKPTIELDDS

-541 NDSGI
+541 DDSGI

-598 VEGINNLT
+598 VEGVNNLT

-619 SFSYVIDTIAPV
+619 SFSYVIDTVAPV

-638 DYVVLPNGIILSGN
+638 DFVVLPNGIILSGN

-659 TAEPKSTILLMR
+659 TAEPKFTILLMR

-874 AIAGDDGVWNFQF
+874 AIAGDDGVLNFQF

-960 KLYIDG
+960 KLYVDG

-974 NKDGRWEYTLK
+974 NKNGRWEYTLK

-1029 SPDSDSGIS
+1029 SPDSDSGIA

-1104 DIAGNKANSAIFD
+1104 DIAGNKANSAVFD

-1187 FIPGNTWA
+1187 FTPGNTWA

-1208 AGNTNYS
+1208 AGNTSYS

-1323 SVPVIVLDSADDT
+1323 SVPVIVLNSADDT
-1336 GIQGDNMTNSTQPTF
+1336 GVQGDNMTNRTQPTF

-1378 TKGTGGWTFTPPT
+1378 TKGT
-1391 SWADGDYTLSV
+1391 
-1402 SVEDKAGNTS
+1402 
-1412 HSASLT
+1412 
-1418 VTVDTQIAIN
+1418 
-1428 NIELV
+1428 
-1433 NDSGIP
+1433 
-1439 DDNLT
+1439 
-1444 NNVRPH
+1444 
-1450 FQVTVPTDV
+1450 
-1459 NVVRLSIDGG
+1459 
-1469 KTWFNATQSATPGVW
+1469 
-1484 DYIWPDDVADGG
+1484 
-1496 YTLTVEATDEA
+1496 
-1507 GNKATQTLDFTIDT
+1507 
-1521 TLSVPTLSLDSA
+1521 
-1533 DDSGIA
+1533 
-1539 GDNITNVKTPGF
+1539 
-1551 TLNNIDTDVSR
+1551 
-1562 VIVEVMHNGI
+1562 
-1572 KQEVPLV
+1572 
-1579 QTGGQ
+1579 
-1584 WRFAPTSDWADGDYI
+1584 
-1599 LTVKVED
+1599 
-1606 RAGNVKQSAP
+1606 
-1616 LTVTV
+1616 
-1621 DTHIAI
+1621 
-1627 DRIEL
+1627 
-1632 VNDSGI
+1632 
-1638 PGDNLTNEARPH
+1638 
-1650 FQVTVP
+1650 
-1656 ADVNGVRLS
+1656 
-1665 IDGGKTWFDATQ
+1665 
-1677 SATSGVWDY
+1677 
-1686 TWLTNVANGPHTL
+1686 
-1699 MVEASDKAGNKT
+1699 
-1711 TQKLDFT
+1711 
-1718 IDTILSEPTITLD
+1718 
-1731 SADDSA
+1731 
-1737 AGDNITNVK
+1737 
-1746 MPGFTLGNIDA
+1746 
-1757 DVTKVVVTV
+1757 
-1766 AHDGKNQQIELIKNG
+1766 
-1781 GVWRFTPGAAWT
+1781 
-1793 DGDYTLTVKVEDK
+1793 
-1806 AGNTNYS
+1806 
-1813 APLTVTIDTQTSI
+1813 
-1826 DRIELL
+1826 
-1832 NDTGIVGDNLTN
+1832 
-1844 EARPQFHITVPTDV
+1844 
-1858 NSVQLSLDGG
+1858 
-1868 INWVNATL
+1868 
-1876 TSDGVWEYIWPT
+1876 
-1888 DLVENTYT
+1888 
-1896 LTVKATDVAGNTATE
+1896 
-1911 TLNFIIDTTLSTPTI
+1911 
-1926 TLDSA
+1926 
-1931 DDSGTAN
+1931 
-1938 DNKTNV
+1938 
-1944 KTPGFIIGGI
+1944 
-1954 DSDVTQVVVQV
+1954 
-1965 MRDGHSEEVEL
+1965 
-1976 TQTNGQWRFV
+1976 
-1986 PGSAWTDGDYTLT
+1986 
-1999 VTVKD
+1999 
-2004 EAGNIRHSAPLT
+2004 
-2016 VTIDTQI
+2016 
-2023 TIDHIEL
+2023 
-2030 VNDSGIPDDNLTNNV
+2030 
-2045 RPHFQVT
+2045 
-2052 VPTDV
+2052 
-2057 NVVRLSIDGGKTWF
+2057 
-2071 NATQSATPGVWDY
+2071 
-2084 TWLADVG
+2084 
-2091 EGKHTLTVE
+2091 
-2100 ATDKAGNKTTQQ
+2100 
-2112 LDFIIDTLL
+2112 
-2121 SEPTIVLDNTDDSG
+2121 
-2135 TKGDHLTNVNK
+2135 
-2146 PTFLLG
+2146 
-2152 NIDADARYVTVEVQH
+2152 
-2167 GGTKE
+2167 
-2172 VLTATKD
+2172 
-2179 ATGNWSVTP
+2179 
-2188 TGTWADG
+2188 
-2195 DYTLTV
+2195 
-2201 RVEDEAGNE
+2201 
-2210 KHSASLTVTV
+2210 
-2220 DTQITI
+2220 
-2226 DVIELVNDNGIP
+2226 
-2238 GDNMTN
+2238 
-2244 DAHPQFRVTVPGDV
+2244 
-2258 NEVSLSIDGGVTWV
+2258 
-2272 KATQSATPGVWN
+2272 
-2284 YTWPGTVPDG
+2284 
-2294 DYTLNVKATDNAGN
+2294 
-2308 TVTETLH
+2308 
-2315 FTIDTTLSTPVIVL
+2315 
-2329 DSADDSG
+2329 
-2336 VHGDNMTNHT
+2336 
-2346 QPTFALQHIDDDAV
+2346 
-2360 RVTVSVEHGGV
+2360 
-2371 TTTFDATK
+2371 
-2379 DAGGWTFTPT
+2379 GGWTFTPT

-2481 VWDYIWPDDVAD
+2481 VWDY
-2493 GGYTLTVEATDEAGN
+2493 
-2508 KATQTLDFTIDTTL
+2508 
-2522 SVPTLSLDSADD
+2522 
-2534 SGIAGDNITNVKTP
+2534 
-2548 GFTLNN
+2548 
-2554 IDTDVSRV
+2554 
-2562 IVEVMHNG
+2562 
-2570 IKQEVP
+2570 
-2576 LVQTGGQWRF
+2576 
-2586 APTSDWAD
+2586 
-2594 GDYILTVKVEDRAGN
+2594 
-2609 VKQSA
+2609 
-2614 PLTVTVD
+2614 
-2621 THIAID
+2621 
-2627 RIELVNDSG
+2627 
-2636 IPGDNLTNEARPHF
+2636 
-2650 QVTVP
+2650 
-2655 ADVNGVRLSIDGG
+2655 
-2668 KTWFDA
+2668 
-2674 TQSATSGV
+2674 
-2682 WDYTWLTNVANGPHT
+2682 
-2697 LMVEAS
+2697 
-2703 DKAGNKTTQKLDFTI
+2703 
-2718 DTILSEP
+2718 
-2725 TITLDSADDS
+2725 
-2735 AAGDNITNVKMP
+2735 
-2747 GFTLG
+2747 
-2752 NIDADVTKV
+2752 
-2761 VVTVAHDG
+2761 
-2769 KNQQIELIKNGGVW
+2769 
-2783 RFTPGAAWTDG
+2783 
-2794 DYTLTVK
+2794 
-2801 VEDKAGNTN
+2801 
-2810 YSAPLTVTID
+2810 
-2820 TQTSIDRIE
+2820 
-2829 LLNDTGIVGD
+2829 
-2839 NLTNEA
+2839 
-2845 RPQFHITV
+2845 
-2853 PTDVNSVQ
+2853 
-2861 LSLDGG
+2861 
-2867 INWVNATL
+2867 
-2875 TSDGVWEYIWPT
+2875 
-2887 DLVENTYTLTVKATD
+2887 
-2902 VAGNTATETLNFIID
+2902 
-2917 TTLSTPTITL
+2917 
-2927 DSADDSGTA
+2927 
-2936 NDNKT
+2936 
-2941 NVKTPGFIIGGI
+2941 
-2953 DSDVTQVV
+2953 
-2961 VQVMRDGHSEEVELT
+2961 
-2976 QTNGQWR
+2976 
-2983 FVPGSA
+2983 
-2989 WTDGDYT
+2989 
-2996 LTVTVKDEAGNIR
+2996 
-3009 HSAPLTVTID
+3009 
-3019 TQITIDHIELVNDS
+3019 
-3033 GIPDDNL
+3033 
-3040 TNNVRPHFQ
+3040 
-3049 VTVPTDVNVVRLSID
+3049 
-3064 GGKTWFNATQSATPG
+3064 
-3079 VWDYT
+3079 T

-3104 GNKTTQQLDFI
+3104 GNQTTQQLDFI

-3149 LGNIDADARYVT
+3149 LGNIDVDARYVT
-3161 VEVQHGGTKE
+3161 VEVLHGGTKE

-3614 VTVDTQIAIDRIE
+3614 VTVDTQIAIDHIE

-3685 TDMPEGQHTLTVE
+3685 TDMPEGQHTLIVE

-3703 GNKMTETLNFTIDI
+3703 GNKMTGTLDFTIDI

-3849 FDIHQVDSDVTRVMV
+3849 FDIRQIDSDVTRVMV

-3903 EDLAGNVKESAPF
+3903 EDLAGNVKESAPL

-4135 VDNITKVDKPQFS
+4135 VDNITKAKKPQFS

-4202 GNVAQETLQF
+4202 GNGAQETLQF
-4212 TIDTTLREPTIVLD
+4212 TIDRTLREPTIVLD

-4257 HIVVHIDGRDYT
+4257 HIVVHLDGRDYT
-4269 IENTGGNLT
+4269 IENKGGNLT

-4302 TKTSAELRIEIDT
+4302 TKTSAELQIEIDT

-4370 AAGQWE
+4370 AAGQWQ
-4376 FTAGSALPDGHY
+4376 FTAGSALSDGHY

-4445 REPLQSVTVIL
+4445 REQLQSVTVIL

-4465 GAGNKWLFTPDTPLV
+4465 GAGNKWLVTPDTPLGG
-4480 DGTYKIEIVAED
+4480 GTYKIEIVAED

-4555 NGVSYS
+4555 NGVSYP

-4620 TGNSNSD
+4620 TGSSNSD

-4662 QTITVGADGNWSVTP
+4662 HTITVGADGNWSVTP

-4724 DQHEATSLRP
+4724 DQYEATSLRP
-4734 EFKGFAEAFSTIM
+4734 EFKGLAEAFSTIM

-5078 GNSQQKEILIE
+5078 GNSQQKDILIE

-5234 VMVEADGTWRAPIL
+5234 VMVEADGSWRAPIL

-5265 GNTEVSKDYSV
+5265 GNTQVSKNYSV

-5347 LKDGE
+5347 LKDSE

-5578 VDTHIKVF
+5578 VDTHIQVF

-5598 TEWWS
+5598 TDWWS
-5603 NSDLITMRGTGEIGA
+5603 NSSTITMRGMGEIGA

-5628 LATAVVAAT
+5628 LATAVVAAN
-5637 GRWELSTDKLPE
+5637 GQWELSTDQLPE
-5649 GTYDIS
+5649 GKYDITLS
-5655 LVIEDSAGNRWE
+5655 IEDNAGNRKE
-5667 DVREIFIDRT
+5667 EVHEIFIDRT

-5710 SEGNT
+5710 SNGNT

-5863 ALAAGEDNGASDSD
+5863 ALAAGEDNGVSDSD

-5892 DADVTGVTVNVTHNG
+5892 DADVTGVTVNVTHNS
-5907 VTDIYQATQGADGW
+5907 VTDTYQATQGADGW

-5929 NDGNYTLSVTVVD
+5929 NDGTYTLSVTVVD

-5954 VTVDSTVTVTAD
+5954 VTVDSTATVTAG
-5966 SQHDDASDDAT
+5966 SQHDDASDNAT
-5977 ATAVT
+5977 PTAVT

-5990 AESATHLRTE
+5990 AESDTHLRTV
-6000 PSAAEESVVKVTA
+6000 PSAAEESVVKETA
-6013 YSITLLNADS
+6013 YSITLLNANS

-6042 ENIVNVSIM
+6042 ENIVNVSVM

-6085 IDKDNDFLIKEKT
+6085 IDKDDDFLIKEKT

-6107 IVNAMNVRGKTEDDI
+6107 IVNAMNARGKTEDDI